1 MRELDL
7 QALEPRL
14 LLDAAAAVTIA
25 EGADSNGDKVSAT
38 DTGASLSGTED
49 TQFSLSSLSVTDSG
63 NVDDEGNT
71 TDEYSLTLQL
81 DQAAADAGAEFSS
94 GGSSATL
101 TGTAQQITDQ
111 LAGLV
116 VTPGDDYTA
125 DITLSL
131 SLTETTDGVV
141 DTDRG
146 SLDFVATLT
155 PVNDDP
161 VFGDSGATVTEAGS
175 FTFSIEAL
183 GLSDPD
189 IVSGEQDT
197 DQLIIEIDSLP
208 TGGSL
213 TFNGS
218 PVAIGS
224 SFDADQLSKLVYT
237 HGGSDVAVGDSD
249 SFAITVVDG
258 AGGEA
263 SNTLNI
269 ELIPDNAA
277 PTVTGDPQQFE
288 GENTSLGLSYT
299 DEESGHAD
307 AAANATVE
315 ITDLGNLSE
324 RGTLY
329 LDLNQD
335 GIADADE
342 IISDTSDA
350 AASFTADK
358 LEYLSFAHDGDE
370 PIVDDLPSFTIKVTD
385 AGGGEGA
392 GNELSSERTV
402 EISILEN
409 DDDPTLT
416 PTTDVLD
423 ATDGAVLID
432 ASALNALDPDSTD
445 DQLSYKI
452 DTLPSFGEIQILNG
466 SDWVKLPVGG
476 TFSQAQVTAGEVR
489 YQQTLVDGTGG
500 TADDF
505 TFTLVD
511 SEFKAFEEA
520 GDAGTWGGADSPT
533 VGTLNFLIDN
543 VAGGPG
549 EQQQETIYAE
559 KVNNTGVIVSESTAD
574 PASTAVVITDDMLK
588 YGAELDGYV
597 LPATQIVYTVT
608 NIPTNGTL
616 FLDGQAI
623 SDFGSFTQE
632 DIDNGLVTFLH
643 DGSEDHESSFTFTIL
658 PTDIDKDPDTL
669 DPITDVFTIDATP
682 VNDAP
687 VAGNSSVG
695 LLEKTDTTDGIV
707 RITNLVMSDVDGS
720 LENLDGEGESDD
732 LWFQI
737 TSTELSGGSL
747 EVWDGDSWEAAS
759 TDVWYSQAILTAQAD
774 GQTGGLRYVHDGG
787 ESVDSLND
795 SFTFIVRDDL
805 TAPSDPFA
813 TDASTPIDNGNDT
826 SVVSNVGNVTIEV
839 TPFNDAPLIPLTS
852 DAANQTVIDALDQS
866 STSANDVLTLG
877 EGETAVIDNSLLQA
891 VDSDNTTRQS
901 TFVIT
906 SLPENGTLT
915 VNGKVLRVGSSFT
928 QADID
933 SGALSYEHDG
943 GEGHSDEFTFTVSDG
958 PLTTDVATFSID
970 ITPLNDAPTLTALQ
984 PDPNL
989 VTSVPLTLGNAFT
1002 IADVDIDDGNI
1013 DAPDEEDQISITLV
1027 LNDADGNQLDGGVG
1041 GDGALAVDITSIVGV
1056 DLTQGVSGLDTRL
1069 VLTGEVSAVQ
1079 EALTTLTAVV
1089 NNDLNT
1095 RLNLVATVDDRLS
1108 STTANG
1114 GEGNEGGDAISD
1126 ENNTVTESIELL
1138 ASTENDAPVVTLPA
1152 PGELTVVEDSNWN
1165 TLSGISVAD
1174 PDSFDEEMTVEV
1186 SVAEGSVRITAAN
1199 AGDATVSGN
1208 NSGTITVTGT
1218 LDDVN
1223 TALAKVQ
1230 YRPATNDNGT
1240 VALTVTA
1247 TDSELHGSGTAET
1260 GSKTTDIT
1268 VTAVNDEPV
1277 LTSTTPVQT
1286 MDDGQ
1291 PLTITGLSVADINDV
1306 GQEVFTDSQTVTV
1319 TVRGGATGETG
1330 GTLNMDAAGVTGNG
1344 TSEVTLTGTLSEIN
1358 AALDDLVL
1366 TAAEVNADTSVILDV
1381 EFSDDGNGNLAL
1393 ANAFLVSTAITVN
1406 VSGTNDTPTITVG
1419 NNAPEVDE
1427 DGSLTLSEL
1436 GVTLADADDFGADN
1450 LTLTLTVV
1458 APDIPDRG
1466 TFSNGSETIT
1476 FTGTVAELQTVLDT
1490 EVYKPA
1496 DDYYGQVTLN
1506 IVFNDAG
1513 NTGQGGA
1520 QIATRDITLAVTP
1533 VNDRP
1538 VADGADESI
1547 VAIAEDTAA
1556 VDIAGTDLYTLLV
1569 DQYDDT
1575 TDDQTDENGN
1585 TAATTETDLTYVAIV
1600 GNTSTDA
1607 QGEWEYSTDGGSTWE
1622 QIPGNL
1628 RNNNALILPADAD
1641 IRFVPADDFNGE
1653 PGALTVRL
1661 GDDSAALVASTDA
1674 DDLRNLNQTANG
1686 DRDLATGV
1694 WSSRTIAINTSI
1706 TAVNDAPATPDDSV
1720 ILAAINE
1727 DDTDPAGAT
1736 IADLVG
1742 DNFDDA
1748 SADDQTQEAV
1758 SGGSSANALAGIAIT
1773 SNPADDSEGTWQ
1785 YSTDAGASWTDVPAD
1800 VSASNA
1806 LVLSA
1811 TDSVRFL
1818 PAEDFNG
1825 DPTGL
1830 TYVVADDSSGAVTSG
1845 SSVDVSTFDETGI
1858 WSSVTD
1864 ADTLNTTVN
1873 AINDAP
1879 VLSGGTAAQAFPI
1892 SAVEAGGEGTG
1903 TNEVSLVAGA
1913 SLSDVD
1919 TALVGDNFGGGTIT
1933 VSIDAATAADVFAV
1947 DDSLAGFAGASLADG
1962 TLTVTL
1968 DSGATAAQVSALIDS
1983 LTYQNTSDDPDT
1995 DTRAYTIVVNDGNN
2009 DGLAEI
2015 DGAGLDSNVLTGYLQ
2030 VVDTNDGPVANDDA
2044 DATDEGVALSTADTP
2059 NLFDNDTD
2067 LDTPTDDF
2075 TITQVNGNS
2084 GGVGSAVSGS
2094 EGGSFTVNADGTW
2107 SFDPGADFD
2116 GLTDGESAVT
2126 TITYQVSDGEGGVST
2141 ATVSVTVN
2149 GVDDTPTLTPDTGN
2163 VTEDTDVTS
2172 DNLTTSGTLDAGT
2185 GGDNGEDK
2193 FTPETVSG
2201 SYGALVVDADGN
2213 WSYSAD
2219 NTQDVIQQLNQGA
2232 TLTDTLTVTN
2242 ADGVTQTTVSIT
2254 ITGVNDAPVAV
2265 ADTGET
2271 AENLELS
2278 VAAEDGVLANDTDID
2293 TGSTGTV
2300 SQVAGDTSG
2309 VGAAVAMAGGGTV
2322 TIAADGSY
2330 VFAPGTDFDYL
2341 AEGATATTTVAYT
2354 VIDDNGAESS
2364 NTLTI
2369 TVTGTN
2375 DVPAVVETQAA
2386 QESVDGQ
2393 AITPFDVVDL
2403 FADADDG
2410 AVLTYSA
2417 TELPDGLSI
2426 DPDTGVISGTLTSD
2440 ASQGGSGGVHTVTL
2454 TATDENNAPV
2464 TTTFTWTVANVD
2476 PVAQDNSNAISEGL
2490 ATDSVSTADGN
2501 VISDAGTDS
2510 DGGNDNDAIVVSG
2523 VGAGA
2528 NQGTDEAAGT
2538 PVAGSY
2544 GSVTIAEDGRYTYT
2558 LDNTDPVI
2566 QALDVGDSLTD
2577 TFTYEV
2583 SDGQGGTDTALLT
2596 ITINGTNDAPVAADD
2611 ASTTDEDTALATND
2625 TTNVLGNDV
2634 DVDADSALVVSQVNG
2649 SGANV
2654 GQPVTGSEGGD
2665 FTLNAD
2671 GSWSFDP
2678 SGDFEALKDG
2688 ESAVTTLT
2696 YQVSDGLGGVSTATV
2711 SVTINGVDDVPTLTP
2726 AAGDV
2731 TEDIAVNGEGDLVAA
2746 GTLAA
2751 GTGGDAGEDKFTA
2764 GTLTGEYGELA
2775 VDTDG
2780 NWAYSADNAQDAVQ
2794 QLNQGVELTD
2804 TFTVT
2809 NADGVT
2815 TTTVTIT
2822 LTGVNDAPVAE
2833 ADTVTTAENANLVV
2847 DAVEGVLSNDTD
2859 IDTGS
2864 TSVVSQVAGTA
2875 AGVDAAV
2882 DMTGGGSITIAED
2895 GSYTF
2900 APGSDFDTLAVGES
2914 ATTTIAYTV
2923 QDDNGAESSS
2933 TLTITVTG
2941 TNDAPIVV
2949 ATQGDQTHEDGE
2961 AITEFSVASLFEDV
2975 DNGAE
2980 LTYSAAQL
2988 PDGLSLDPQ
2997 TGVISG
3003 TLSSDA
3009 SQGGTDGVHTVV
3021 LTADDGNGGVITT
3034 SFTWTVANVVPVA
3047 EDNSDS
3053 LDEGVADTSVS
3064 QAQGNVINDAGTDSD
3079 GGNDNDDIVVS
3090 GVGFGENVATGS
3102 AADTEVSGT
3111 YGAVVI
3117 EADGSYTYTLDNSNA
3132 AVQALDIG
3140 DSLVET
3146 FTYEISDGQGGVATA
3161 LLTLTINGTNDAP
3174 VLVDN
3179 AQPVEQNDADGD
3191 EVTPVDV
3198 STAFADVDGDAVLT
3212 YSAANLP
3219 DGLTIDPDTGV
3230 ISGTLTSDASQGG
3243 TDGAHSVTVT
3253 ATDEQN
3259 ATVTST
3265 FVWNIDNVAPVAQDN
3280 IASVSEGLDTTSTSA
3295 TGGNVLTDA
3304 ALDASVDADGGNDTD
3319 TLSVSGVGAGQTVVD
3334 AATTAS
3340 GTYGSLSLDSAGDYD
3355 YTLDNTN
3362 PDVQALAVGESVTE
3376 TFTYA
3381 ISDGQGGS
3389 DTAELTITING
3400 TNDAPA
3406 ITIATGD
3413 SISAALSE
3421 SDSGLTAAGT
3431 LTVTDV
3437 DTSDSV
3443 TPTVEAVVADGDVNG
3458 LSDAAL
3464 LAMFSVDGGAI
3475 IDGTANDG
3483 TLNWGFDSSALPEA
3497 FDHLEQG
3504 EVLTLTYQVDV
3515 ADGNGGTDT
3524 QDVMLTITGTNDA
3537 PVLVAGAQ
3545 PQDQSDNDGHA
3556 ITPFSVADAFADVDN
3571 EAVLSFAA
3579 DNLPPGLVIDAD
3591 TGEISGTLSP
3601 DASIGGD
3608 DGVYTVTL
3616 TATDE
3621 NGAEVTTTFTW
3632 SVANVAPQAENDA
3645 AFVTEGLDAG
3655 DSSDVSGNVLAAAG
3669 AGVNDQADSDGGNDS
3684 DALVVSGLAFGA
3696 VPSAFTAAGSD
3707 VEGNYGAVIINE
3719 DGTYTY
3725 ALNNAHEDVQA
3736 LAEGEVLSETF
3747 TYQISDGQ
3755 GGTDTALLT
3764 ITINGSNDA
3773 PLIAIEGDDSAAEA
3787 LTETDDTLATS
3798 GTLSVSDL
3806 DTSDIVTSSIDS
3818 VTATGDTDGLS
3829 NAELLGM
3836 LSVDADAIIDG
3847 EANDGTLNWS
3857 FDSNSV
3863 AGEAFDHLAVGESL
3877 VLDYTVVVTDSQG
3890 ASAEQVVSININGTN
3905 DAPVIAVEGDD
3916 SASADLFETNAPLSA
3931 DGTLSVS
3938 DLDTTDDVTPS
3949 VTAVAADGDTDGLSN
3964 AELLS
3969 MLSVDA
3975 DAIIANT
3982 ENDGTLNW
3990 AFDSAN
3996 LPEAFDHLALDE
4008 TLVLDYTV
4016 QVTDSQGAT
4025 AEQVVTITITGT
4037 NDAPVLVA
4045 DAQPADQADNDG
4057 DPITP
4062 FSVADAFTDIDND
4075 TVLSFSADN
4084 LPDGI
4089 EIDPT
4094 SGEISGTLSTDA
4106 SIGGDNDDG
4115 TYTVILTATD
4125 ENGATVTTSFTWTV
4139 ANVAPEAFD
4148 NVADLEEGIATG
4160 DTSTATG
4167 NVLDDAQPDAD
4178 TDGGNDSDALIVS
4191 GIGAG
4196 TNAGTASAVDT
4207 DVTGTYGSI
4216 TVAEDGSYTYT
4227 LDNTN
4232 PDVQALAVGESLN
4245 ETFTYQIS
4253 DGQGG
4258 FDTALLTITI
4268 NSTNDAPVIDIDG
4281 DDSAAA
4287 ILTETDA
4294 TLSAAGT
4301 LSVSDVDTTDE
4312 VTPSVTAV
4320 TADGDVDGL
4329 TNDQL
4334 LGMLSVDADAIINGE
4349 ANDGTLNW
4357 TFDSSSVAGEA
4368 FDHLAVGESLVL
4380 DYTVVVTD
4388 SQGATAEQVVQ
4399 ITINGTNDVPVIAI
4413 EGDDSAAE
4421 SLTETDDTLATS
4433 GTLSVSDLDTS
4444 DEVTPSVTAVTATGD
4459 TDDLSNAELLS
4470 MLSVDADAIIDGVS
4484 NDGTL
4489 NWTFDSSSV
4498 EGEAFDHLAVG
4509 ESLVLDYTV
4518 VVTDSQGATAEQVVS
4533 ITINGSNDAP
4543 VIALEGDDSASE
4555 SLTETDDTLTTA
4567 GTLSVSDLDTTDE
4580 VTPSVTAVTATG
4592 DTDGLSNAEL
4602 LSMLSVDA
4610 DAIIDGV
4617 SNDGTLNWTFDSSSV
4632 AGEAFDHLAV
4642 GESLVLDYT
4651 VVVTDSQG
4659 VTAEQVVSI
4668 TINGSNDAPVIAIEG
4683 DDSASESLTET
4694 DDTLTTAGTLSVSDL
4709 DTTDEVTPS
4718 VTAVTATGDTDGLS
4732 NAELLS
4738 MLSVDADAI
4747 IDGVSNDGTLNWT
4760 FDSSSV
4766 AGEAFDHLAVGESLV
4781 LDYTVVVT
4789 DRQGVTAEQVVSITI
4804 SGTNDAP
4811 VIAIEGDDSAA
4822 ETLTETDATLTT
4834 SGTLSVSDL
4843 DTTDEVMPSVTAVTA
4858 TGDTDGLSND
4868 QLLGML
4874 SVDAD
4879 AIIDGANND
4888 GTLNWTFDSSS
4899 VEGEAFD
4906 HLAVG
4911 ESLVLDYTVVVTD
4924 SQGATAEQVVSITI
4938 NGSNDAPVIAIEGDD
4953 SAAESL
4959 TETDAPLTTAGTLS
4973 VSDLDTTD
4981 EVTPSVT
4988 AVTATGD
4995 TDGLS
5000 NAELLGMLSV
5010 DADAIIDGANNDGTL
5025 NWTFDSSS
5033 VAGEAFDHLAVG
5045 ESLVLDYTVVVTDS
5059 QGVTAEQ
5066 VVSITI
5072 NGTNDAPVIAIE
5084 GDDSAAESLTETD
5097 DTLTTAGT
5105 LSVSDLDTSD
5115 EVTPSV
5121 TAVTATGDTDGL
5133 SNAELLG
5140 MLSVD
5145 ADAIIDGVSNDGT
5158 LNWTFDSSSVAGE
5171 AFDHLAVGESLVLDY
5186 TVVVTDSQGAT
5197 AEQVVSITINGSN
5210 DAPVIA
5216 IEGDDSASETLTE
5229 TDDTLTTAGTLSVSD
5244 LDTTDE
5250 VTPSVTAVTATGDT
5264 DGLSNAE
5271 LLGMLSVDADAI
5283 IDGVSNDGTLNW
5295 TFDSSSVAGEAFDH
5309 LAVGESLVLDY
5320 TVVVTDSQGV
5330 TAEQVVSIT
5339 INGTNDAPVIAIEGD
5354 DSASESL
5361 TETDDTLTTAG
5372 TLSVSDLDTSDEVT
5386 PSVTAVTA
5394 TGDTDDLSNAELLGM
5409 LSVDADAIIDGVSND
5424 GTLNWTFDSSS
5435 VEGEAFDH
5443 LAVGE
5448 SLVLDYTVVVT
5459 DSQGATAEQVVQITI
5474 NGSNDAPVI
5483 AIEGDDS
5490 ASESLTETDDTLA
5503 TSGTLSVSDLDTTDE
5518 VTPSVT
5524 AVTATG
5530 DTDGLSN
5537 AELLGMLSV
5546 DADAIIANTEN
5557 DGTLNWTFDSSSVAG
5572 EAFDHLAV
5580 GESLVL
5586 DYTVVVTDS
5595 QGATAE
5601 QVVQITINGSN
5612 DAPVL
5617 VDGEQPIDQSSND
5630 GDPITPFS
5638 VADAFTDID
5647 NGAELSFSADNLPDG
5662 LVIDPATGEISG
5674 TLSPDASAGGDNADG
5689 IYTVTLTGTDENG
5702 AGVTTTF
5709 TWTVA
5714 NVAPQ
5719 AFDNT
5724 AELEEGVA
5732 ISDTST
5738 TTGNVLSDGDTN
5750 GDVDVD
5756 GGNDTD
5762 TLVVSG
5768 IGAGANAD
5776 TDIAAGTPVTGTYG
5790 SVTIAEDGSYT
5801 YTLDNINAEVQALA
5815 EGEVITETFTYEISD
5830 GQGGTDTALLTVTIN
5845 GTNDAP
5851 RATLRAPQVETGS
5864 DGEEIAP
5871 ISLQDAFQ
5879 DVDSGAQL
5887 SYTAENLPDGLVID
5901 PVTGVISGTIANDA
5915 SQSGNTPTDGRY
5927 TVTVTAT
5934 DEQGQSADVTLNF
5947 FVANVAPD
5955 AFDNTAE
5962 LDEGIA
5968 TSDTST
5974 TTGNVLS
5981 DGDINGDVDIDG
5993 GNDTDALVVSGIGAG
6008 TNAGTDTAAG
6018 TPVTGTYGSVTIAE
6032 DGSYTYTLD
6041 NINAEVQALAEGEVI
6056 TETFTYEISDGQGGT
6071 DTALLTVTINGTND
6085 APRATLRAPQV
6096 ETGSDGEEIAPI
6108 SLQDA
6113 FQDVD
6118 SGAQLSYTA
6127 ENLPD
6132 GLVIDPVTGVISGTI
6147 ANDASQSGNTPTDGR
6162 YTVTVTA
6169 TDEQGQ
6175 SADVTLNFFVANVA
6189 PEAFDNT
6196 AELDEGIATSDT
6208 STTTGNVLSDGDI
6221 NGDVDIDGGNDTDAL
6236 VVSGIGAGANAG
6248 TDTAAG
6254 RPVTGTY
6261 GSVTIAEDGSYTYTL
6276 DNSNAAVQALA
6287 DGEVL
6292 TDTFTYQID
6301 DGQGGTDTALL
6312 TVTINGT
6319 NDAPV
6324 LVDDAQPADQ
6334 SANDGDTITPFT
6346 IADAFTDVDDGAVLT
6361 YSVDN
6366 LPDGLVIDSI
6376 TGEISGTLSSDA
6388 STGGDNND
6396 GIYTVTL
6403 TGTDENGLDVTT
6415 TFTFEVE
6422 NPAPLAL
6429 DQSADVSEDGVT
6441 TAEGSLLVDADGEPV
6456 TIDGDGDSLLIASI
6470 NGQAVAGSDTVI
6482 QGTYGQLIISVDGT
6496 WKYVLDNDSDA
6507 IQSLDD
6513 GQQVT
6518 DDFSFVVSDGEGG
6531 TAAGELTIRVAG
6543 LSDNVVPEPV
6553 VPVTPVEGSSGN
6565 GYPTGR
6571 ATAGSDEGGAGF
6583 LPEGDEELFQPLSD
6597 STLVDI
6603 PSIQPVQLTIILRD
6617 VVANEAVYEFALPAG
6632 AFESTNNEEI
6642 KVEAT
6647 RTDGSPLPDYV
6658 AFDSDSLNFRVNR
6671 ALALSLGVE
6680 RVDVKVI
6687 GRDESGNEASTTFV
6701 IYLTPEQEEEE
6712 SLEYYRNL
6720 ANDGE
6725 EQPPAEGQQED
6736 EAEPSTEVT
6745 GTPDL
6750 ENGED
6755 QASVSGAVPLSEMLK
6770 VAGRDGFSHDHAD
6783 VLADLMALLSDDSEN
6798 S

>member
-25 EGADSNGDKVSAT
+25 EGADSNGDTVSAT
-38 DTGASLSGTED
+38 NTGASLSGTED

-63 NVDDEGNT
+63 NVDDEGNA
-71 TDEYSLTLQL
+71 TDEYSLTLNL

-101 TGTAQQITDQ
+101 TGTAQEITDE

-161 VFGDSGATVTEAGS
+161 VFGDSGATVTEAGT

-189 IVSGEQDT
+189 VVSGEQDT

-263 SNTLNI
+263 SNILNI

-315 ITDLGNLSE
+315 ITELGNLSE

-335 GIADADE
+335 GIADTDE

-358 LEYLSFAHDGDE
+358 LQYLSFAHDGDE

-416 PTTDVLD
+416 PTTDALD
-423 ATDGAVLID
+423 ATGEAVLID
-432 ASALNALDPDSTD
+432 ASALNAIDPDSTD

-466 SDWVKLPVGG
+466 TEWVKLPVGG

-559 KVNNTGVIVSESTAD
+559 QVNNTGVIVSESTSD

-616 FLDGQAI
+616 FLDGQPI

-687 VAGNSSVG
+687 VAGNSSVN
-695 LLEKTDTTDGIV
+695 LLEQTDTTDGIV

-813 TDASTPIDNGNDT
+813 TDSSTPVDNGNDT

-852 DAANQTVIDALDQS
+852 DAADQTVIDALDQS
-866 STSANDVLTLG
+866 STSANNVLTLG

-943 GEGHSDEFTFTVSDG
+943 GEIHSDAFTFTVSDG

-970 ITPLNDAPTLTALQ
+970 ITPLDDSPEITATQPEDRLIPASTALSAL
-984 PDPNL
+984 D
-989 VTSVPLTLGNAFT
+989 LGDAFV
-1002 IADVDIDDGNI
+1002 IGDVDILDLDSSSGI
-1013 DAPDEEDQISITLV
+1013 DAGETDSITVSLSLKDETGATVPFTTAILTTDASVTTDATFSTQATENLSADTLV
-1027 LNDADGNQLDGGVG
+1027 LEGTLEGVQALLENLQVQMVLAGEAGDFDARWTVE
-1041 GDGALAVDITSIVGV
+1041 AV
-1056 DLTQGVSGLDTRL
+1056 
-1069 VLTGEVSAVQ
+1069 
-1079 EALTTLTAVV
+1079 
-1089 NNDLNT
+1089 
-1095 RLNLVATVDDRLS
+1095 VDDRLDDGS
-1108 STTANG
+1108 LNG
-1114 GEGNEGGDAISD
+1114 GEANEGGVTIGD
-1126 ENNTVTESIELL
+1126 EFNTATASIELWV
-1138 ASTENDAPVVTLPA
+1138 STENDAPVVTLPDTDS
-1152 PGELTVVEDSNWN
+1152 LTVTED
-1165 TLSGISVAD
+1165 GGYQDI
-1174 PDSFDEEMTVEV
+1174 
-1186 SVAEGSVRITAAN
+1186 
-1199 AGDATVSGN
+1199 
-1208 NSGTITVTGT
+1208 GTITVTDADSFDTDITVVLSVPNGT
-1218 LDDVN
+1218 LQISDAGDVEVTDDGTASIELKGTQEELA
-1223 TALAKVQ
+1223 TALANVQ
-1230 YRPATNDNGT
+1230 YQPDANDNGA
-1240 VALTVTA
+1240 VELTVTA
-1247 TDSELHGSGTAET
+1247 KDTDLHGTGTAIET
-1260 GSKTTDIT
+1260 VVKEDIT

-1291 PLTITGLSVADINDV
+1291 PLTISGLSVADINDV
-1306 GQEVFTDSQTVTV
+1306 GQEVFEDSQTVTV
-1319 TVRGGATGETG
+1319 SVRGGATGETG
-1330 GTLNMDAAGVTGNG
+1330 GTLNMDATGVTGNG

-1358 AALDDLVL
+1358 AALEDLVL

-1381 EFSDDGNGNLAL
+1381 EFSDDANGNLAL

-1406 VSGTNDTPTITVG
+1406 VSGTNDAPTISAATGTTTLV
-1419 NNAPEVDE
+1419 E
-1427 DGSLTLSEL
+1427 DGSLTLSAL
-1436 GVTLADADDFGADN
+1436 GVTLDDADDFGADN
-1450 LTLTLTVV
+1450 LTLTLTV
-1458 APDIPDRG
+1458 DHG
-1466 TFSNGSETIT
+1466 TFSNSTNTIT
-1476 FTGTVAELQTVLDT
+1476 FTGTVASLQDSLNS
-1490 EVYKPA
+1490 EVYTPA
-1496 DDYYGQVTLN
+1496 ADFYGEDTLR

-1520 QIATRDITLAVTP
+1520 EEASREITLTVTP

-1538 VADGADESI
+1538 LAAGTAETVAS
-1547 VAIAEDTAA
+1547 VAEDTAA
-1556 VDIAGTDLYTLLV
+1556 DGIAGTDLYTLLV

-1585 TAATTETDLTYVAIV
+1585 TAATTETDLTYIAIV
-1600 GNTSTDA
+1600 ENTSTDA

-1661 GDDSAALVASTDA
+1661 GDDSAALVTSTDA

-1694 WSSRTIAINTSI
+1694 WSSSTIAINTSI
-1706 TAVNDAPATPDDSV
+1706 TAVNDAPTTPDDSV
-1720 ILAAINE
+1720 TLAAINE

-1736 IADLVG
+1736 VAELVG
-1742 DNFDDA
+1742 DNFDDTV
-1748 SADDQTQEAV
+1748 DQIDEN
-1758 SGGSSANALAGIAIT
+1758 GLNGSSANVLAGIAII
-1773 SNPADDSEGTWQ
+1773 SNPSDDSEGTWQ
-1785 YSTDAGASWTDVPAD
+1785 YSTDGGDSWIDVPAD
-1800 VSASNA
+1800 VSDSNA
-1806 LVLSA
+1806 LVLST

-1818 PAEDFNG
+1818 TAENYHG
-1825 DPTGL
+1825 DPAGL
-1830 TYVVADDSSGAVTSG
+1830 TYVVADDSSGAVTSETT
-1845 SSVDVSTFDETGI
+1845 VDVSTFDETGI

-1983 LTYQNTSDDPDT
+1983 LTYQNTSDNPDT
-1995 DTRAYTIVVNDGNN
+1995 NTRAYTVVVNDGNN

-2015 DGAGLDSNVLTGYLQ
+2015 DGVGLDSNVLTGYLQ
-2030 VVDTNDGPVANDDA
+2030 VVDTNDSPVANDDA
-2044 DATDEGVALSTADTP
+2044 DATDEGVALTTADTP

-2075 TITQVNGNS
+2075 TITQVNGNA

-2094 EGGSFTVNADGTW
+2094 EGGSFTVNSDGTW

-2163 VTEDTDVTS
+2163 VIEDTNVTS

-2185 GGDNGEDK
+2185 GGDTGEDK
-2193 FTPETVSG
+2193 FTAETVTG
-2201 SYGALVVDADGN
+2201 TYGALVVDADGN

-2254 ITGVNDAPVAV
+2254 LTGVNDAPVAV

-2271 AENLELS
+2271 AENLDLS
-2278 VAAEDGVLANDTDID
+2278 VAAADGVLANDTDID
-2293 TGSTGTV
+2293 TGSTKAV
-2300 SQVAGDTSG
+2300 SQVAGAGTG

-2330 VFAPGTDFDYL
+2330 VFVPGTDFDYL
-2341 AEGATATTTVAYT
+2341 AEGASASTTVAYT

-2375 DVPAVVETQAA
+2375 DAPAVVETQAA
-2386 QESVDGQ
+2386 QDSVDGQ

-2417 TELPDGLSI
+2417 TGLPDGLSI
-2426 DPDTGVISGTLTSD
+2426 DPDTGEISGTLTSD

-2476 PVAQDNSNAISEGL
+2476 PVAQDNSDDISEGL
-2490 ATDSVSTADGN
+2490 ATDSVSTTAGN
-2501 VISDAGTDS
+2501 VTSDAGTDS

-2528 NQGTDEAAGT
+2528 NQATDVAAGT
-2538 PVAGSY
+2538 PVEGDY
-2544 GSVTIAEDGRYTYT
+2544 GSVTIAEDGSYTYT
-2558 LDNTDPVI
+2558 LDNTDSVI

-2577 TFTYEV
+2577 TFTYEI

-2596 ITINGTNDAPVAADD
+2596 ITINGTNDAPVATDD
-2611 ASTTDEDTALATND
+2611 ASTTDEDTALATAD
-2625 TTNVLGNDV
+2625 TTNVLVNDI

-2678 SGDFEALKDG
+2678 SGDFEALKNG

-2726 AAGDV
+2726 ATGDV
-2731 TEDIAVNGEGDLVAA
+2731 TEDTAVNGEGDLVAA

-2751 GTGGDAGEDKFTA
+2751 GSGGDAGEDKFTA
-2764 GTLTGEYGELA
+2764 ATLTGEYGELT
-2775 VDTDG
+2775 VDADG

-2809 NADGVT
+2809 NADGET

-2833 ADTVTTAENANLVV
+2833 ADTGTTAENANLVV

-2900 APGSDFDTLAVGES
+2900 APGTDFDTLAVGES

-2941 TNDAPIVV
+2941 TNDAPTVV
-2949 ATQGDQTHEDGE
+2949 ATQGDQAHEDGE
-2961 AITEFSVASLFEDV
+2961 AITEFSVADLFDDV

-2980 LTYSAAQL
+2980 LTYTAAQL
-2988 PDGLSLDPQ
+2988 PDGLNLDPQ

-3009 SQGGTDGVHTVV
+3009 SQGGTEGDGVHTVV

-3219 DGLTIDPDTGV
+3219 DGLTIDPETGV

-3253 ATDEQN
+3253 ATDDQN
-3259 ATVTST
+3259 ATVTTT
-3265 FVWNIDNVAPVAQDN
+3265 FVWNVDNVAPVAQDN

-3334 AATTAS
+3334 AATTAE
-3340 GTYGSLSLDSAGDYD
+3340 GTYGSISLDSAGDYD

-3406 ITIATGD
+3406 ITIAAGD

-3421 SDSGLTAAGT
+3421 SDSGLSADGT

-3524 QDVMLTITGTNDA
+3524 QDITLTITGTNDA

-3545 PQDQSDNDGHA
+3545 PQDQSDNDGDA

-3621 NGAEVTTTFTW
+3621 NDAEVTTTFTW
-3632 SVANVAPQAENDA
+3632 SVANVDPQAENDA

-3684 DALVVSGLAFGA
+3684 DTLVVSGLAFGA

-3707 VEGNYGAVIINE
+3707 VEGNYGAVTINE

-3725 ALNNAHEDVQA
+3725 VLNNAHEDVQA

-3773 PLIAIEGDDSAAEA
+3773 PVIAIEGDDSAAET
-3787 LTETDDTLATS
+3787 LTETDDTLATA

-3806 DTSDIVTSSIDS
+3806 DTSDSVTPSIDS

-3836 LSVDADAIIDG
+3836 LSVDADAIIDS
-3847 EANDGTLNWS
+3847 ANNDGTLNWT

-3890 ASAEQVVSININGTN
+3890 ATAEQVVSITINGTN
-3905 DAPVIAVEGDD
+3905 DVPVIAVENDD
-3916 SASADLFETNAPLSA
+3916 SDSADLTETNAPLSA

-3949 VTAVAADGDTDGLSN
+3949 VTAVNATGDTDGLSN
-3964 AELLS
+3964 AELLG

-3975 DAIIANT
+3975 DAIIDGVS
-3982 ENDGTLNW
+3982 NDGTLNW
-3990 AFDSAN
+3990 TFDSAN

-4016 QVTDSQGAT
+4016 QVTDSEGAT

-4037 NDAPVLVA
+4037 NDSPVLVA
-4045 DAQPADQADNDG
+4045 GEQPADQTDNDG

-4075 TVLSFSADN
+4075 AVLSFSADN

-4094 SGEISGTLSTDA
+4094 SGEISGTLSPDA

-4148 NVADLEEGIATG
+4148 NVADLEEGVATG

-4191 GIGAG
+4191 AIGAG

-4258 FDTALLTITI
+4258 VDTALLTITI

-4301 LSVSDVDTTDE
+4301 LSVSDIDTTDD
-4312 VTPSVTAV
+4312 VTPSVIAV
-4320 TADGDVDGL
+4320 TATGDTDGL
-4329 TNDQL
+4329 SNAEL
-4334 LGMLSVDADAIINGE
+4334 LGMLSVDAEAIIDDASTE
-4349 ANDGTLNW
+4349 GTLNW
-4357 TFDSSSVAGEA
+4357 E
-4368 FDHLAVGESLVL
+4368 
-4380 DYTVVVTD
+4380 
-4388 SQGATAEQVVQ
+4388 
-4399 ITINGTNDVPVIAI
+4399 
-4413 EGDDSAAE
+4413 
-4421 SLTETDDTLATS
+4421 
-4433 GTLSVSDLDTS
+4433 
-4444 DEVTPSVTAVTATGD
+4444 
-4459 TDDLSNAELLS
+4459 
-4470 MLSVDADAIIDGVS
+4470 
-4484 NDGTL
+4484 
-4489 NWTFDSSSV
+4489 FDSSSV

-4533 ITINGSNDAP
+4533 ITING
-4543 VIALEGDDSASE
+4543 
-4555 SLTETDDTLTTA
+4555 T
-4567 GTLSVSDLDTTDE
+4567 
-4580 VTPSVTAVTATG
+4580 
-4592 DTDGLSNAEL
+4592 
-4602 LSMLSVDA
+4602 
-4610 DAIIDGV
+4610 
-4617 SNDGTLNWTFDSSSV
+4617 
-4632 AGEAFDHLAV
+4632 
-4642 GESLVLDYT
+4642 
-4651 VVVTDSQG
+4651 
-4659 VTAEQVVSI
+4659 
-4668 TINGSNDAPVIAIEG
+4668 
-4683 DDSASESLTET
+4683 
-4694 DDTLTTAGTLSVSDL
+4694 
-4709 DTTDEVTPS
+4709 
-4718 VTAVTATGDTDGLS
+4718 
-4732 NAELLS
+4732 
-4738 MLSVDADAI
+4738 
-4747 IDGVSNDGTLNWT
+4747 
-4760 FDSSSV
+4760 
-4766 AGEAFDHLAVGESLV
+4766 
-4781 LDYTVVVT
+4781 
-4789 DRQGVTAEQVVSITI
+4789 
-4804 SGTNDAP
+4804 
-4811 VIAIEGDDSAA
+4811 
-4822 ETLTETDATLTT
+4822 
-4834 SGTLSVSDL
+4834 
-4843 DTTDEVMPSVTAVTA
+4843 
-4858 TGDTDGLSND
+4858 
-4868 QLLGML
+4868 
-4874 SVDAD
+4874 
-4879 AIIDGANND
+4879 
-4888 GTLNWTFDSSS
+4888 
-4899 VEGEAFD
+4899 
-4906 HLAVG
+4906 
-4911 ESLVLDYTVVVTD
+4911 
-4924 SQGATAEQVVSITI
+4924 
-4938 NGSNDAPVIAIEGDD
+4938 
-4953 SAAESL
+4953 
-4959 TETDAPLTTAGTLS
+4959 
-4973 VSDLDTTD
+4973 
-4981 EVTPSVT
+4981 
-4988 AVTATGD
+4988 
-4995 TDGLS
+4995 
-5000 NAELLGMLSV
+5000 
-5010 DADAIIDGANNDGTL
+5010 
-5025 NWTFDSSS
+5025 
-5033 VAGEAFDHLAVG
+5033 
-5045 ESLVLDYTVVVTDS
+5045 
-5059 QGVTAEQ
+5059 
-5066 VVSITI
+5066 
-5072 NGTNDAPVIAIE
+5072 
-5084 GDDSAAESLTETD
+5084 
-5097 DTLTTAGT
+5097 
-5105 LSVSDLDTSD
+5105 
-5115 EVTPSV
+5115 
-5121 TAVTATGDTDGL
+5121 
-5133 SNAELLG
+5133 
-5140 MLSVD
+5140 
-5145 ADAIIDGVSNDGT
+5145 
-5158 LNWTFDSSSVAGE
+5158 
-5171 AFDHLAVGESLVLDY
+5171 
-5186 TVVVTDSQGAT
+5186 
-5197 AEQVVSITINGSN
+5197 
-5210 DAPVIA
+5210 
-5216 IEGDDSASETLTE
+5216 
-5229 TDDTLTTAGTLSVSD
+5229 
-5244 LDTTDE
+5244 
-5250 VTPSVTAVTATGDT
+5250 
-5264 DGLSNAE
+5264 
-5271 LLGMLSVDADAI
+5271 
-5283 IDGVSNDGTLNW
+5283 
-5295 TFDSSSVAGEAFDH
+5295 
-5309 LAVGESLVLDY
+5309 
-5320 TVVVTDSQGV
+5320 
-5330 TAEQVVSIT
+5330 
-5339 INGTNDAPVIAIEGD
+5339 
-5354 DSASESL
+5354 
-5361 TETDDTLTTAG
+5361 
-5372 TLSVSDLDTSDEVT
+5372 
-5386 PSVTAVTA
+5386 
-5394 TGDTDDLSNAELLGM
+5394 
-5409 LSVDADAIIDGVSND
+5409 
-5424 GTLNWTFDSSS
+5424 
-5435 VEGEAFDH
+5435 
-5443 LAVGE
+5443 
-5448 SLVLDYTVVVT
+5448 
-5459 DSQGATAEQVVQITI
+5459 
-5474 NGSNDAPVI
+5474 
-5483 AIEGDDS
+5483 
-5490 ASESLTETDDTLA
+5490 
-5503 TSGTLSVSDLDTTDE
+5503 
-5518 VTPSVT
+5518 
-5524 AVTATG
+5524 
-5530 DTDGLSN
+5530 
-5537 AELLGMLSV
+5537 
-5546 DADAIIANTEN
+5546 
-5557 DGTLNWTFDSSSVAG
+5557 
-5572 EAFDHLAV
+5572 
-5580 GESLVL
+5580 
-5586 DYTVVVTDS
+5586 
-5595 QGATAE
+5595 
-5601 QVVQITINGSN
+5601 N

-5617 VDGEQPIDQSSND
+5617 VDGAQPADQNGND

-5638 VADAFTDID
+5638 VADAFTDVD
-5647 NGAELSFSADNLPDG
+5647 NGTELNFSADNLPDG
-5662 LVIDPATGEISG
+5662 LVIDPTTGEISG
-5674 TLSPDASAGGDNADG
+5674 TLSP
-5689 IYTVTLTGTDENG
+5689 
-5702 AGVTTTF
+5702 
-5709 TWTVA
+5709 
-5714 NVAPQ
+5714 
-5719 AFDNT
+5719 
-5724 AELEEGVA
+5724 
-5732 ISDTST
+5732 
-5738 TTGNVLSDGDTN
+5738 
-5750 GDVDVD
+5750 
-5756 GGNDTD
+5756 
-5762 TLVVSG
+5762 
-5768 IGAGANAD
+5768 
-5776 TDIAAGTPVTGTYG
+5776 
-5790 SVTIAEDGSYT
+5790 
-5801 YTLDNINAEVQALA
+5801 
-5815 EGEVITETFTYEISD
+5815 
-5830 GQGGTDTALLTVTIN
+5830 
-5845 GTNDAP
+5845 
-5851 RATLRAPQVETGS
+5851 
-5864 DGEEIAP
+5864 
-5871 ISLQDAFQ
+5871 
-5879 DVDSGAQL
+5879 
-5887 SYTAENLPDGLVID
+5887 
-5901 PVTGVISGTIANDA
+5901 
-5915 SQSGNTPTDGRY
+5915 
-5927 TVTVTAT
+5927 
-5934 DEQGQSADVTLNF
+5934 
-5947 FVANVAPD
+5947 
-5955 AFDNTAE
+5955 
-5962 LDEGIA
+5962 
-5968 TSDTST
+5968 
-5974 TTGNVLS
+5974 
-5981 DGDINGDVDIDG
+5981 
-5993 GNDTDALVVSGIGAG
+5993 
-6008 TNAGTDTAAG
+6008 
-6018 TPVTGTYGSVTIAE
+6018 
-6032 DGSYTYTLD
+6032 
-6041 NINAEVQALAEGEVI
+6041 
-6056 TETFTYEISDGQGGT
+6056 
-6071 DTALLTVTINGTND
+6071 
-6085 APRATLRAPQV
+6085 
-6096 ETGSDGEEIAPI
+6096 
-6108 SLQDA
+6108 
-6113 FQDVD
+6113 
-6118 SGAQLSYTA
+6118 
-6127 ENLPD
+6127 
-6132 GLVIDPVTGVISGTI
+6132 
-6147 ANDASQSGNTPTDGR
+6147 
-6162 YTVTVTA
+6162 
-6169 TDEQGQ
+6169 
-6175 SADVTLNFFVANVA
+6175 
-6189 PEAFDNT
+6189 
-6196 AELDEGIATSDT
+6196 
-6208 STTTGNVLSDGDI
+6208 
-6221 NGDVDIDGGNDTDAL
+6221 
-6236 VVSGIGAGANAG
+6236 
-6248 TDTAAG
+6248 
-6254 RPVTGTY
+6254 
-6261 GSVTIAEDGSYTYTL
+6261 
-6276 DNSNAAVQALA
+6276 
-6287 DGEVL
+6287 
-6292 TDTFTYQID
+6292 
-6301 DGQGGTDTALL
+6301 
-6312 TVTINGT
+6312 
-6319 NDAPV
+6319 
-6324 LVDDAQPADQ
+6324 
-6334 SANDGDTITPFT
+6334 
-6346 IADAFTDVDDGAVLT
+6346 
-6361 YSVDN
+6361 
-6366 LPDGLVIDSI
+6366 
-6376 TGEISGTLSSDA
+6376 DA

-6403 TGTDENGLDVTT
+6403 TGTDENG
-6415 TFTFEVE
+6415 
-6422 NPAPLAL
+6422 
-6429 DQSADVSEDGVT
+6429 
-6441 TAEGSLLVDADGEPV
+6441 
-6456 TIDGDGDSLLIASI
+6456 
-6470 NGQAVAGSDTVI
+6470 
-6482 QGTYGQLIISVDGT
+6482 
-6496 WKYVLDNDSDA
+6496 
-6507 IQSLDD
+6507 
-6513 GQQVT
+6513 
-6518 DDFSFVVSDGEGG
+6518 
-6531 TAAGELTIRVAG
+6531 
-6543 LSDNVVPEPV
+6543 
-6553 VPVTPVEGSSGN
+6553 
-6565 GYPTGR
+6565 
-6571 ATAGSDEGGAGF
+6571 
-6583 LPEGDEELFQPLSD
+6583 
-6597 STLVDI
+6597 
-6603 PSIQPVQLTIILRD
+6603 
-6617 VVANEAVYEFALPAG
+6617 
-6632 AFESTNNEEI
+6632 
-6642 KVEAT
+6642 
-6647 RTDGSPLPDYV
+6647 
-6658 AFDSDSLNFRVNR
+6658 
-6671 ALALSLGVE
+6671 
-6680 RVDVKVI
+6680 
-6687 GRDESGNEASTTFV
+6687 
-6701 IYLTPEQEEEE
+6701 
-6712 SLEYYRNL
+6712 
-6720 ANDGE
+6720 
-6725 EQPPAEGQQED
+6725 
-6736 EAEPSTEVT
+6736 
-6745 GTPDL
+6745 
-6750 ENGED
+6750 
-6755 QASVSGAVPLSEMLK
+6755 
-6770 VAGRDGFSHDHAD
+6770 
-6783 VLADLMALLSDDSEN
+6783 
-6798 S
+6798 

>member
-1 MRELDL
+1 M
-7 QALEPRL
+7 
-14 LLDAAAAVTIA
+14 
-25 EGADSNGDKVSAT
+25 SNNAT
-38 DTGASLSGTED
+38 
-49 TQFSLSSLSVTDSG
+49 
-63 NVDDEGNT
+63 
-71 TDEYSLTLQL
+71 
-81 DQAAADAGAEFSS
+81 
-94 GGSSATL
+94 SATL
-101 TGTAQQITDQ
+101 TGTAAEISAE
-111 LAGLV
+111 LADLS
-116 VTPGDDYTA
+116 VTPGENYTA

-131 SLTETTDGVV
+131 TLTETTEGVTE
-141 DTDRG
+141 TDRG
-146 SLDFVATLT
+146 TLDFVATLT

-161 VFGDSGATVTEAGS
+161 VFGDSGATVAEAGS

-224 SFDADQLSKLVYT
+224 SFDSDQLGKLVYT
-237 HGGSDVAVGDSD
+237 HDGGDVAVGDTD

-277 PTVTGDPQQFE
+277 PAITGDPQQFE
-288 GENTSLGLSYT
+288 GQNTTLGLSYS

-307 AAANATVE
+307 AAANAAVE
-315 ITDLGNLSE
+315 ITDLGNLSD

-335 GIADADE
+335 GVADADE
-342 IISDTSDA
+342 IISSTSSD

-358 LEYLSFAHDGDE
+358 LQYLSFAHDGDE
-370 PIVDDLPSFTIKVTD
+370 PVVDDLPTFTIKVTD
-385 AGGGEGA
+385 AGGGEGT

-409 DDDPTLT
+409 DDDPTLS
-416 PTTDVLD
+416 PTTEVLD
-423 ATDGAVLID
+423 ATGEAVLIG
-432 ASALNALDPDSTD
+432 ASALSAIDPDSTD

-452 DTLPSFGEIQILNG
+452 EALPSFGEIQILNG
-466 SDWVKLPVGG
+466 TDWVKLPVGG

-549 EQQQETIYAE
+549 EQQQETIYA
-559 KVNNTGVIVSESTAD
+559 KQVNNTGVTVSESTSN

-608 NIPTNGTL
+608 DVPTNGTL
-616 FLDGQAI
+616 YLDGQAI
-623 SDFGSFTQE
+623 ANFGSFTQD

-658 PTDIDKDPDTL
+658 PTDIDGDPDTL
-669 DPITDVFTIDATP
+669 DPITGVFTIDATP

-687 VAGNSSVG
+687 VAGDSNVS

-707 RITNLVMSDVDGS
+707 RITNLMMSDVDGS

-737 TSTELSGGSL
+737 ASTELSGGSL

-813 TDASTPIDNGNDT
+813 TDSSTPTDNGLDT
-826 SVVSNVGNVTIEV
+826 SVVSNVGNVSIEV

-852 DAANQTVIDALDQS
+852 DAADQTVIDALGQS

-877 EGETAVIDNSLLQA
+877 EGETSVIDNSLLQA

-901 TFVIT
+901 TFVIKR
-906 SLPENGTLT
+906 LPENGNLTL
-915 VNGKVLRVGSSFT
+915 NGKILRVGSSFT

-933 SGALSYEHDG
+933 NGLLEYEHDG
-943 GEGHSDEFTFTVSDG
+943 GETRADDFTFTVSDG
-958 PLTTDVATFSID
+958 PLTTEVATFSIE
-970 ITPLNDAPTLTALQ
+970 ITPLNDSPEIASTQPSDRLIPPSTALSALDLGDVFTLGDVDILDPDSNLGIDAGETDSIKVSLSLKDADGSVVPFTTAVLTAL
-984 PDPNL
+984 PSGTDST
-989 VTSVPLTLGNAFT
+989 VIT
-1002 IADVDIDDGNI
+1002 
-1013 DAPDEEDQISITLV
+1013 DANTLV
-1027 LNDADGNQLDGGVG
+1027 VEGTLE
-1041 GDGALAVDITSIVGV
+1041 AVQASLETLSVQMV
-1056 DLTQGVSGLDTRL
+1056 LDTL
-1069 VLTGEVSAVQ
+1069 NGEADPDARWTLEAV
-1079 EALTTLTAVV
+1079 
-1089 NNDLNT
+1089 
-1095 RLNLVATVDDRLS
+1095 VDDRLES
-1108 STTANG
+1108 GSPNG
-1114 GEGNEGGDAISD
+1114 GSENEGGEAIGD
-1126 ENNTVTESIELL
+1126 DFNTATASVELW
-1138 ASTENDAPVVTLPA
+1138 ASTENDAPVVTLPSDVS
-1152 PGELTVVEDSNWN
+1152 ELTVIED
-1165 TLSGISVAD
+1165 GGFQDV
-1174 PDSFDEEMTVEV
+1174 
-1186 SVAEGSVRITAAN
+1186 
-1199 AGDATVSGN
+1199 
-1208 NSGTITVTGT
+1208 GTITVTDADSFDTALSVVLSVPNGT
-1218 LDDVN
+1218 LQITDAGDAAVSN
-1223 TALAKVQ
+1223 DGTDTVTLVGTQAELATALANVQ
-1230 YRPATNDNGT
+1230 YQPDANDNGT
-1240 VALTVTA
+1240 VVLTVTA
-1247 TDSELHGSGTAET
+1247 TDTDLHGDNTAI
-1260 GSKTTDIT
+1260 TTEQAANIT

-1277 LTSTTPVQT
+1277 LNSTTPVQT

-1306 GQEVFTDSQTVTV
+1306 DQEVFEDSQTVTV
-1319 TVRGGATGETG
+1319 SVRGGATGETG
-1330 GTLNMDAAGVTGNG
+1330 GTLNMDATGVTGNG
-1344 TSEVTLTGTLSEIN
+1344 SSEVTLTGTLSEIN
-1358 AALDDLVL
+1358 AALGALVF
-1366 TAAEVNADTSVILDV
+1366 TAAEIN
-1381 EFSDDGNGNLAL
+1381 SDASATLEVTFNDEGNGDADILNAL
-1393 ANAFLVSTAITVN
+1393 VVTTAITVN
-1406 VSGTNDTPTITVG
+1406 ISGTNDAPTIAVA
-1419 NNAPEVDE
+1419 NNAPEVNE
-1427 DGSLTLSEL
+1427 DASLTLSAL
-1436 GVTLADADDFGADN
+1436 GVTLEDSDDFGADD
-1450 LTLTLTVV
+1450 LTLKLTVV
-1458 APDIPDRG
+1458 HG
-1466 TFSNGSETIT
+1466 TFSNGTNTIT
-1476 FTGTVAELQTVLDT
+1476 FTGTVAELQTSLDT
-1490 EVYKPA
+1490 EVYTPA
-1496 DDYYGQVTLN
+1496 DNFYGEDTLN

-1513 NTGQGGA
+1513 KTGQGGA
-1520 QIATRDITLAVTP
+1520 LQASRDITLTVTP
-1533 VNDRP
+1533 VNDPP
-1538 VADGADESI
+1538 VADGTDESI
-1547 VAIAEDTAA
+1547 VAVDEDTAA
-1556 VDIAGTDLYTLLV
+1556 DAIVGTDLYTLLV
-1569 DQYDDT
+1569 DQYDDA
-1575 TDDQTDENGN
+1575 TDDQTDENGS
-1585 TAATTETDLTYVAIV
+1585 TADSEATLLTYVAIS
-1600 GNTSTDA
+1600 GNTATSDQGTWQVFIDA
-1607 QGEWEYSTDGGSTWE
+1607 GWVD
-1622 QIPGNL
+1622 IPSGL
-1628 RNNNALILPADAD
+1628 SDSSALVVSADAD
-1641 IRFVPADDFNGE
+1641 IRFVLADDFNGV
-1653 PGALTVRL
+1653 PGSLTVRL
-1661 GDDSAALVASTDA
+1661 GDGSDTSIETSGSAGELK
-1674 DDLRNLNQTANG
+1674 
-1686 DRDLATGV
+1686 DLADEPNGNLGDQTGV
-1694 WSSRTIAINTSI
+1694 WSDVQIAIGTSVI
-1706 TAVNDAPATPDDSV
+1706 EANDAPTIRFDSV
-1720 ILAAINE
+1720 VLASIDE
-1727 DDTDPAGAT
+1727 DTPNPSGDTVANLMA
-1736 IADLVG
+1736 
-1742 DNFDDA
+1742 DNFDDD
-1748 SADDQTQEAV
+1748 SADDQTDEAV
-1758 SGGSSANALAGIAIT
+1758 SGGSEADDFAGVAII
-1773 SNPADDSEGTWQ
+1773 SNPSVASEGTWQ
-1785 YSTDAGASWTDVPAD
+1785 YSTDSGATWVDLPTD
-1800 VSASNA
+1800 VSADNA
-1806 LVLSA
+1806 LVLSP
-1811 TDSVRFL
+1811 TDSLRFV
-1818 PAEDFNG
+1818 PIENYHG
-1825 DPTGL
+1825 EPTGL
-1830 TYVVADDSSGAVTSG
+1830 DYVVADDSSGAVTSG
-1845 SSVDVSTFDETGI
+1845 TRVDVSTFDQKGI
-1858 WSSVTD
+1858 WSDVAS
-1864 ADTLNTTVN
+1864 AATLNTTVN
-1873 AINDAP
+1873 AINDSP
-1879 VLSGGTAAQAFPI
+1879 VLGGVTAPQAFAI
-1892 SAVEAGGEGTG
+1892 SVVEKAGPGTG
-1903 TNEVSLVAGA
+1903 SDEVSLVSEA
-1913 SLSDVD
+1913 SLADVD
-1919 TALVGDNFGGGTIT
+1919 TALVGDNFGSGIIT
-1933 VSIDAATAADVFAV
+1933 VSIAAATNADVFAV
-1947 DDSLAGFAGASLADG
+1947 DESLAGFASASLVDG

-1968 DSGATAAQVSALIDS
+1968 ESATTAAQVSALLDS
-1983 LTYQNTSDDPDT
+1983 LTYQNISDDPDT
-1995 DTRAYTIVVNDGNN
+1995 STRAYTVVVNDGNH

-2015 DGAGLDSNVLTGYLQ
+2015 DGAGLDSNILTGYLQ
-2030 VVDTNDGPVANDDA
+2030 VVDTNDDPVANDDA
-2044 DATDEGVALSTADTP
+2044 DATDEGVALTTADTP
-2059 NLFDNDTD
+2059 NLFGNDTD
-2067 LDTPTDDF
+2067 LDTPTGDF
-2075 TITQVNGNS
+2075 TITQVNGS
-2084 GGVGSAVSGS
+2084 TGGVDSAVSGS
-2094 EGGSFTVNADGTW
+2094 TGGSFTVNSDGTW
-2107 SFDPGADFD
+2107 GFDPGTDFD
-2116 GLTDGESAVT
+2116 GLTVGESAVT

-2149 GVDDTPTLTPDTGN
+2149 GVDDIPTLTPDTGN
-2163 VTEDTDVTS
+2163 VTEDTNVTS
-2172 DNLTTSGTLDAGT
+2172 GNLTTSGTLDAGT
-2185 GGDNGEDK
+2185 GGDTGEDK
-2193 FTPETVSG
+2193 FSAETVSG
-2201 SYGALVVDADGN
+2201 TYGDLTVDADGN

-2271 AENLELS
+2271 AENIDLS
-2278 VAAEDGVLANDTDID
+2278 VAAANGVLANDTDID
-2293 TGSTGTV
+2293 TGSTKAV
-2300 SQVAGDTSG
+2300 SQVAGAGTG
-2309 VGAAVAMAGGGTV
+2309 VGEAVVMAGGGTV
-2322 TIAADGSY
+2322 TITADGSY

-2341 AEGATATTTVAYT
+2341 AEGETATTTVAYT
-2354 VIDDNGAESS
+2354 VRDDNGAESS

-2375 DVPAVVETQAA
+2375 DAPTVVETLAA
-2386 QESVDGQ
+2386 QDSVDGQ
-2393 AITPFDVVDL
+2393 AIAPFDVVDL

-2417 TELPDGLSI
+2417 TDLPDGLSI

-2476 PVAQDNSNAISEGL
+2476 PVAQDNSDDISEGL
-2490 ATDSVSTADGN
+2490 ATGSDSMVDGN

-2528 NQGTDEAAGT
+2528 NLGTDDAAGT
-2538 PVAGSY
+2538 PVEGSY
-2544 GSVTIAEDGRYTYT
+2544 GRVTIAEDGSYTYT
-2558 LDNTDPVI
+2558 LDNTDSVI

-2577 TFTYEV
+2577 TFTYEI

-2596 ITINGTNDAPVAADD
+2596 ITINGTNDAPVATDD
-2611 ASTTDEDTALATND
+2611 ASTTDEDTALTTAD
-2625 TTNVLGNDV
+2625 TTNVLVNDI

-2726 AAGDV
+2726 ATGDV
-2731 TEDIAVNGEGDLVAA
+2731 TEDTAVNGEGDLVAA

-2764 GTLTGEYGELA
+2764 ATLTGEYGELT
-2775 VDTDG
+2775 VDADG

-2833 ADTVTTAENANLVV
+2833 ADTGTTAENANLVV

-2882 DMTGGGSITIAED
+2882 DMTGGGSSTIAED

-2900 APGSDFDTLAVGES
+2900 APGTDFDTLAVGES

-2941 TNDAPIVV
+2941 TNDAPTVV
-2949 ATQGDQTHEDGE
+2949 ATQGDQAHEDGE
-2961 AITEFSVASLFEDV
+2961 AITEFSVADLFEDV

-2980 LTYSAAQL
+2980 LTYTAAQL
-2988 PDGLSLDPQ
+2988 PDGLNLDPQ

-3009 SQGGTDGVHTVV
+3009 SQGGTEGDGVHTVV

-3117 EADGSYTYTLDNSNA
+3117 EADGRYIYTLDNSNA

-3198 STAFADVDGDAVLT
+3198 STAFADIDGDAVLT

-3219 DGLTIDPDTGV
+3219 DGLSIDPDTGV

-3253 ATDEQN
+3253 ATDDQN
-3259 ATVTST
+3259 ATVTTT
-3265 FVWNIDNVAPVAQDN
+3265 FVWNVDNVAPVAQDN

-3319 TLSVSGVGAGQTVVD
+3319 TLSVSGVGAGQSVVD
-3334 AATTAS
+3334 AATTAE
-3340 GTYGSLSLDSAGDYD
+3340 GTYGSISLDSAGDYD

-3400 TNDAPA
+3400 TNDTPA
-3406 ITIATGD
+3406 ITIAAGD

-3421 SDSGLTAAGT
+3421 SDSGLNADGT

-3524 QDVMLTITGTNDA
+3524 QDITLTITGTNDA

-3545 PQDQSDNDGHA
+3545 PQDQSDNDGDA
-3556 ITPFSVADAFADVDN
+3556 ITSFSVADAFADVDN
-3571 EAVLSFAA
+3571 EAVLSFEA

-3591 TGEISGTLSP
+3591 SGEISGTLSP

-3616 TATDE
+3616 RATDE

-3632 SVANVAPQAENDA
+3632 SVANVDPQAENDA

-3707 VEGNYGAVIINE
+3707 VEGNYGAVTINE

-3725 ALNNAHEDVQA
+3725 VLNNAHEDVQA

-3764 ITINGSNDA
+3764 ITINGTNDV
-3773 PLIAIEGDDSAAEA
+3773 PVIAIEGDDSAAES

-3806 DTSDIVTSSIDS
+3806 DTSDSVTPSIDS

-3836 LSVDADAIIDG
+3836 LSVDADAIIDS
-3847 EANDGTLNWS
+3847 ANNDGTLNWT

-3890 ASAEQVVSININGTN
+3890 ATAEQVVSITINGTN

-3916 SASADLFETNAPLSA
+3916 SDSADLTETNAPLSA

-3949 VTAVAADGDTDGLSN
+3949 VTAVNSTGDTDGLSN
-3964 AELLS
+3964 AELLG

-3975 DAIIANT
+3975 DAIIDGVS
-3982 ENDGTLNW
+3982 NDGTLNW
-3990 AFDSAN
+3990 TFDSAN

-4016 QVTDSQGAT
+4016 QVTDSEGAT

-4045 DAQPADQADNDG
+4045 GEQPADQTDNDG

-4075 TVLSFSADN
+4075 AVLSFSADN

-4094 SGEISGTLSTDA
+4094 SGEISGTLSPDA

-4148 NVADLEEGIATG
+4148 NVADLEEGVATG

-4258 FDTALLTITI
+4258 VDTALLTITI

-4301 LSVSDVDTTDE
+4301 LSVSDIDTT
-4312 VTPSVTAV
+4312 
-4320 TADGDVDGL
+4320 
-4329 TNDQL
+4329 
-4334 LGMLSVDADAIINGE
+4334 
-4349 ANDGTLNW
+4349 
-4357 TFDSSSVAGEA
+4357 
-4368 FDHLAVGESLVL
+4368 
-4380 DYTVVVTD
+4380 
-4388 SQGATAEQVVQ
+4388 
-4399 ITINGTNDVPVIAI
+4399 
-4413 EGDDSAAE
+4413 
-4421 SLTETDDTLATS
+4421 
-4433 GTLSVSDLDTS
+4433 

-4459 TDDLSNAELLS
+4459 TDGLSNAELLG
-4470 MLSVDADAIIDGVS
+4470 MLSVDADAIIDS
-4484 NDGTL
+4484 ANNDGTL
-4489 NWTFDSSSV
+4489 NWTFDSNSV

-4533 ITINGSNDAP
+4533 ITINGTNDVP
-4543 VIALEGDDSASE
+4543 VIAIEGDDSAAE
-4555 SLTETDDTLTTA
+4555 SLTETDAPLTTT
-4567 GTLSVSDLDTTDE
+4567 GTLSVSDLDTTDK
-4580 VTPSVTAVTATG
+4580 VTPSVTAVIATG

-4602 LSMLSVDA
+4602 L
-4610 DAIIDGV
+4610 
-4617 SNDGTLNWTFDSSSV
+4617 
-4632 AGEAFDHLAV
+4632 
-4642 GESLVLDYT
+4642 
-4651 VVVTDSQG
+4651 
-4659 VTAEQVVSI
+4659 
-4668 TINGSNDAPVIAIEG
+4668 
-4683 DDSASESLTET
+4683 
-4694 DDTLTTAGTLSVSDL
+4694 
-4709 DTTDEVTPS
+4709 
-4718 VTAVTATGDTDGLS
+4718 
-4732 NAELLS
+4732 
-4738 MLSVDADAI
+4738 
-4747 IDGVSNDGTLNWT
+4747 
-4760 FDSSSV
+4760 
-4766 AGEAFDHLAVGESLV
+4766 
-4781 LDYTVVVT
+4781 
-4789 DRQGVTAEQVVSITI
+4789 
-4804 SGTNDAP
+4804 
-4811 VIAIEGDDSAA
+4811 
-4822 ETLTETDATLTT
+4822 
-4834 SGTLSVSDL
+4834 
-4843 DTTDEVMPSVTAVTA
+4843 
-4858 TGDTDGLSND
+4858 
-4868 QLLGML
+4868 GML

-4879 AIIDGANND
+4879 AIIDSANND
-4888 GTLNWTFDSSS
+4888 GTLNWTFDSNS

-4938 NGSNDAPVIAIEGDD
+4938 NGTNDVPVIAIEGDD

-4959 TETDAPLTTAGTLS
+4959 TETDAPLTTTGTLSVSDLDTTDKVTPSVTAVIATGDTDGLSNAELLGMLSVDADGIIDGANNDGALNWVFDSSSVAGEAFDHLAVGESLVLDYTVVVTDSQGATAEQVVSITINGTNDVPVIAIEGDDSAAESLTETDASLTTAGTLSVSDLDTTDKVTPSVTAVIATGDTDGLSNAELLGMLSVDADAIIDGASNDGTLNWTFDSDSVTGEAFDHLAVGESLVLDYTVVVTDSQGATAEQVVSITINGTNDVPVIAIEGDDSAAESLIETDGTLTTAGTLS

-5010 DADAIIDGANNDGTL
+5010 DADAIIDDANNDGTL

-5072 NGTNDAPVIAIE
+5072 NGTNDAPVIAID
-5084 GDDSAAESLTETD
+5084 GDDSAAES
-5097 DTLTTAGT
+5097 
-5105 LSVSDLDTSD
+5105 
-5115 EVTPSV
+5115 
-5121 TAVTATGDTDGL
+5121 
-5133 SNAELLG
+5133 
-5140 MLSVD
+5140 
-5145 ADAIIDGVSNDGT
+5145 
-5158 LNWTFDSSSVAGE
+5158 
-5171 AFDHLAVGESLVLDY
+5171 
-5186 TVVVTDSQGAT
+5186 
-5197 AEQVVSITINGSN
+5197 
-5210 DAPVIA
+5210 
-5216 IEGDDSASETLTE
+5216 LTE

-5264 DGLSNAE
+5264 DGLSNAD
-5271 LLGMLSVDADAI
+5271 LLSMLSVDADAI
-5283 IDGVSNDGTLNW
+5283 IDDANNDGTLNW

-5320 TVVVTDSQGV
+5320 AVVVTDSQGV

-5339 INGTNDAPVIAIEGD
+5339 INGSNDVPVIAIDGD
-5354 DSASESL
+5354 DSAAESL
-5361 TETDDTLTTAG
+5361 TETDGTLTSAG
-5372 TLSVSDLDTSDEVT
+5372 TLSVSDLDTTDVVT
-5386 PSVTAVTA
+5386 PSVIAVTA
-5394 TGDTDDLSNAELLGM
+5394 TGDTDGLSNAELLGM
-5409 LSVDADAIIDGVSND
+5409 LSVDADAIIDGANND
-5424 GTLNWTFDSSS
+5424 GTLNWTFDSNSVAGEAFDHLAVGESLVLDYTVVVTDSQGATAEQVVSITINGTNDTPVIAIEGDDSAAESLTETDAPLTTAGTLSISDLDTTDEVTPSVTAVNATGDTDGLSNAELLGMLSVDADAIIDVANNDGTLNWTFDSNS

-5459 DSQGATAEQVVQITI
+5459 DSQGATAEQVVSITI
-5474 NGSNDAPVI
+5474 NGTNDVPVI
-5483 AIEGDDS
+5483 AIDGDDS
-5490 ASESLTETDDTLA
+5490 AAESLTETDAPLTTA
-5503 TSGTLSVSDLDTTDE
+5503 GTLSVSDLDTTDE

-5524 AVTATG
+5524 AVAATG

-5537 AELLGMLSV
+5537 AELLGMFSV
-5546 DADAIIANTEN
+5546 DADAIIDGANN
-5557 DGTLNWTFDSSSVAG
+5557 DGTLNWTFDSASVAD

-5601 QVVQITINGSN
+5601 QVVSITINGTN
-5612 DAPVL
+5612 DTPVL
-5617 VDGEQPIDQSSND
+5617 VDGAQPADQTAND
-5630 GDPITPFS
+5630 GDAITPFTI
-5638 VADAFTDID
+5638 ADAFTDVD
-5647 NGAELSFSADNLPDG
+5647 NGAELSFSADNLPEG
-5662 LVIDPATGEISG
+5662 LVIDPTTGEISG
-5674 TLSPDASAGGDNADG
+5674 TLSPDASTGGDNADG

-5702 AGVTTTF
+5702 LDVTTTF

-5714 NVAPQ
+5714 NVAPE

-5724 AELEEGVA
+5724 AGLDEGVA
-5732 ISDTST
+5732 TSDTST
-5738 TTGNVLSDGDTN
+5738 TTGNVLSDAQPDT
-5750 GDVDVD
+5750 DTD
-5756 GGNDTD
+5756 GGNDSD
-5762 TLVVSG
+5762 ALIVSG
-5768 IGAGANAD
+5768 IGAGANAG
-5776 TDIAAGTPVTGTYG
+5776 TDSAAGTPVTGTYG
-5790 SVTIAEDGSYT
+5790 SVTIAEDGSYS
-5801 YTLDNINAEVQALA
+5801 YALDNSNAAVQALA
-5815 EGEVITETFTYEISD
+5815 EGEVITEAFTYEISD
-5830 GQGGTDTALLTVTIN
+5830 GQGGTDTALLMVTIN

-5851 RATLRAPQVETGS
+5851 RAILRAPQVETGS
-5864 DGEEIAP
+5864 DGEEISP
-5871 ISLQDAFQ
+5871 ISLQYAFQ

-5887 SYTAENLPDGLVID
+5887 SYTAENLPGGLVID
-5901 PVTGVISGTIANDA
+5901 PVTGVISGTLADDA
-5915 SQSGNTPTDGRY
+5915 SQSGNTT
-5927 TVTVTAT
+5927 
-5934 DEQGQSADVTLNF
+5934 
-5947 FVANVAPD
+5947 
-5955 AFDNTAE
+5955 
-5962 LDEGIA
+5962 
-5968 TSDTST
+5968 
-5974 TTGNVLS
+5974 
-5981 DGDINGDVDIDG
+5981 
-5993 GNDTDALVVSGIGAG
+5993 
-6008 TNAGTDTAAG
+6008 
-6018 TPVTGTYGSVTIAE
+6018 
-6032 DGSYTYTLD
+6032 
-6041 NINAEVQALAEGEVI
+6041 
-6056 TETFTYEISDGQGGT
+6056 
-6071 DTALLTVTINGTND
+6071 
-6085 APRATLRAPQV
+6085 
-6096 ETGSDGEEIAPI
+6096 
-6108 SLQDA
+6108 
-6113 FQDVD
+6113 
-6118 SGAQLSYTA
+6118 
-6127 ENLPD
+6127 
-6132 GLVIDPVTGVISGTI
+6132 
-6147 ANDASQSGNTPTDGR
+6147 TDGR

-6196 AELDEGIATSDT
+6196 AELDEGVATGDT
-6208 STTTGNVLSDGDI
+6208 STTIGNVLSDAQPDT
-6221 NGDVDIDGGNDTDAL
+6221 DTDGGNDSDAL
-6236 VVSGIGAGANAG
+6236 IVSGIGAGANAG

-6254 RPVTGTY
+6254 TPVTGTY
-6261 GSVTIAEDGSYTYTL
+6261 GSVTIAEDGSYTYAL

-6287 DGEVL
+6287 EGEAI
-6292 TDTFTYQID
+6292 TETFTYEIS

-6324 LVDDAQPADQ
+6324 LVDGAQPADQ
-6334 SANDGDTITPFT
+6334 TANDGDAITPFT
-6346 IADAFTDVDDGAVLT
+6346 VADAFTDVDEGAELT

-6366 LPDGLVIDSI
+6366 LPQGLVIDPT
-6376 TGEISGTLSSDA
+6376 TGEISGTLTSDA

-6403 TGTDENGLDVTT
+6403 TGTDENGAEVAT
-6415 TFTFEVE
+6415 TFTWTVA
-6422 NPAPLAL
+6422 NPVPEAL
-6429 DQSADVSEDGVT
+6429 DQVAEVSEDGVT
-6441 TAEGSLLVDADGEPV
+6441 TVDGNVLVDAQGQPVTIDVDGDTVMIASVNGAAVDADGA
-6456 TIDGDGDSLLIASI
+6456 I
-6470 NGQAVAGSDTVI
+6470 I
-6482 QGTYGQLIISVDGT
+6482 QGTYGQLIIAVDGS
-6496 WKYVLDNDSDA
+6496 WSYELANESAAVQALE
-6507 IQSLDD
+6507 D
-6513 GQQVT
+6513 GQRAT
-6518 DDFSFVVSDGEGG
+6518 EDFSFVVSDGQGG
-6531 TAAGELTIRVAG
+6531 EAAGQLSIGITG
-6543 LSDNVVPEPV
+6543 LGEPV
-6553 VPVTPVEGSSGN
+6553 VRASTAPAFTVTPTNLVAN
-6565 GYPTGR
+6565 N
-6571 ATAGSDEGGAGF
+6571 GSD
-6583 LPEGDEELFQPLSD
+6583 GDEVGSLTGQNDNSDRLLLSD
-6597 STLVDI
+6597 FTLVDI

-6617 VVANEAVYEFALPAG
+6617 IVANEAVYEFALPAG

-6671 ALALSLGVE
+6671 AMALSLGVE

-6701 IYLTPEQEEEE
+6701 IYLTPEQEEED
-6712 SLEYYRNL
+6712 SSEYLRNL
-6720 ANDGE
+6720 ANDGKTSA
-6725 EQPPAEGQQED
+6725 PVDGQQND
-6736 EAEPSTEVT
+6736 SEAKDSDLSSAP
-6745 GTPDL
+6745 GTR
-6750 ENGED
+6750 EGVN
-6755 QASVSGAVPLSEMLK
+6755 QASVPGAVPLSEMLK
-6770 VAGRDGFSHDHAD
+6770 VAGRDGFSHDQAD
-6783 VLADLMALLSDDSEN
+6783 VLADLMALLSVDSEI

>member
-25 EGADSNGDKVSAT
+25 EGADSNGDTVSAT
-38 DTGASLSGTED
+38 NTGASLSGTED

-63 NVDDEGNT
+63 NVDDEGNA
-71 TDEYSLTLQL
+71 TDEYSLTLNL
-81 DQAAADAGAEFSS
+81 DQAAADSGAEFSS

-101 TGTAQQITDQ
+101 TGTAQEITDE

-161 VFGDSGATVTEAGS
+161 VFGDSGATVTEAGT

-189 IVSGEQDT
+189 IASGEQDT

-224 SFDADQLSKLVYT
+224 SFDSDQLGKLVYT
-237 HGGSDVAVGDSD
+237 HDGGDVAVGDTD

-277 PTVTGDPQQFE
+277 PTITGDPQQFE

-358 LEYLSFAHDGDE
+358 LQYLSFAHDGDE

-385 AGGGEGA
+385 AGGGEGIDA
-392 GNELSSERTV
+392 ALTNDTDSEDGIDGQQVT
-402 EISILEN
+402 ISILEN

-416 PTTDVLD
+416 PTTDALD
-423 ATDGAVLID
+423 ATGEAVLID
-432 ASALNALDPDSTD
+432 ASALNAIDPDSTD

-466 SDWVKLPVGG
+466 TEWVKLPVGG

-543 VAGGPG
+543 VTGGPG

-559 KVNNTGVIVSESTAD
+559 QVNNTGVIVSESTSD

-616 FLDGQAI
+616 FLDGQPI

-687 VAGNSSVG
+687 VAGNSSVN
-695 LLEKTDTTDGIV
+695 LLEQTDTTDGIV

-737 TSTELSGGSL
+737 ASTELSGGSL

-813 TDASTPIDNGNDT
+813 TDSSTPVDNGNDT

-852 DAANQTVIDALDQS
+852 DAADQTVIDALDQS
-866 STSANDVLTLG
+866 STSANNVLTLG
-877 EGETAVIDNSLLQA
+877 EGESAVIGNSLLQA

-943 GEGHSDEFTFTVSDG
+943 GEIHSDAFTFTVSDG

-970 ITPLNDAPTLTALQ
+970 ITPLDDSPEITATQPEDRLIPASTALSAL
-984 PDPNL
+984 D
-989 VTSVPLTLGNAFT
+989 LGDAFV
-1002 IADVDIDDGNI
+1002 IGDVDILDLDSSSGI
-1013 DAPDEEDQISITLV
+1013 DAGETDNITVSLSLKDETGATVPFTTAILTTDASVTTDATFSTEATENLSADTLV
-1027 LNDADGNQLDGGVG
+1027 LEGTLEGVQALLENLQVQMVLAGDAADFDARWTVE
-1041 GDGALAVDITSIVGV
+1041 AV
-1056 DLTQGVSGLDTRL
+1056 
-1069 VLTGEVSAVQ
+1069 
-1079 EALTTLTAVV
+1079 
-1089 NNDLNT
+1089 
-1095 RLNLVATVDDRLS
+1095 VDDRLDDGS
-1108 STTANG
+1108 LNG
-1114 GEGNEGGDAISD
+1114 GDANEGGVTIGD
-1126 ENNTVTESIELL
+1126 EFNTATASIELWV
-1138 ASTENDAPVVTLPA
+1138 STENDAPVVTLPDTDS
-1152 PGELTVVEDSNWN
+1152 LTVTEDGGYQDIGAI
-1165 TLSGISVAD
+1165 TVTDA
-1174 PDSFDEEMTVEV
+1174 DSFDTDITVV
-1186 SVAEGSVRITAAN
+1186 LSVPNGTLQISD
-1199 AGDATVSGN
+1199 AGDADISGD
-1208 NSGTITVTGT
+1208 GTASIELVGT
-1218 LDDVN
+1218 QEELA
-1223 TALAKVQ
+1223 TALANVQ
-1230 YRPATNDNGT
+1230 YQPDANDNGA
-1240 VALTVTA
+1240 VELTITA
-1247 TDSELHGSGTAET
+1247 TDTDLHGTDTAIET
-1260 GSKTTDIT
+1260 VVKEDIT
-1268 VTAVNDEPV
+1268 VTAVNDQPV
-1277 LTSTTPVQT
+1277 LTVPGTTFVINNNDSQT
-1286 MDDGQ
+1286 IA
-1291 PLTITGLSVADINDV
+1291 ITGVSVADANDV
-1306 GQEVFTDSQTVTV
+1306 GQSVYQDVQTITV
-1319 TVRGGATGETG
+1319 SVDGGGAA
-1330 GTLNMDAAGVTGNG
+1330 GTLSMAGATASNG
-1344 TSEVTLTGTLSEIN
+1344 DTQVTLTGTLAQIN
-1358 AALDDLVL
+1358 AALGTLEFTATNVDADDTATLNIVFDDDANGDQTFDVL
-1366 TAAEVNADTSVILDV
+1366 TALTATAAVNINISA
-1381 EFSDDGNGNLAL
+1381 
-1393 ANAFLVSTAITVN
+1393 ANDAPAISAP
-1406 VSGTNDTPTITVG
+1406 SGTTTLV
-1419 NNAPEVDE
+1419 E
-1427 DGSLTLSEL
+1427 DGSLTLSAL
-1436 GVTLADADDFGADN
+1436 GVTLDDADDFGANN
-1450 LTLTLTVV
+1450 LSLTLTV
-1458 APDIPDRG
+1458 DHG
-1466 TFSNGSETIT
+1466 TFSNGSSTIT
-1476 FTGTVAELQTVLDT
+1476 FTGTVAQLQSALDAET
-1490 EVYKPA
+1490 YSP
-1496 DDYYGQVTLN
+1496 DTHFYGQDSLS
-1506 IVFNDAG
+1506 IEFNDGG
-1513 NTGQGGA
+1513 NTGVGGN
-1520 QIATRDITLAVTP
+1520 QITTRTIVLTVTP

-1538 VADGADESI
+1538 LAAGTAETVVS
-1547 VAIAEDTAA
+1547 VAEDTAA
-1556 VDIAGTDLYTLLV
+1556 DEIAGTDLYTLLV

-1600 GNTSTDA
+1600 ENTSTDA

-1661 GDDSAALVASTDA
+1661 GDDSAALVTSTDA

-1694 WSSRTIAINTSI
+1694 WSSRTIAIKTSI
-1706 TAVNDAPATPDDSV
+1706 TAVNDAPTTPDDSV
-1720 ILAAINE
+1720 TLAAINE
-1727 DDTDPAGAT
+1727 DDTDPVGAT
-1736 IADLVG
+1736 VAELVG
-1742 DNFDDA
+1742 VNFNDVA
-1748 SADDQTQEAV
+1748 ADDQTQEAV
-1758 SGGSSANALAGIAIT
+1758 SGGSSANVLAGIAIT
-1773 SNPADDSEGTWQ
+1773 SNPSDDSEGTWQ
-1785 YSTDAGASWTDVPAD
+1785 YSTDGGDSWIDVPAD
-1800 VSASNA
+1800 VSDSNA
-1806 LVLSA
+1806 LVLST

-1818 PAEDFNG
+1818 PEENYHG
-1825 DPTGL
+1825 DPAGL
-1830 TYVVADDSSGAVTSG
+1830 TYVVADDSSGAVTSETT
-1845 SSVDVSTFDETGI
+1845 VDVSTFDETGI
-1858 WSSVTD
+1858 WSSVAD

-1903 TNEVSLVAGA
+1903 TNEVSLVSGA
-1913 SLSDVD
+1913 SLADVD

-1968 DSGATAAQVSALIDS
+1968 SSGATAAQVSALIDS

-1995 DTRAYTIVVNDGNN
+1995 DTRAYTVVVNDGNN

-2015 DGAGLDSNVLTGYLQ
+2015 DGVGLDSNVLTGYLQ

-2044 DATDEGVALSTADTP
+2044 DATDEGVALTTADTP

-2075 TITQVNGNS
+2075 TITQVNGNA

-2094 EGGSFTVNADGTW
+2094 EGGSFTVNSDGTW

-2163 VTEDTDVTS
+2163 VIEDTNVTS

-2185 GGDNGEDK
+2185 GGDTGEDK
-2193 FTPETVSG
+2193 FTAETLTG

-2242 ADGVTQTTVSIT
+2242 ADGVTQTTISIT
-2254 ITGVNDAPVAV
+2254 LTGVNDAPVAV

-2271 AENLELS
+2271 AENLDLS
-2278 VAAEDGVLANDTDID
+2278 VAAADGVLANDTDID
-2293 TGSTGTV
+2293 TGSTKAV
-2300 SQVAGDTSG
+2300 SQVAGAGTG

-2322 TIAADGSY
+2322 TIAEDGSY

-2341 AEGATATTTVAYT
+2341 AEGETATTTVAYT

-2375 DVPAVVETQAA
+2375 DAPTLVETQAA
-2386 QESVDGQ
+2386 QDSVDGQ

-2417 TELPDGLSI
+2417 TGLPDGLSI
-2426 DPDTGVISGTLTSD
+2426 DPDTGEISGTLTSV

-2476 PVAQDNSNAISEGL
+2476 PVAQDNSDDISEGL
-2490 ATDSVSTADGN
+2490 ATDSVSTTAGN
-2501 VISDAGTDS
+2501 VMSDAGTDS

-2528 NQGTDEAAGT
+2528 NQDTDVAAGT
-2538 PVAGSY
+2538 PVEGVY
-2544 GSVTIAEDGRYTYT
+2544 GSVTIAEDGSYTYT
-2558 LDNTDPVI
+2558 LDNTDSVI

-2577 TFTYEV
+2577 TFTYEI

-2596 ITINGTNDAPVAADD
+2596 ITINGTNDAPVATDD
-2611 ASTTDEDTALATND
+2611 ASTTDEDTALATAD
-2625 TTNVLGNDV
+2625 TTNVLVNDI

-2671 GSWSFDP
+2671 GSWSFDL

-2726 AAGDV
+2726 ATGDV
-2731 TEDIAVNGEGDLVAA
+2731 TEDTAVNGEGDLVAA

-2751 GTGGDAGEDKFTA
+2751 GSGGDAGEDKFTA
-2764 GTLTGEYGELA
+2764 ATLTGEYGELT
-2775 VDTDG
+2775 VDADG

-2833 ADTVTTAENANLVV
+2833 ADTGTTAENANLVV

-2900 APGSDFDTLAVGES
+2900 APGTDFDTLAVGES

-2941 TNDAPIVV
+2941 TNDAPTVV
-2949 ATQGDQTHEDGE
+2949 ATQGDQAHEDGE
-2961 AITEFSVASLFEDV
+2961 AITEFSVADLFEDV

-2980 LTYSAAQL
+2980 LTYTAAQL

-3009 SQGGTDGVHTVV
+3009 SQGGTEGDGVHTVV

-3146 FTYEISDGQGGVATA
+3146 FTYEISDGQSGVATA

-3219 DGLTIDPDTGV
+3219 DGLTIDPETGV

-3253 ATDEQN
+3253 ATDDQN
-3259 ATVTST
+3259 ATVTTT
-3265 FVWNIDNVAPVAQDN
+3265 FVWNVDNVAPVAQDN

-3319 TLSVSGVGAGQTVVD
+3319 TLSVSGVGAGQSVVD
-3334 AATTAS
+3334 AATTAE
-3340 GTYGSLSLDSAGDYD
+3340 GTYGSISLDSAGDYD

-3406 ITIATGD
+3406 ITIAAGD

-3421 SDSGLTAAGT
+3421 SDSGLSADGT

-3524 QDVMLTITGTNDA
+3524 QDITLTITGTNDA

-3545 PQDQSDNDGHA
+3545 PQDQSDNDGDA

-3621 NGAEVTTTFTW
+3621 NDAEVTTTFTW
-3632 SVANVAPQAENDA
+3632 SVANVDPQAENDA

-3707 VEGNYGAVIINE
+3707 VEGNYGAVTINE

-3725 ALNNAHEDVQA
+3725 VLNNAHEDVQA
-3736 LAEGEVLSETF
+3736 LAEGEVLSEIF

-3773 PLIAIEGDDSAAEA
+3773 PVIAIEGDDSAAET
-3787 LTETDDTLATS
+3787 LIETDDTLATA

-3806 DTSDIVTSSIDS
+3806 DTSDSVTPSIDS

-3836 LSVDADAIIDG
+3836 LSVDADAIMDS
-3847 EANDGTLNWS
+3847 ANNDGTLNWT

-3890 ASAEQVVSININGTN
+3890 ATAEQVVSITINGTN
-3905 DAPVIAVEGDD
+3905 DAPVIAIEGDD
-3916 SASADLFETNAPLSA
+3916 SDSADLTETNAPLSA

-3938 DLDTTDDVTPS
+3938 DLDTTDDVTPN

-4016 QVTDSQGAT
+4016 QVTDSEGAT

-4045 DAQPADQADNDG
+4045 GEQPADQTDNDG

-4075 TVLSFSADN
+4075 AVLSFSADN

-4094 SGEISGTLSTDA
+4094 SGEISGTLSPDA

-4148 NVADLEEGIATG
+4148 NTAELDEGVATG

-4258 FDTALLTITI
+4258 VDTALLTITI

-4301 LSVSDVDTTDE
+4301 LSVSDIDTTDE

-4320 TADGDVDGL
+4320 A
-4329 TNDQL
+4329 
-4334 LGMLSVDADAIINGE
+4334 
-4349 ANDGTLNW
+4349 
-4357 TFDSSSVAGEA
+4357 
-4368 FDHLAVGESLVL
+4368 
-4380 DYTVVVTD
+4380 
-4388 SQGATAEQVVQ
+4388 
-4399 ITINGTNDVPVIAI
+4399 
-4413 EGDDSAAE
+4413 
-4421 SLTETDDTLATS
+4421 
-4433 GTLSVSDLDTS
+4433 
-4444 DEVTPSVTAVTATGD
+4444 
-4459 TDDLSNAELLS
+4459 
-4470 MLSVDADAIIDGVS
+4470 
-4484 NDGTL
+4484 
-4489 NWTFDSSSV
+4489 
-4498 EGEAFDHLAVG
+4498 
-4509 ESLVLDYTV
+4509 
-4518 VVTDSQGATAEQVVS
+4518 
-4533 ITINGSNDAP
+4533 
-4543 VIALEGDDSASE
+4543 
-4555 SLTETDDTLTTA
+4555 
-4567 GTLSVSDLDTTDE
+4567 
-4580 VTPSVTAVTATG
+4580 
-4592 DTDGLSNAEL
+4592 
-4602 LSMLSVDA
+4602 
-4610 DAIIDGV
+4610 
-4617 SNDGTLNWTFDSSSV
+4617 
-4632 AGEAFDHLAV
+4632 
-4642 GESLVLDYT
+4642 
-4651 VVVTDSQG
+4651 
-4659 VTAEQVVSI
+4659 
-4668 TINGSNDAPVIAIEG
+4668 
-4683 DDSASESLTET
+4683 
-4694 DDTLTTAGTLSVSDL
+4694 
-4709 DTTDEVTPS
+4709 
-4718 VTAVTATGDTDGLS
+4718 
-4732 NAELLS
+4732 
-4738 MLSVDADAI
+4738 
-4747 IDGVSNDGTLNWT
+4747 
-4760 FDSSSV
+4760 
-4766 AGEAFDHLAVGESLV
+4766 
-4781 LDYTVVVT
+4781 
-4789 DRQGVTAEQVVSITI
+4789 
-4804 SGTNDAP
+4804 
-4811 VIAIEGDDSAA
+4811 
-4822 ETLTETDATLTT
+4822 
-4834 SGTLSVSDL
+4834 
-4843 DTTDEVMPSVTAVTA
+4843 
-4858 TGDTDGLSND
+4858 
-4868 QLLGML
+4868 
-4874 SVDAD
+4874 
-4879 AIIDGANND
+4879 
-4888 GTLNWTFDSSS
+4888 
-4899 VEGEAFD
+4899 
-4906 HLAVG
+4906 
-4911 ESLVLDYTVVVTD
+4911 
-4924 SQGATAEQVVSITI
+4924 
-4938 NGSNDAPVIAIEGDD
+4938 
-4953 SAAESL
+4953 
-4959 TETDAPLTTAGTLS
+4959 
-4973 VSDLDTTD
+4973 
-4981 EVTPSVT
+4981 
-4988 AVTATGD
+4988 ATGD

-5025 NWTFDSSS
+5025 NWTFDSDS

-5072 NGTNDAPVIAIE
+5072 NGTNDVPVIAIE

-5097 DTLTTAGT
+5097 APLSTTGT
-5105 LSVSDLDTSD
+5105 LSVSDLDTTD

-5121 TAVTATGDTDGL
+5121 TAVNATGDTDGL

-5158 LNWTFDSSSVAGE
+5158 LNWTFDS
-5171 AFDHLAVGESLVLDY
+5171 
-5186 TVVVTDSQGAT
+5186 
-5197 AEQVVSITINGSN
+5197 N
-5210 DAPVIA
+5210 
-5216 IEGDDSASETLTE
+5216 
-5229 TDDTLTTAGTLSVSD
+5229 
-5244 LDTTDE
+5244 
-5250 VTPSVTAVTATGDT
+5250 
-5264 DGLSNAE
+5264 
-5271 LLGMLSVDADAI
+5271 
-5283 IDGVSNDGTLNW
+5283 
-5295 TFDSSSVAGEAFDH
+5295 SVAGEAFDH

-5339 INGTNDAPVIAIEGD
+5339 INGTNDVPVIAIEGD
-5354 DSASESL
+5354 DSAAESL
-5361 TETDDTLTTAG
+5361 TETDAPLSTTG
-5372 TLSVSDLDTSDEVT
+5372 TLSVSDLDTTDEVT
-5386 PSVTAVTA
+5386 PSVTAVNA
-5394 TGDTDDLSNAELLGM
+5394 TGDTDGLSNAELLGMLSVDADAIIDSANNDGTLNWTFDSDSVAGEAFDHLAVGESLVLDYTVVVTDSQGVTAEQVVSITINGTNDVPVIAIEGDDSAAESLTETDAPLSTTGTLSVSDLDTTDEVTPSVTAVNATGDTDGLSNAELLGM

-5424 GTLNWTFDSSS
+5424 GTLNWTFDS
-5435 VEGEAFDH
+5435 
-5443 LAVGE
+5443 
-5448 SLVLDYTVVVT
+5448 
-5459 DSQGATAEQVVQITI
+5459 
-5474 NGSNDAPVI
+5474 N
-5483 AIEGDDS
+5483 
-5490 ASESLTETDDTLA
+5490 
-5503 TSGTLSVSDLDTTDE
+5503 
-5518 VTPSVT
+5518 
-5524 AVTATG
+5524 
-5530 DTDGLSN
+5530 
-5537 AELLGMLSV
+5537 
-5546 DADAIIANTEN
+5546 
-5557 DGTLNWTFDSSSVAG
+5557 SVAG

-5601 QVVQITINGSN
+5601 QVVSI
-5612 DAPVL
+5612 
-5617 VDGEQPIDQSSND
+5617 
-5630 GDPITPFS
+5630 
-5638 VADAFTDID
+5638 
-5647 NGAELSFSADNLPDG
+5647 
-5662 LVIDPATGEISG
+5662 
-5674 TLSPDASAGGDNADG
+5674 
-5689 IYTVTLTGTDENG
+5689 
-5702 AGVTTTF
+5702 
-5709 TWTVA
+5709 
-5714 NVAPQ
+5714 
-5719 AFDNT
+5719 
-5724 AELEEGVA
+5724 
-5732 ISDTST
+5732 
-5738 TTGNVLSDGDTN
+5738 
-5750 GDVDVD
+5750 
-5756 GGNDTD
+5756 
-5762 TLVVSG
+5762 
-5768 IGAGANAD
+5768 
-5776 TDIAAGTPVTGTYG
+5776 
-5790 SVTIAEDGSYT
+5790 
-5801 YTLDNINAEVQALA
+5801 
-5815 EGEVITETFTYEISD
+5815 
-5830 GQGGTDTALLTVTIN
+5830 TIN
-5845 GTNDAP
+5845 GTN
-5851 RATLRAPQVETGS
+5851 
-5864 DGEEIAP
+5864 
-5871 ISLQDAFQ
+5871 
-5879 DVDSGAQL
+5879 
-5887 SYTAENLPDGLVID
+5887 
-5901 PVTGVISGTIANDA
+5901 
-5915 SQSGNTPTDGRY
+5915 
-5927 TVTVTAT
+5927 
-5934 DEQGQSADVTLNF
+5934 
-5947 FVANVAPD
+5947 
-5955 AFDNTAE
+5955 
-5962 LDEGIA
+5962 
-5968 TSDTST
+5968 
-5974 TTGNVLS
+5974 
-5981 DGDINGDVDIDG
+5981 
-5993 GNDTDALVVSGIGAG
+5993 
-6008 TNAGTDTAAG
+6008 
-6018 TPVTGTYGSVTIAE
+6018 
-6032 DGSYTYTLD
+6032 
-6041 NINAEVQALAEGEVI
+6041 
-6056 TETFTYEISDGQGGT
+6056 
-6071 DTALLTVTINGTND
+6071 
-6085 APRATLRAPQV
+6085 
-6096 ETGSDGEEIAPI
+6096 
-6108 SLQDA
+6108 
-6113 FQDVD
+6113 
-6118 SGAQLSYTA
+6118 
-6127 ENLPD
+6127 
-6132 GLVIDPVTGVISGTI
+6132 
-6147 ANDASQSGNTPTDGR
+6147 
-6162 YTVTVTA
+6162 
-6169 TDEQGQ
+6169 
-6175 SADVTLNFFVANVA
+6175 
-6189 PEAFDNT
+6189 
-6196 AELDEGIATSDT
+6196 
-6208 STTTGNVLSDGDI
+6208 
-6221 NGDVDIDGGNDTDAL
+6221 
-6236 VVSGIGAGANAG
+6236 
-6248 TDTAAG
+6248 
-6254 RPVTGTY
+6254 
-6261 GSVTIAEDGSYTYTL
+6261 
-6276 DNSNAAVQALA
+6276 
-6287 DGEVL
+6287 
-6292 TDTFTYQID
+6292 
-6301 DGQGGTDTALL
+6301 
-6312 TVTINGT
+6312 
-6319 NDAPV
+6319 
-6324 LVDDAQPADQ
+6324 
-6334 SANDGDTITPFT
+6334 
-6346 IADAFTDVDDGAVLT
+6346 
-6361 YSVDN
+6361 
-6366 LPDGLVIDSI
+6366 
-6376 TGEISGTLSSDA
+6376 
-6388 STGGDNND
+6388 
-6396 GIYTVTL
+6396 
-6403 TGTDENGLDVTT
+6403 
-6415 TFTFEVE
+6415 
-6422 NPAPLAL
+6422 
-6429 DQSADVSEDGVT
+6429 
-6441 TAEGSLLVDADGEPV
+6441 
-6456 TIDGDGDSLLIASI
+6456 
-6470 NGQAVAGSDTVI
+6470 
-6482 QGTYGQLIISVDGT
+6482 
-6496 WKYVLDNDSDA
+6496 
-6507 IQSLDD
+6507 
-6513 GQQVT
+6513 
-6518 DDFSFVVSDGEGG
+6518 
-6531 TAAGELTIRVAG
+6531 
-6543 LSDNVVPEPV
+6543 
-6553 VPVTPVEGSSGN
+6553 
-6565 GYPTGR
+6565 
-6571 ATAGSDEGGAGF
+6571 
-6583 LPEGDEELFQPLSD
+6583 
-6597 STLVDI
+6597 
-6603 PSIQPVQLTIILRD
+6603 
-6617 VVANEAVYEFALPAG
+6617 
-6632 AFESTNNEEI
+6632 
-6642 KVEAT
+6642 
-6647 RTDGSPLPDYV
+6647 
-6658 AFDSDSLNFRVNR
+6658 
-6671 ALALSLGVE
+6671 
-6680 RVDVKVI
+6680 
-6687 GRDESGNEASTTFV
+6687 
-6701 IYLTPEQEEEE
+6701 
-6712 SLEYYRNL
+6712 
-6720 ANDGE
+6720 
-6725 EQPPAEGQQED
+6725 
-6736 EAEPSTEVT
+6736 
-6745 GTPDL
+6745 
-6750 ENGED
+6750 
-6755 QASVSGAVPLSEMLK
+6755 
-6770 VAGRDGFSHDHAD
+6770 
-6783 VLADLMALLSDDSEN
+6783 
-6798 S
+6798 

>member
-25 EGADSNGDKVSAT
+25 EGADSNGDTVSAT
-38 DTGASLSGTED
+38 NTGASLSGTED

-63 NVDDEGNT
+63 NVDDEGNA
-71 TDEYSLTLQL
+71 TDEYSLTLNL

-101 TGTAQQITDQ
+101 TGTAQEITDE

-161 VFGDSGATVTEAGS
+161 VFGDSGATVIEAGS

-189 IVSGEQDT
+189 IASGEQDT

-237 HGGSDVAVGDSD
+237 HGGSDVAVGDND

-277 PTVTGDPQQFE
+277 PTITGDPQQFE

-335 GIADADE
+335 GIADTDE

-358 LEYLSFAHDGDE
+358 LQYLSFAHDGDE

-416 PTTDVLD
+416 PTTDALD
-423 ATDGAVLID
+423 ATDGTVLID
-432 ASALNALDPDSTD
+432 VSALNAIDPDSTD

-466 SDWVKLPVGG
+466 TEWVKLPVGG

-489 YQQTLVDGTGG
+489 YQQTLVDGSGG
-500 TADDF
+500 TADGF

-520 GDAGTWGGADSPT
+520 GDAGTWGGADSPA

-559 KVNNTGVIVSESTAD
+559 QVNNTGVIVSESTSD

-616 FLDGQAI
+616 FLDGQPI

-632 DIDNGLVTFLH
+632 DIDDGLVTFLH

-687 VAGNSSVG
+687 VAGNSSVN
-695 LLEKTDTTDGIV
+695 LLEQTDTTDGIV

-720 LENLDGEGESDD
+720 LENLGGEGESDD

-805 TAPSDPFA
+805 TAPSDSFA
-813 TDASTPIDNGNDT
+813 TDSSTPVDNGNDT

-852 DAANQTVIDALDQS
+852 DAADQTVIDALDQS
-866 STSANDVLTLG
+866 STSANNVLTLG
-877 EGETAVIDNSLLQA
+877 EGESAVIDNSLLQA

-943 GEGHSDEFTFTVSDG
+943 GEIHSDAFTFTVSDG

-970 ITPLNDAPTLTALQ
+970 ITPLDDSPEITATQPEDRLIPASTALSALDLGDAFVIGDVDILDLDSSSGIDAGETDSIKVSLSLQDEDGVVVPFTTAVLTAL
-984 PDPNL
+984 PSGTDST
-989 VTSVPLTLGNAFT
+989 VTT
-1002 IADVDIDDGNI
+1002 
-1013 DAPDEEDQISITLV
+1013 DANTLV
-1027 LNDADGNQLDGGVG
+1027 IEGTL
-1041 GDGALAVDITSIVGV
+1041 
-1056 DLTQGVSGLDTRL
+1056 
-1069 VLTGEVSAVQ
+1069 SAVQ
-1079 EALTTLTAVV
+1079 ASLETLSVQMVLDPITGEADPDARWSLEAV
-1089 NNDLNT
+1089 
-1095 RLNLVATVDDRLS
+1095 VDDRLS
-1108 STTANG
+1108 DGTLN
-1114 GEGNEGGDAISD
+1114 GGDANQDGEAIGED
-1126 ENNTVTESIELL
+1126 FNTATASIELW
-1138 ASTENDAPVVTLPA
+1138 ASTENDAPAVTLPDA
-1152 PGELTVVEDSNWN
+1152 SQLVVTED
-1165 TLSGISVAD
+1165 GGYQDI
-1174 PDSFDEEMTVEV
+1174 
-1186 SVAEGSVRITAAN
+1186 
-1199 AGDATVSGN
+1199 
-1208 NSGTITVTGT
+1208 GTITVTDADSFDTDITVVLSVPNGT
-1218 LDDVN
+1218 LQISDAGDADISGDGTASIELVGTQEELA
-1223 TALAKVQ
+1223 TALANVQ
-1230 YRPATNDNGT
+1230 YQPDANDNGA
-1240 VALTVTA
+1240 VELTITA
-1247 TDSELHGSGTAET
+1247 TDTDLHGTDTAIET
-1260 GSKTTDIT
+1260 VVKEDIT
-1268 VTAVNDEPV
+1268 VTAVNDQPV
-1277 LTSTTPVQT
+1277 LTVPGTTFVINNNGSQT
-1286 MDDGQ
+1286 IA
-1291 PLTITGLSVADINDV
+1291 ITGVSVADANDV
-1306 GQEVFTDSQTVTV
+1306 GQSVYQDVQTITV
-1319 TVRGGATGETG
+1319 SVDGGGAA
-1330 GTLNMDAAGVTGNG
+1330 GTLSMAGATASNG
-1344 TSEVTLTGTLSEIN
+1344 DTQVTLTGTLAQIN
-1358 AALDDLVL
+1358 TALGTLEFTATNVDADDTATLNIVFDDDANGDQTFDVL
-1366 TAAEVNADTSVILDV
+1366 TALTATAAVNINISA
-1381 EFSDDGNGNLAL
+1381 
-1393 ANAFLVSTAITVN
+1393 ANDAPAISAP
-1406 VSGTNDTPTITVG
+1406 SGTTTLV
-1419 NNAPEVDE
+1419 E
-1427 DGSLTLSEL
+1427 DGSLTLSAL
-1436 GVTLADADDFGADN
+1436 GVTLDDADDFGANN
-1450 LTLTLTVV
+1450 LSLTLTV
-1458 APDIPDRG
+1458 DHG
-1466 TFSNGSETIT
+1466 TFSNGSSTIT
-1476 FTGTVAELQTVLDT
+1476 FTGTVAQLQSALDAET
-1490 EVYKPA
+1490 YSP
-1496 DDYYGQVTLN
+1496 DTHFYGQDSLS
-1506 IVFNDAG
+1506 IEFNDGG
-1513 NTGQGGA
+1513 NTGVGGN
-1520 QIATRDITLAVTP
+1520 QITTRTIVLTVTP

-1538 VADGADESI
+1538 LAAGTAETVVS
-1547 VAIAEDTAA
+1547 VAEDTAA
-1556 VDIAGTDLYTLLV
+1556 DDIAGTDLYTLLV

-1661 GDDSAALVASTDA
+1661 GDDSAALVTSTDA

-1706 TAVNDAPATPDDSV
+1706 TAVNDAPTTPDDSV
-1720 ILAAINE
+1720 TLAAINE
-1727 DDTDPAGAT
+1727 DDADPVGAT
-1736 IADLVG
+1736 VAELVG
-1742 DNFDDA
+1742 VNFNDVA
-1748 SADDQTQEAV
+1748 ADDQTQEAV
-1758 SGGSSANALAGIAIT
+1758 SGGSSANVLAGIAIT
-1773 SNPADDSEGTWQ
+1773 SNPSDDSEGTWQ
-1785 YSTDAGASWTDVPAD
+1785 YSTDGGDSWIDVPAD
-1800 VSASNA
+1800 VSDSNA
-1806 LVLSA
+1806 LVLST

-1818 PAEDFNG
+1818 PAENYHG
-1825 DPTGL
+1825 DPAGL
-1830 TYVVADDSSGAVTSG
+1830 TYVVADDSSGAVTSETT
-1845 SSVDVSTFDETGI
+1845 VDVSTFDETGI
-1858 WSSVTD
+1858 WSSVAD

-1968 DSGATAAQVSALIDS
+1968 SSGATAAQVSALIDS

-1995 DTRAYTIVVNDGNN
+1995 DTRAYTVVVNDGNN

-2015 DGAGLDSNVLTGYLQ
+2015 DGVGLDSNVLTGYLQ

-2044 DATDEGVALSTADTP
+2044 DATDEGVALTTADTP

-2075 TITQVNGNS
+2075 TITQVNGNA

-2094 EGGSFTVNADGTW
+2094 EGGSFTVNSDGTW

-2163 VTEDTDVTS
+2163 VIEDTNVTS

-2185 GGDNGEDK
+2185 GGDTGEDK
-2193 FTPETVSG
+2193 FTAETVTG

-2232 TLTDTLTVTN
+2232 TLTDILTVTN
-2242 ADGVTQTTVSIT
+2242 ADGVTQTTVRIT
-2254 ITGVNDAPVAV
+2254 LTGVNDAPVAV

-2271 AENLELS
+2271 AENLDLS
-2278 VAAEDGVLANDTDID
+2278 VAAADGVLANDTDID
-2293 TGSTGTV
+2293 TGSTKAV
-2300 SQVAGDTSG
+2300 SQVAGAGTG

-2322 TIAADGSY
+2322 TIAEDGSY

-2341 AEGATATTTVAYT
+2341 AEGASATTTVAYT

-2375 DVPAVVETQAA
+2375 DAPTVVKTQAA
-2386 QESVDGQ
+2386 QDSIDGQ

-2417 TELPDGLSI
+2417 TDLPDGLSI

-2476 PVAQDNSNAISEGL
+2476 PVAQDNSDDISEGL
-2490 ATDSVSTADGN
+2490 ATDSVSTTAGN

-2523 VGAGA
+2523 VGVGA
-2528 NQGTDEAAGT
+2528 NQATDVAAGT
-2538 PVAGSY
+2538 PVEGSY
-2544 GSVTIAEDGRYTYT
+2544 GSVTIAEDGSYTYT
-2558 LDNTDPVI
+2558 LDNTDTVI

-2577 TFTYEV
+2577 TFTYEI

-2596 ITINGTNDAPVAADD
+2596 ITINGTNDAPVATDD
-2611 ASTTDEDTALATND
+2611 ASTTDEDTALATAD
-2625 TTNVLGNDV
+2625 TTNVLVNDI

-2678 SGDFEALKDG
+2678 SGDFEALKNG

-2726 AAGDV
+2726 ATGDV
-2731 TEDIAVNGEGDLVAA
+2731 TEDTAVNGEGDLVAA

-2751 GTGGDAGEDKFTA
+2751 GSGGDAGEDKFTA
-2764 GTLTGEYGELA
+2764 GTLTGEYGELT
-2775 VDTDG
+2775 VDADG
-2780 NWAYSADNAQDAVQ
+2780 NWGYSADNAQDAVQ

-2833 ADTVTTAENANLVV
+2833 ADTGTTAENANLVV
-2847 DAVEGVLSNDTD
+2847 DAVEGVLNNDTD

-2900 APGSDFDTLAVGES
+2900 APGTDFDTLAVGES

-2941 TNDAPIVV
+2941 TNDAPTVV
-2949 ATQGDQTHEDGE
+2949 ATQGDQAHEDGE
-2961 AITEFSVASLFEDV
+2961 AITEFSVADLFDDV

-2988 PDGLSLDPQ
+2988 PDGLNLDPQ

-3009 SQGGTDGVHTVV
+3009 SQGGTEGDGVHTVV
-3021 LTADDGNGGVITT
+3021 LTADDGNGGEITT

-3102 AADTEVSGT
+3102 AADTEVPGT

-3146 FTYEISDGQGGVATA
+3146 FTYEVSDGQGGVATA

-3219 DGLTIDPDTGV
+3219 DGLSIDPDTGV

-3253 ATDEQN
+3253 ATDDQN
-3259 ATVTST
+3259 ATVTTT
-3265 FVWNIDNVAPVAQDN
+3265 FVWNVDNVAPVAQDN

-3334 AATTAS
+3334 AATTAE
-3340 GTYGSLSLDSAGDYD
+3340 GTYGSISLDSAGDYD

-3406 ITIATGD
+3406 ITIAAGD

-3421 SDSGLTAAGT
+3421 SDSGLSADGT

-3524 QDVMLTITGTNDA
+3524 QDITLTITGTNDA
-3537 PVLVAGAQ
+3537 PVLVAGTQ
-3545 PQDQSDNDGHA
+3545 PQDQSDNDGDA

-3571 EAVLSFAA
+3571 EAVLSFEA
-3579 DNLPPGLVIDAD
+3579 DNLPPGLGIDAD
-3591 TGEISGTLSP
+3591 SGEISGTLSP

-3632 SVANVAPQAENDA
+3632 SVANVDPQAENDA

-3707 VEGNYGAVIINE
+3707 VEGNYGAVTINE

-3725 ALNNAHEDVQA
+3725 VLNNAHEDVQA

-3773 PLIAIEGDDSAAEA
+3773 PVIAIEGDDSAAET
-3787 LTETDDTLATS
+3787 LTETDDTLATA

-3806 DTSDIVTSSIDS
+3806 DTSDSVTPSIDS

-3836 LSVDADAIIDG
+3836 LSVDADAIIDS
-3847 EANDGTLNWS
+3847 ANNDGTLNWT

-3890 ASAEQVVSININGTN
+3890 ATAEQVVSITINGTN

-3916 SASADLFETNAPLSA
+3916 SDSADLTETNAPLSA

-3982 ENDGTLNW
+3982 ENDGILNW

-4016 QVTDSQGAT
+4016 QVTDSEGAT

-4045 DAQPADQADNDG
+4045 GEQPADQTDNDG

-4075 TVLSFSADN
+4075 AVLSFSADN

-4094 SGEISGTLSTDA
+4094 SGEISGTLSPDA

-4125 ENGATVTTSFTWTV
+4125 ENGATVITSFTWTV

-4148 NVADLEEGIATG
+4148 NVADLEEGVATG

-4258 FDTALLTITI
+4258 VDTALLTITI

-4301 LSVSDVDTTDE
+4301 LSVSDIDTTD
-4312 VTPSVTAV
+4312 
-4320 TADGDVDGL
+4320 D
-4329 TNDQL
+4329 
-4334 LGMLSVDADAIINGE
+4334 
-4349 ANDGTLNW
+4349 
-4357 TFDSSSVAGEA
+4357 
-4368 FDHLAVGESLVL
+4368 
-4380 DYTVVVTD
+4380 
-4388 SQGATAEQVVQ
+4388 
-4399 ITINGTNDVPVIAI
+4399 
-4413 EGDDSAAE
+4413 
-4421 SLTETDDTLATS
+4421 
-4433 GTLSVSDLDTS
+4433 
-4444 DEVTPSVTAVTATGD
+4444 VTPSVTAVTATGD
-4459 TDDLSNAELLS
+4459 TDGLTNAELLG
-4470 MLSVDADAIIDGVS
+4470 MLSVDAEAIIDDAS
-4484 NDGTL
+4484 TEGTL
-4489 NWTFDSSSV
+4489 NWEFDSSSV

-4533 ITINGSNDAP
+4533 ITING
-4543 VIALEGDDSASE
+4543 
-4555 SLTETDDTLTTA
+4555 
-4567 GTLSVSDLDTTDE
+4567 
-4580 VTPSVTAVTATG
+4580 
-4592 DTDGLSNAEL
+4592 
-4602 LSMLSVDA
+4602 
-4610 DAIIDGV
+4610 
-4617 SNDGTLNWTFDSSSV
+4617 
-4632 AGEAFDHLAV
+4632 
-4642 GESLVLDYT
+4642 
-4651 VVVTDSQG
+4651 
-4659 VTAEQVVSI
+4659 
-4668 TINGSNDAPVIAIEG
+4668 
-4683 DDSASESLTET
+4683 
-4694 DDTLTTAGTLSVSDL
+4694 
-4709 DTTDEVTPS
+4709 
-4718 VTAVTATGDTDGLS
+4718 
-4732 NAELLS
+4732 
-4738 MLSVDADAI
+4738 
-4747 IDGVSNDGTLNWT
+4747 
-4760 FDSSSV
+4760 
-4766 AGEAFDHLAVGESLV
+4766 
-4781 LDYTVVVT
+4781 
-4789 DRQGVTAEQVVSITI
+4789 
-4804 SGTNDAP
+4804 TND
-4811 VIAIEGDDSAA
+4811 V
-4822 ETLTETDATLTT
+4822 
-4834 SGTLSVSDL
+4834 
-4843 DTTDEVMPSVTAVTA
+4843 
-4858 TGDTDGLSND
+4858 
-4868 QLLGML
+4868 
-4874 SVDAD
+4874 
-4879 AIIDGANND
+4879 
-4888 GTLNWTFDSSS
+4888 
-4899 VEGEAFD
+4899 
-4906 HLAVG
+4906 
-4911 ESLVLDYTVVVTD
+4911 
-4924 SQGATAEQVVSITI
+4924 
-4938 NGSNDAPVIAIEGDD
+4938 PVIAIEGDD

-4988 AVTATGD
+4988 AVNATGDTDGLSNAELLGMLSVDADAIIDGANNEGTLNWTFDSDSVAGEAFDHLAVGESLVLDYTVVVTDSQSATAEQVVSITINGTNDVPVIAIEGDDSAAESLTETDAPLTTAGTLSVSDLDTTDEVTSSVTAVAATGETDGLSNAELLGMLSVDADAIIDGVSNDGTLNWTFDSNSVAGEAFDHLAVGESLVLDYTVVVTDSQGATAEQVVSITINGTNDAPVIAIEGDDSAAESLTETDAPLSTTGTLSVSDLDTTDEVTPSVTAVNATGD

-5025 NWTFDSSS
+5025 NWTFDSNSVAGEAFDHLAVGESLVLDYTVVVTDSQGVTAEQVVSITINGTNDVPVIAIEGDDSAAESLTETDAPLSTTGTLSVSDLDTTDEVTPSVTAVAATGDTDGLSNAELLGMLSVDADAIIDSANNDGTLNWAFDSSS

-5072 NGTNDAPVIAIE
+5072 NGTNDVPVIAIE

-5097 DTLTTAGT
+5097 APLSTTGT
-5105 LSVSDLDTSD
+5105 LSVSDLDTTD

-5121 TAVTATGDTDGL
+5121 TAVDATGDTDGL

-5145 ADAIIDGVSNDGT
+5145 ADAIIDGANNNGT
-5158 LNWTFDSSSVAGE
+5158 LNWTFDS
-5171 AFDHLAVGESLVLDY
+5171 D
-5186 TVVVTDSQGAT
+5186 
-5197 AEQVVSITINGSN
+5197 
-5210 DAPVIA
+5210 
-5216 IEGDDSASETLTE
+5216 
-5229 TDDTLTTAGTLSVSD
+5229 
-5244 LDTTDE
+5244 
-5250 VTPSVTAVTATGDT
+5250 
-5264 DGLSNAE
+5264 
-5271 LLGMLSVDADAI
+5271 
-5283 IDGVSNDGTLNW
+5283 
-5295 TFDSSSVAGEAFDH
+5295 
-5309 LAVGESLVLDY
+5309 
-5320 TVVVTDSQGV
+5320 
-5330 TAEQVVSIT
+5330 
-5339 INGTNDAPVIAIEGD
+5339 
-5354 DSASESL
+5354 
-5361 TETDDTLTTAG
+5361 
-5372 TLSVSDLDTSDEVT
+5372 
-5386 PSVTAVTA
+5386 
-5394 TGDTDDLSNAELLGM
+5394 
-5409 LSVDADAIIDGVSND
+5409 
-5424 GTLNWTFDSSS
+5424 
-5435 VEGEAFDH
+5435 
-5443 LAVGE
+5443 
-5448 SLVLDYTVVVT
+5448 
-5459 DSQGATAEQVVQITI
+5459 
-5474 NGSNDAPVI
+5474 
-5483 AIEGDDS
+5483 
-5490 ASESLTETDDTLA
+5490 
-5503 TSGTLSVSDLDTTDE
+5503 
-5518 VTPSVT
+5518 
-5524 AVTATG
+5524 
-5530 DTDGLSN
+5530 
-5537 AELLGMLSV
+5537 
-5546 DADAIIANTEN
+5546 
-5557 DGTLNWTFDSSSVAG
+5557 SVAG

-5601 QVVQITINGSN
+5601 QVVQITINGTN

-5617 VDGEQPIDQSSND
+5617 VDGAQPVDQNGND
-5630 GDPITPFS
+5630 GDPITPFTI
-5638 VADAFTDID
+5638 ADAFTDVD

-5662 LVIDPATGEISG
+5662 LVIDPTTGEISG
-5674 TLSPDASAGGDNADG
+5674 TLSPDASTGGDNNDG

-5702 AGVTTTF
+5702 LDVTTTF

-5714 NVAPQ
+5714 NVAPE

-5724 AELEEGVA
+5724 AELDEGVA
-5732 ISDTST
+5732 TSDTST
-5738 TTGNVLSDGDTN
+5738 TTGNVLSDAQPDT
-5750 GDVDVD
+5750 DTD

-5762 TLVVSG
+5762 ALIVSG
-5768 IGAGANAD
+5768 IGAGANAGTD
-5776 TDIAAGTPVTGTYG
+5776 TAAGTPVTGTYG

-5801 YTLDNINAEVQALA
+5801 YALDNSNAAVQALAEGEVITETFTYEISDGQGGTDTALLTITINGTNDAPVLVDGAQPVDQNGNDGDPITPFTIADAFTDVDNGAELSFSADNLPDGLVIDPTTGEISGTLSPDASTDGDNNDGIYTVTLTGTDENGLDVTTTFTWTVANVAPEAFDNTAELDEGVATGDTSTTTGNVLSDAQPDTDTDGGNDTDALIVSGIGAGANGGTDTAAGTPVTGIYGSVTIAEDGSYTYALDNSNAAVQALA

-5851 RATLRAPQVETGS
+5851 IATLRAPQVETGS

-5887 SYTAENLPDGLVID
+5887 SYTAENLPGGLVID
-5901 PVTGVISGTIANDA
+5901 PVTGVISGTLADDA
-5915 SQSGNTPTDGRY
+5915 SQSGNTT
-5927 TVTVTAT
+5927 
-5934 DEQGQSADVTLNF
+5934 
-5947 FVANVAPD
+5947 
-5955 AFDNTAE
+5955 
-5962 LDEGIA
+5962 
-5968 TSDTST
+5968 
-5974 TTGNVLS
+5974 
-5981 DGDINGDVDIDG
+5981 
-5993 GNDTDALVVSGIGAG
+5993 
-6008 TNAGTDTAAG
+6008 
-6018 TPVTGTYGSVTIAE
+6018 
-6032 DGSYTYTLD
+6032 
-6041 NINAEVQALAEGEVI
+6041 
-6056 TETFTYEISDGQGGT
+6056 
-6071 DTALLTVTINGTND
+6071 
-6085 APRATLRAPQV
+6085 
-6096 ETGSDGEEIAPI
+6096 
-6108 SLQDA
+6108 
-6113 FQDVD
+6113 
-6118 SGAQLSYTA
+6118 
-6127 ENLPD
+6127 
-6132 GLVIDPVTGVISGTI
+6132 
-6147 ANDASQSGNTPTDGR
+6147 TDGR

-6196 AELDEGIATSDT
+6196 AELDEGVATSDT
-6208 STTTGNVLSDGDI
+6208 STTTGNVLSDAQPDT
-6221 NGDVDIDGGNDTDAL
+6221 DTDGGNDTDAL
-6236 VVSGIGAGANAG
+6236 IVSGIGAGANAG

-6254 RPVTGTY
+6254 TPVTGTY
-6261 GSVTIAEDGSYTYTL
+6261 GSVTIAEDGSYTYAL

-6287 DGEVL
+6287 EGEAI
-6292 TDTFTYQID
+6292 TETFTYEIS

-6324 LVDDAQPADQ
+6324 LVDGAQPADQ
-6334 SANDGDTITPFT
+6334 TANDGDAITPFT
-6346 IADAFTDVDDGAVLT
+6346 IADAFTDVDEGAELT

-6366 LPDGLVIDSI
+6366 LPQGLVIDPT
-6376 TGEISGTLSSDA
+6376 TGEISGTLSPDA

-6415 TFTFEVE
+6415 TFTFEVG
-6422 NPAPLAL
+6422 NPAPQAL

-6456 TIDGDGDSLLIASI
+6456 TVDGDGDSLLIASV
-6470 NGQAVAGSDTVI
+6470 NGQAVADSDTVI
-6482 QGTYGQLIISVDGT
+6482 QGTYGQLIIAADGT
-6496 WKYVLDNDSDA
+6496 WNYVLDNDSDA
-6507 IQSLDD
+6507 VQSLDD

-6531 TAAGELTIRVAG
+6531 MAVGELTIRVAG

-6565 GYPTGR
+6565 GSPAGR
-6571 ATAGSDEGGAGF
+6571 ANAGSDEGEADF

-6597 STLVDI
+6597 STLLDI

-6617 VVANEAVYEFALPAG
+6617 VVANEAVYEFSLPAG

-6642 KVEAT
+6642 KVEST

-6658 AFDSDSLNFRVNR
+6658 VFDSDSLTYRVNR

-6680 RVDVKVI
+6680 RIDVKVI

-6701 IYLTPEQEEEE
+6701 IYLTPEQEDEQESEVFFDGNETAPSSDAVPAIEGEGGEQGEGDEQGETTEQEQAAEEE
-6712 SLEYYRNL
+6712 TAAL
-6720 ANDGE
+6720 
-6725 EQPPAEGQQED
+6725 
-6736 EAEPSTEVT
+6736 
-6745 GTPDL
+6745 
-6750 ENGED
+6750 
-6755 QASVSGAVPLSEMLK
+6755 GAVPLSEMLK

-6783 VLADLMALLSDDSEN
+6783 VLADLMALLSDDSEI

>member
-25 EGADSNGDKVSAT
+25 EGADSNGDTVSAT

-63 NVDDEGNT
+63 NVDDEGNA
-71 TDEYSLTLQL
+71 TDEYSLTLNL

-101 TGTAQQITDQ
+101 TGTAQEITDE

-161 VFGDSGATVTEAGS
+161 VFGDSGATVTEAGT

-189 IVSGEQDT
+189 VVSGEQDT

-335 GIADADE
+335 GIADTDE

-358 LEYLSFAHDGDE
+358 LQYLSFAHDGDE

-385 AGGGEGA
+385 AGGGEGIDA
-392 GNELSSERTV
+392 ALTNDTDSEDGIDGQQIT
-402 EISILEN
+402 ISILEN

-416 PTTDVLD
+416 PTTDALD
-423 ATDGAVLID
+423 ATDGTVLID
-432 ASALNALDPDSTD
+432 VSALNAIDPDSTD

-466 SDWVKLPVGG
+466 TEWVKLPVGG

-559 KVNNTGVIVSESTAD
+559 QVNNTGVIVSESTSD
-574 PASTAVVITDDMLK
+574 PASSPVVITDDMLK

-616 FLDGQAI
+616 FLDGQPI

-687 VAGNSSVG
+687 VAGNSSVN
-695 LLEKTDTTDGIV
+695 LLEQTDTTDGIV

-720 LENLDGEGESDD
+720 LENLGGEGESDD

-805 TAPSDPFA
+805 TAPSDSFA
-813 TDASTPIDNGNDT
+813 TDSSTPVDNGNDT

-852 DAANQTVIDALDQS
+852 DAADQTVIDALDQS
-866 STSANDVLTLG
+866 STSANNVLTLG
-877 EGETAVIDNSLLQA
+877 EGESAVIDNSLLQA

-943 GEGHSDEFTFTVSDG
+943 GEIHSDAFTFTVSDG

-970 ITPLNDAPTLTALQ
+970 ITPLDDSPEITATQPEDRLIPASTALSALDLGDAFVIGDVDILDLDSSSGIDAGETDSIKVSLSLQDEDGVVVPFTTAVLTAL
-984 PDPNL
+984 PSGTDST
-989 VTSVPLTLGNAFT
+989 VTT
-1002 IADVDIDDGNI
+1002 
-1013 DAPDEEDQISITLV
+1013 DANTLV
-1027 LNDADGNQLDGGVG
+1027 IEGTL
-1041 GDGALAVDITSIVGV
+1041 
-1056 DLTQGVSGLDTRL
+1056 
-1069 VLTGEVSAVQ
+1069 SAVQ
-1079 EALTTLTAVV
+1079 ASLETLSVQMVLDPITGEADPDARWSLEAV
-1089 NNDLNT
+1089 
-1095 RLNLVATVDDRLS
+1095 VDDRLS
-1108 STTANG
+1108 DGTLN
-1114 GEGNEGGDAISD
+1114 GGDANQDGEAIGED
-1126 ENNTVTESIELL
+1126 FNTATASIELW
-1138 ASTENDAPVVTLPA
+1138 ASTENDAPAVTLPDA
-1152 PGELTVVEDSNWN
+1152 SQLVVTED
-1165 TLSGISVAD
+1165 GGYQDI
-1174 PDSFDEEMTVEV
+1174 
-1186 SVAEGSVRITAAN
+1186 
-1199 AGDATVSGN
+1199 
-1208 NSGTITVTGT
+1208 GTITVTDADSFDTDITVVLSVPNGT
-1218 LDDVN
+1218 LQISDAGDADISGDGTASIELVGTQEELA
-1223 TALAKVQ
+1223 TALANVQ
-1230 YRPATNDNGT
+1230 YQPDANDNGA
-1240 VALTVTA
+1240 VELTITA
-1247 TDSELHGSGTAET
+1247 TDTDLHGTDTAIET
-1260 GSKTTDIT
+1260 VVKEDIT
-1268 VTAVNDEPV
+1268 VTAVNDQPV
-1277 LTSTTPVQT
+1277 LTVPGTTFVINNNGSQT
-1286 MDDGQ
+1286 IS
-1291 PLTITGLSVADINDV
+1291 ITGVSVADANDV
-1306 GQEVFTDSQTVTV
+1306 GQSVYQDVQTITV
-1319 TVRGGATGETG
+1319 SVDGGGAA
-1330 GTLNMDAAGVTGNG
+1330 GTLSMAGATASNG
-1344 TSEVTLTGTLSEIN
+1344 DTQVTLTGTLAQIN
-1358 AALDDLVL
+1358 AALGTLEFTATNVDADDTATLNIVFDDDANGDQTFDVL
-1366 TAAEVNADTSVILDV
+1366 TALTATAAVNINISA
-1381 EFSDDGNGNLAL
+1381 
-1393 ANAFLVSTAITVN
+1393 ANDAPAISAP
-1406 VSGTNDTPTITVG
+1406 SGTTTLV
-1419 NNAPEVDE
+1419 E
-1427 DGSLTLSEL
+1427 DGSLTLSAL
-1436 GVTLADADDFGADN
+1436 GVTLDDADDFGANN
-1450 LTLTLTVV
+1450 LSLTLTV
-1458 APDIPDRG
+1458 DHG
-1466 TFSNGSETIT
+1466 TFSNGSSTIT
-1476 FTGTVAELQTVLDT
+1476 FTGTVAQLQSALDAET
-1490 EVYKPA
+1490 YSP
-1496 DDYYGQVTLN
+1496 DTHFYGQDSLS
-1506 IVFNDAG
+1506 IEFNDGG
-1513 NTGQGGA
+1513 NTGVGGN
-1520 QIATRDITLAVTP
+1520 QITTRTIVLTVTP

-1538 VADGADESI
+1538 LAAGTAETVVS
-1547 VAIAEDTAA
+1547 VAEDTAA
-1556 VDIAGTDLYTLLV
+1556 DDIAGTDLYTLLV

-1661 GDDSAALVASTDA
+1661 GDDSSALVTSTDA

-1694 WSSRTIAINTSI
+1694 WSSRTIAINTSV
-1706 TAVNDAPATPDDSV
+1706 TAVNDAPTTPDDSV
-1720 ILAAINE
+1720 TLAAINE
-1727 DDTDPAGAT
+1727 DDADPVGAT
-1736 IADLVG
+1736 VAELVG
-1742 DNFDDA
+1742 VNFNDVA
-1748 SADDQTQEAV
+1748 ADDQTQEAV
-1758 SGGSSANALAGIAIT
+1758 SGGSSANVLAGIAIT
-1773 SNPADDSEGTWQ
+1773 SNPSDDSEGTWQ
-1785 YSTDAGASWTDVPAD
+1785 YSTDGGDSWIDVPAD
-1800 VSASNA
+1800 VSDSNA
-1806 LVLSA
+1806 LVLST

-1818 PAEDFNG
+1818 PAENYHG
-1825 DPTGL
+1825 DPAGL
-1830 TYVVADDSSGAVTSG
+1830 TYVVADDSSGAVTSETT
-1845 SSVDVSTFDETGI
+1845 VDVSTFDETGI
-1858 WSSVTD
+1858 WSSVAD

-1903 TNEVSLVAGA
+1903 TNEVSMVAGA

-1947 DDSLAGFAGASLADG
+1947 DDSLAGFASASLADG

-1968 DSGATAAQVSALIDS
+1968 SSGATAAQVSALIDS

-1995 DTRAYTIVVNDGNN
+1995 DTRAYTVVVNDGNN

-2015 DGAGLDSNVLTGYLQ
+2015 DGVGLDSNVLTGYLQ

-2044 DATDEGVALSTADTP
+2044 DATDEGVALTTADTP

-2075 TITQVNGNS
+2075 TITQVNGNA

-2094 EGGSFTVNADGTW
+2094 EGGSFTVNSDGTW

-2149 GVDDTPTLTPDTGN
+2149 GVDDTPTLIPDTGN
-2163 VTEDTDVTS
+2163 VIEDTNVTS

-2185 GGDNGEDK
+2185 GGDTGEDK
-2193 FTPETVSG
+2193 FTAETVTG

-2232 TLTDTLTVTN
+2232 TLTDILTVTN

-2254 ITGVNDAPVAV
+2254 LTGVNDAPVAV

-2271 AENLELS
+2271 AENLDLS
-2278 VAAEDGVLANDTDID
+2278 VAAADGVLANDTDID
-2293 TGSTGTV
+2293 TGSTKAV
-2300 SQVAGDTSG
+2300 SQVAGAGTG

-2341 AEGATATTTVAYT
+2341 AEGETATTTVAYT

-2375 DVPAVVETQAA
+2375 DAPTVVETQAA
-2386 QESVDGQ
+2386 QDSVDGQ

-2417 TELPDGLSI
+2417 TDLPDGLSI
-2426 DPDTGVISGTLTSD
+2426 DADTGVISGTLTSD
-2440 ASQGGSGGVHTVTL
+2440 ASQGGNGGVHTVTL

-2476 PVAQDNSNAISEGL
+2476 PVAQDNSDDISEGL
-2490 ATDSVSTADGN
+2490 ATDSVSTTAGN
-2501 VISDAGTDS
+2501 AMSDAGTDS

-2523 VGAGA
+2523 VGVGA
-2528 NQGTDEAAGT
+2528 NQATDVAAGT
-2538 PVAGSY
+2538 PVEGDY
-2544 GSVTIAEDGRYTYT
+2544 GSVTIDEDGSYTYT
-2558 LDNTDPVI
+2558 LDNTDTVI

-2577 TFTYEV
+2577 TFTYEI

-2596 ITINGTNDAPVAADD
+2596 ITINGTNDAPVATDD
-2611 ASTTDEDTALATND
+2611 ASTTDEDTALATAD
-2625 TTNVLGNDV
+2625 TTNVLVNDI

-2678 SGDFEALKDG
+2678 SGDFEALKGG

-2726 AAGDV
+2726 ATGDV
-2731 TEDIAVNGEGDLVAA
+2731 TEDTAVNGEGDLVAA

-2751 GTGGDAGEDKFTA
+2751 GSGGDAGEDKFTA
-2764 GTLTGEYGELA
+2764 ATLTGEYGELT
-2775 VDTDG
+2775 VDADG

-2809 NADGVT
+2809 NADGET

-2833 ADTVTTAENANLVV
+2833 ADTGTTAENANLVV

-2859 IDTGS
+2859 IDIGS

-2900 APGSDFDTLAVGES
+2900 APGTDFDTLAVGES

-2941 TNDAPIVV
+2941 TNDAPTVV
-2949 ATQGDQTHEDGE
+2949 ATQGDQAHEDGE
-2961 AITEFSVASLFEDV
+2961 AITEFSVADLFEDV

-2980 LTYSAAQL
+2980 LTYTAAQL
-2988 PDGLSLDPQ
+2988 PDGLNLDPQ

-3009 SQGGTDGVHTVV
+3009 SQGGTEGDGVHTVV

-3117 EADGSYTYTLDNSNA
+3117 EADGSYTYTLDNNNA

-3219 DGLTIDPDTGV
+3219 DGLSIDPETGV

-3253 ATDEQN
+3253 ATDDQN
-3259 ATVTST
+3259 ATVTTT
-3265 FVWNIDNVAPVAQDN
+3265 FVWNVDNVAPVAQDN
-3280 IASVSEGLDTTSTSA
+3280 IASVPEGLDTTSTSA

-3319 TLSVSGVGAGQTVVD
+3319 TLSVSGVGAGQSVVD
-3334 AATTAS
+3334 AATTAE
-3340 GTYGSLSLDSAGDYD
+3340 GTYGSISLDSAGDYD

-3421 SDSGLTAAGT
+3421 SDSGLSADGT

-3524 QDVMLTITGTNDA
+3524 QDITLTITGTNDA
-3537 PVLVAGAQ
+3537 PVLVADAQ
-3545 PQDQSDNDGHA
+3545 PQDQSDNDGDA

-3632 SVANVAPQAENDA
+3632 SVANVDPQAENDA

-3707 VEGNYGAVIINE
+3707 VEGNYGAVTINE

-3725 ALNNAHEDVQA
+3725 VLNNAHEDVQA

-3773 PLIAIEGDDSAAEA
+3773 PVIAIEGDDSAAET

-3806 DTSDIVTSSIDS
+3806 DTSDSVTPSIDS

-3836 LSVDADAIIDG
+3836 LSVDADAIIDS
-3847 EANDGTLNWS
+3847 ANNDGTLNWT

-3890 ASAEQVVSININGTN
+3890 ATAEQVVSITINGTN
-3905 DAPVIAVEGDD
+3905 DTPVIAVEGDD
-3916 SASADLFETNAPLSA
+3916 SDSADLTETNAPLSA

-3990 AFDSAN
+3990 TFDSAN

-4016 QVTDSQGAT
+4016 QVTDSEGAT

-4045 DAQPADQADNDG
+4045 GEQPADQTDNDG

-4075 TVLSFSADN
+4075 AVLSFSADN

-4094 SGEISGTLSTDA
+4094 SGEISGTLSPDA

-4148 NVADLEEGIATG
+4148 NTAELDEGVATG

-4258 FDTALLTITI
+4258 VDTALLTITI
-4268 NSTNDAPVIDIDG
+4268 NSTNDAPVIAIDG

-4301 LSVSDVDTTDE
+4301 LSVSDIDTTDD
-4312 VTPSVTAV
+4312 VTPSVIALTA
-4320 TADGDVDGL
+4320 TGDTDGL
-4329 TNDQL
+4329 SNAEL
-4334 LGMLSVDADAIINGE
+4334 LGMLSVDAEAIIDDASTE
-4349 ANDGTLNW
+4349 GTLNW
-4357 TFDSSSVAGEA
+4357 E
-4368 FDHLAVGESLVL
+4368 
-4380 DYTVVVTD
+4380 
-4388 SQGATAEQVVQ
+4388 
-4399 ITINGTNDVPVIAI
+4399 
-4413 EGDDSAAE
+4413 
-4421 SLTETDDTLATS
+4421 
-4433 GTLSVSDLDTS
+4433 
-4444 DEVTPSVTAVTATGD
+4444 
-4459 TDDLSNAELLS
+4459 
-4470 MLSVDADAIIDGVS
+4470 
-4484 NDGTL
+4484 
-4489 NWTFDSSSV
+4489 FDSSSV

-4533 ITINGSNDAP
+4533 ITING
-4543 VIALEGDDSASE
+4543 
-4555 SLTETDDTLTTA
+4555 
-4567 GTLSVSDLDTTDE
+4567 
-4580 VTPSVTAVTATG
+4580 
-4592 DTDGLSNAEL
+4592 
-4602 LSMLSVDA
+4602 
-4610 DAIIDGV
+4610 
-4617 SNDGTLNWTFDSSSV
+4617 
-4632 AGEAFDHLAV
+4632 
-4642 GESLVLDYT
+4642 
-4651 VVVTDSQG
+4651 
-4659 VTAEQVVSI
+4659 
-4668 TINGSNDAPVIAIEG
+4668 
-4683 DDSASESLTET
+4683 
-4694 DDTLTTAGTLSVSDL
+4694 
-4709 DTTDEVTPS
+4709 
-4718 VTAVTATGDTDGLS
+4718 
-4732 NAELLS
+4732 
-4738 MLSVDADAI
+4738 
-4747 IDGVSNDGTLNWT
+4747 
-4760 FDSSSV
+4760 
-4766 AGEAFDHLAVGESLV
+4766 
-4781 LDYTVVVT
+4781 
-4789 DRQGVTAEQVVSITI
+4789 
-4804 SGTNDAP
+4804 TND
-4811 VIAIEGDDSAA
+4811 V
-4822 ETLTETDATLTT
+4822 
-4834 SGTLSVSDL
+4834 
-4843 DTTDEVMPSVTAVTA
+4843 
-4858 TGDTDGLSND
+4858 
-4868 QLLGML
+4868 
-4874 SVDAD
+4874 
-4879 AIIDGANND
+4879 
-4888 GTLNWTFDSSS
+4888 
-4899 VEGEAFD
+4899 
-4906 HLAVG
+4906 
-4911 ESLVLDYTVVVTD
+4911 
-4924 SQGATAEQVVSITI
+4924 
-4938 NGSNDAPVIAIEGDD
+4938 PVIAIEGDD

-4959 TETDAPLTTAGTLS
+4959 TETDAPLSTTGTLS

-4988 AVTATGD
+4988 AVNATGD

-5000 NAELLGMLSV
+5000 NAELLGMFSV
-5010 DADAIIDGANNDGTL
+5010 DAEAIIDSANNDGTL
-5025 NWTFDSSS
+5025 NWTFDS
-5033 VAGEAFDHLAVG
+5033 D
-5045 ESLVLDYTVVVTDS
+5045 
-5059 QGVTAEQ
+5059 
-5066 VVSITI
+5066 
-5072 NGTNDAPVIAIE
+5072 
-5084 GDDSAAESLTETD
+5084 
-5097 DTLTTAGT
+5097 
-5105 LSVSDLDTSD
+5105 
-5115 EVTPSV
+5115 
-5121 TAVTATGDTDGL
+5121 
-5133 SNAELLG
+5133 
-5140 MLSVD
+5140 
-5145 ADAIIDGVSNDGT
+5145 
-5158 LNWTFDSSSVAGE
+5158 SVAGE

-5197 AEQVVSITINGSN
+5197 AEQVVSITINGTN
-5210 DAPVIA
+5210 DVPVIA
-5216 IEGDDSASETLTE
+5216 IEGDDSAAEALTE
-5229 TDDTLTTAGTLSVSD
+5229 TDAPLTTAGTLSVSD

-5250 VTPSVTAVTATGDT
+5250 VTPSVTAVAATGDT
-5264 DGLSNAE
+5264 DGMSNAE

-5283 IDGVSNDGTLNW
+5283 IDSANNDGTLNW
-5295 TFDSSSVAGEAFDH
+5295 TFDSD
-5309 LAVGESLVLDY
+5309 
-5320 TVVVTDSQGV
+5320 
-5330 TAEQVVSIT
+5330 
-5339 INGTNDAPVIAIEGD
+5339 
-5354 DSASESL
+5354 
-5361 TETDDTLTTAG
+5361 
-5372 TLSVSDLDTSDEVT
+5372 
-5386 PSVTAVTA
+5386 
-5394 TGDTDDLSNAELLGM
+5394 
-5409 LSVDADAIIDGVSND
+5409 
-5424 GTLNWTFDSSS
+5424 
-5435 VEGEAFDH
+5435 
-5443 LAVGE
+5443 
-5448 SLVLDYTVVVT
+5448 
-5459 DSQGATAEQVVQITI
+5459 
-5474 NGSNDAPVI
+5474 
-5483 AIEGDDS
+5483 
-5490 ASESLTETDDTLA
+5490 
-5503 TSGTLSVSDLDTTDE
+5503 
-5518 VTPSVT
+5518 
-5524 AVTATG
+5524 
-5530 DTDGLSN
+5530 
-5537 AELLGMLSV
+5537 
-5546 DADAIIANTEN
+5546 
-5557 DGTLNWTFDSSSVAG
+5557 SVAG

-5601 QVVQITINGSN
+5601 QVVSI
-5612 DAPVL
+5612 
-5617 VDGEQPIDQSSND
+5617 
-5630 GDPITPFS
+5630 
-5638 VADAFTDID
+5638 
-5647 NGAELSFSADNLPDG
+5647 
-5662 LVIDPATGEISG
+5662 
-5674 TLSPDASAGGDNADG
+5674 
-5689 IYTVTLTGTDENG
+5689 
-5702 AGVTTTF
+5702 
-5709 TWTVA
+5709 
-5714 NVAPQ
+5714 
-5719 AFDNT
+5719 
-5724 AELEEGVA
+5724 
-5732 ISDTST
+5732 
-5738 TTGNVLSDGDTN
+5738 
-5750 GDVDVD
+5750 
-5756 GGNDTD
+5756 
-5762 TLVVSG
+5762 
-5768 IGAGANAD
+5768 
-5776 TDIAAGTPVTGTYG
+5776 
-5790 SVTIAEDGSYT
+5790 
-5801 YTLDNINAEVQALA
+5801 
-5815 EGEVITETFTYEISD
+5815 
-5830 GQGGTDTALLTVTIN
+5830 TIN
-5845 GTNDAP
+5845 GTND
-5851 RATLRAPQVETGS
+5851 
-5864 DGEEIAP
+5864 
-5871 ISLQDAFQ
+5871 
-5879 DVDSGAQL
+5879 
-5887 SYTAENLPDGLVID
+5887 
-5901 PVTGVISGTIANDA
+5901 
-5915 SQSGNTPTDGRY
+5915 
-5927 TVTVTAT
+5927 
-5934 DEQGQSADVTLNF
+5934 
-5947 FVANVAPD
+5947 
-5955 AFDNTAE
+5955 
-5962 LDEGIA
+5962 
-5968 TSDTST
+5968 
-5974 TTGNVLS
+5974 
-5981 DGDINGDVDIDG
+5981 
-5993 GNDTDALVVSGIGAG
+5993 
-6008 TNAGTDTAAG
+6008 
-6018 TPVTGTYGSVTIAE
+6018 
-6032 DGSYTYTLD
+6032 
-6041 NINAEVQALAEGEVI
+6041 
-6056 TETFTYEISDGQGGT
+6056 
-6071 DTALLTVTINGTND
+6071 
-6085 APRATLRAPQV
+6085 
-6096 ETGSDGEEIAPI
+6096 
-6108 SLQDA
+6108 
-6113 FQDVD
+6113 
-6118 SGAQLSYTA
+6118 
-6127 ENLPD
+6127 
-6132 GLVIDPVTGVISGTI
+6132 
-6147 ANDASQSGNTPTDGR
+6147 
-6162 YTVTVTA
+6162 
-6169 TDEQGQ
+6169 
-6175 SADVTLNFFVANVA
+6175 
-6189 PEAFDNT
+6189 
-6196 AELDEGIATSDT
+6196 
-6208 STTTGNVLSDGDI
+6208 
-6221 NGDVDIDGGNDTDAL
+6221 
-6236 VVSGIGAGANAG
+6236 
-6248 TDTAAG
+6248 
-6254 RPVTGTY
+6254 
-6261 GSVTIAEDGSYTYTL
+6261 
-6276 DNSNAAVQALA
+6276 
-6287 DGEVL
+6287 
-6292 TDTFTYQID
+6292 
-6301 DGQGGTDTALL
+6301 
-6312 TVTINGT
+6312 
-6319 NDAPV
+6319 
-6324 LVDDAQPADQ
+6324 
-6334 SANDGDTITPFT
+6334 
-6346 IADAFTDVDDGAVLT
+6346 
-6361 YSVDN
+6361 
-6366 LPDGLVIDSI
+6366 
-6376 TGEISGTLSSDA
+6376 
-6388 STGGDNND
+6388 
-6396 GIYTVTL
+6396 
-6403 TGTDENGLDVTT
+6403 
-6415 TFTFEVE
+6415 
-6422 NPAPLAL
+6422 
-6429 DQSADVSEDGVT
+6429 
-6441 TAEGSLLVDADGEPV
+6441 
-6456 TIDGDGDSLLIASI
+6456 
-6470 NGQAVAGSDTVI
+6470 
-6482 QGTYGQLIISVDGT
+6482 
-6496 WKYVLDNDSDA
+6496 
-6507 IQSLDD
+6507 
-6513 GQQVT
+6513 
-6518 DDFSFVVSDGEGG
+6518 
-6531 TAAGELTIRVAG
+6531 
-6543 LSDNVVPEPV
+6543 
-6553 VPVTPVEGSSGN
+6553 VPVI
-6565 GYPTGR
+6565 
-6571 ATAGSDEGGAGF
+6571 AI
-6583 LPEGDEELFQPLSD
+6583 EGDD
-6597 STLVDI
+6597 S
-6603 PSIQPVQLTIILRD
+6603 
-6617 VVANEAVYEFALPAG
+6617 A
-6632 AFESTNNEEI
+6632 
-6642 KVEAT
+6642 
-6647 RTDGSPLPDYV
+6647 
-6658 AFDSDSLNFRVNR
+6658 
-6671 ALALSLGVE
+6671 
-6680 RVDVKVI
+6680 
-6687 GRDESGNEASTTFV
+6687 
-6701 IYLTPEQEEEE
+6701 
-6712 SLEYYRNL
+6712 
-6720 ANDGE
+6720 
-6725 EQPPAEGQQED
+6725 
-6736 EAEPSTEVT
+6736 
-6745 GTPDL
+6745 
-6750 ENGED
+6750 
-6755 QASVSGAVPLSEMLK
+6755 
-6770 VAGRDGFSHDHAD
+6770 
-6783 VLADLMALLSDDSEN
+6783 
-6798 S
+6798 

>member
-25 EGADSNGDKVSAT
+25 EGADSNGDTVSAT
-38 DTGASLSGTED
+38 NTGASLSGTED

-63 NVDDEGNT
+63 NVDDEGNA
-71 TDEYSLTLQL
+71 TDEYSLTLNL

-101 TGTAQQITDQ
+101 TGTAQEITDE

-161 VFGDSGATVTEAGS
+161 VFGDSGATVTEAGT

-189 IVSGEQDT
+189 VVSGEQDT

-335 GIADADE
+335 GIADTDE

-358 LEYLSFAHDGDE
+358 LQYLSFAHDGDE

-416 PTTDVLD
+416 PTTEVLD
-423 ATDGAVLID
+423 ATDGTVLID
-432 ASALNALDPDSTD
+432 ASALNAIDPDSTD

-466 SDWVKLPVGG
+466 TEWVKLPVGG

-559 KVNNTGVIVSESTAD
+559 QVNNTGVIVSESTSD
-574 PASTAVVITDDMLK
+574 PASSAVVITDDMLK

-616 FLDGQAI
+616 FLDGQPI

-687 VAGNSSVG
+687 VAGNSSVN
-695 LLEKTDTTDGIV
+695 LLEQTDTTDGIV

-720 LENLDGEGESDD
+720 LENLGGEGESDD

-805 TAPSDPFA
+805 TAPSDSFA
-813 TDASTPIDNGNDT
+813 TDSSTPVDNGNDT

-852 DAANQTVIDALDQS
+852 DAADQTVIDALDQS
-866 STSANDVLTLG
+866 STSANNVLTLG
-877 EGETAVIDNSLLQA
+877 EGESAVIDNSLLQA

-915 VNGKVLRVGSSFT
+915 VSGKVLRVGSSFT

-943 GEGHSDEFTFTVSDG
+943 GEIHSDAFTFTVSDG

-970 ITPLNDAPTLTALQ
+970 ITPLDDSPEITAIQPEEPEKRLIPASTALSAL
-984 PDPNL
+984 D
-989 VTSVPLTLGNAFT
+989 LGDAFV
-1002 IADVDIDDGNI
+1002 IGDVDIVDLDSSSGV
-1013 DAPDEEDQISITLV
+1013 DAGETDSITVSLSLKDETGATVPFTTAILTTDASVTTDATFSTQATENLSADTLV
-1027 LNDADGNQLDGGVG
+1027 LEGTLEGVQALLENLQVQMVLAGEAGDFDARWTVE
-1041 GDGALAVDITSIVGV
+1041 AV
-1056 DLTQGVSGLDTRL
+1056 
-1069 VLTGEVSAVQ
+1069 
-1079 EALTTLTAVV
+1079 
-1089 NNDLNT
+1089 
-1095 RLNLVATVDDRLS
+1095 VDDRLDDGS
-1108 STTANG
+1108 LNG
-1114 GEGNEGGDAISD
+1114 GDANEGGVTIGD
-1126 ENNTVTESIELL
+1126 EFNTATASIELWV
-1138 ASTENDAPVVTLPA
+1138 STENDAPVVTLPDTDS
-1152 PGELTVVEDSNWN
+1152 LTVTED
-1165 TLSGISVAD
+1165 GGYQDI
-1174 PDSFDEEMTVEV
+1174 
-1186 SVAEGSVRITAAN
+1186 
-1199 AGDATVSGN
+1199 
-1208 NSGTITVTGT
+1208 GTITVTDADSFDTDITVVLSVPNGT
-1218 LDDVN
+1218 LQISDAGDADISGDGTASIELVGTQEELA
-1223 TALAKVQ
+1223 TALANVQ
-1230 YRPATNDNGT
+1230 YQPDANDNGA
-1240 VALTVTA
+1240 VELTITA
-1247 TDSELHGSGTAET
+1247 TDTDLHGTGTAIET
-1260 GSKTTDIT
+1260 VVKEDIT
-1268 VTAVNDEPV
+1268 VTAVNDQPV
-1277 LTSTTPVQT
+1277 LTVPGTTFVINNNGSQT
-1286 MDDGQ
+1286 IA
-1291 PLTITGLSVADINDV
+1291 ITGVSVADVNDV
-1306 GQEVFTDSQTVTV
+1306 GQSVYQDVQTITV
-1319 TVRGGATGETG
+1319 SVDGGGAA
-1330 GTLNMDAAGVTGNG
+1330 GTLSMAGATASNG
-1344 TSEVTLTGTLSEIN
+1344 DTQVTLTGTLAQIN
-1358 AALDDLVL
+1358 TALGTLEFTAINVDADDTATLNIVFDDDANGDQTFDVL
-1366 TAAEVNADTSVILDV
+1366 TALTATAAININISA
-1381 EFSDDGNGNLAL
+1381 
-1393 ANAFLVSTAITVN
+1393 ANDAPTISAP
-1406 VSGTNDTPTITVG
+1406 SGTTTLV
-1419 NNAPEVDE
+1419 E
-1427 DGSLTLSEL
+1427 DGSLTLSAL
-1436 GVTLADADDFGADN
+1436 GVTLDDADDFGANN
-1450 LTLTLTVV
+1450 LSLTLTV
-1458 APDIPDRG
+1458 DHG
-1466 TFSNGSETIT
+1466 TFSNGSSTIT
-1476 FTGTVAELQTVLDT
+1476 FTGTVAQLQSALDAET
-1490 EVYKPA
+1490 YSP
-1496 DDYYGQVTLN
+1496 DTHFYGQDSLS
-1506 IVFNDAG
+1506 IEFNDGG
-1513 NTGQGGA
+1513 NTGVGGN
-1520 QIATRDITLAVTP
+1520 QITTRTIALTVTP

-1538 VADGADESI
+1538 LAAGTAETVVS
-1547 VAIAEDTAA
+1547 VVEDTAA
-1556 VDIAGTDLYTLLV
+1556 DDIAGTDLYTLLV

-1585 TAATTETDLTYVAIV
+1585 TDATTETDLTYVAIV

-1661 GDDSAALVASTDA
+1661 GDDSAALVTSTDA

-1706 TAVNDAPATPDDSV
+1706 TALNDAPTTPDDSV
-1720 ILAAINE
+1720 TLAAINE

-1736 IADLVG
+1736 VAELVG
-1742 DNFDDA
+1742 DNFDDTV
-1748 SADDQTQEAV
+1748 DQIDEN
-1758 SGGSSANALAGIAIT
+1758 GLNGSSANVLAGIAIT
-1773 SNPADDSEGTWQ
+1773 SNPSDDSEGTWQ
-1785 YSTDAGASWTDVPAD
+1785 YSTDGGDSWIDVPAD
-1800 VSASNA
+1800 VSDSNA
-1806 LVLSA
+1806 LVLST

-1818 PAEDFNG
+1818 PAENYHG
-1825 DPTGL
+1825 DPAGL
-1830 TYVVADDSSGAVTSG
+1830 TYVVADDSSGAVTSETT
-1845 SSVDVSTFDETGI
+1845 VDVSTFDETGI
-1858 WSSVTD
+1858 WSSVAD

-1879 VLSGGTAAQAFPI
+1879 VLTGSTAAQAFPI

-1995 DTRAYTIVVNDGNN
+1995 DTRAYTVVVNDGNN

-2015 DGAGLDSNVLTGYLQ
+2015 DGVGLDSNVLTGYLQ
-2030 VVDTNDGPVANDDA
+2030 VVDTNDSPVANDDA
-2044 DATDEGVALSTADTP
+2044 DATDEGVALTTADTP

-2075 TITQVNGNS
+2075 TITQVNGNA

-2094 EGGSFTVNADGTW
+2094 EGGSFTVNSDGTW

-2116 GLTDGESAVT
+2116 GLTNGESAVT

-2149 GVDDTPTLTPDTGN
+2149 GLNDTPTLTPDTGN
-2163 VTEDTDVTS
+2163 VIEDTNVTS

-2185 GGDNGEDK
+2185 GGDTGEDK
-2193 FTPETVSG
+2193 FTADTVTG

-2254 ITGVNDAPVAV
+2254 LTGVNDAPVAV

-2271 AENLELS
+2271 AENLDLS
-2278 VAAEDGVLANDTDID
+2278 VAAADGVLANDTDID
-2293 TGSTGTV
+2293 TGSTKAV
-2300 SQVAGDTSG
+2300 SQVAGAGTG

-2341 AEGATATTTVAYT
+2341 AEGASATTTVAYT

-2375 DVPAVVETQAA
+2375 DAPTVVETQAA
-2386 QESVDGQ
+2386 QDSVDGQ
-2393 AITPFDVVDL
+2393 AIAPFDVVDL

-2417 TELPDGLSI
+2417 TGLPDGLNI
-2426 DPDTGVISGTLTSD
+2426 NPDTGEISGTLTSV

-2476 PVAQDNSNAISEGL
+2476 PVAQDNSDDISEGL
-2490 ATDSVSTADGN
+2490 ATDSVSTTAGN

-2528 NQGTDEAAGT
+2528 NQATDVAAGT
-2538 PVAGSY
+2538 PVEGDY
-2544 GSVTIAEDGRYTYT
+2544 GSVTIAEDGSYTYT
-2558 LDNTDPVI
+2558 LDNTDSVI

-2577 TFTYEV
+2577 TFTYEI

-2596 ITINGTNDAPVAADD
+2596 ITINGTNDAPVATDD
-2611 ASTTDEDTALATND
+2611 ASTTDEDTELATAD
-2625 TTNVLGNDV
+2625 TTNVLNNDI

-2654 GQPVTGSEGGD
+2654 GQPVTGTEGGD

-2678 SGDFEALKDG
+2678 SGDFEALKGG

-2726 AAGDV
+2726 ATGDV
-2731 TEDIAVNGEGDLVAA
+2731 TEDTAVNGEGDLVAA

-2751 GTGGDAGEDKFTA
+2751 GSGGDAGEDKFTA
-2764 GTLTGEYGELA
+2764 ATLTGEYGELT
-2775 VDTDG
+2775 VDADG

-2809 NADGVT
+2809 NADGET

-2833 ADTVTTAENANLVV
+2833 ADTGTTAENANLVV

-2859 IDTGS
+2859 IDIGS
-2864 TSVVSQVAGTA
+2864 TSVVSQVAGTT

-2900 APGSDFDTLAVGES
+2900 APGTDFDTLAVGES

-2941 TNDAPIVV
+2941 TNDAPTVV
-2949 ATQGDQTHEDGE
+2949 ATQGNQAHEDGE
-2961 AITEFSVASLFEDV
+2961 AITEFSVADLFDDV

-2980 LTYSAAQL
+2980 LTYTAAQL
-2988 PDGLSLDPQ
+2988 PDGLNLDPQ

-3009 SQGGTDGVHTVV
+3009 SQGGTEGDGVHTVV

-3047 EDNSDS
+3047 EDNRDS
-3053 LDEGVADTSVS
+3053 LDEGVTDTSVS

-3079 GGNDNDDIVVS
+3079 GGNDNDDIFVS

-3253 ATDEQN
+3253 ATDDQN
-3259 ATVTST
+3259 ATVTTT
-3265 FVWNIDNVAPVAQDN
+3265 FVWNVDNVAPVAQDN
-3280 IASVSEGLDTTSTSA
+3280 IASMSEGLDTTSTSA

-3319 TLSVSGVGAGQTVVD
+3319 TLSVSGVGAGQSVVD
-3334 AATTAS
+3334 AATTAE
-3340 GTYGSLSLDSAGDYD
+3340 GNYGSISLDSAGDYD

-3406 ITIATGD
+3406 ITIAAGD

-3421 SDSGLTAAGT
+3421 SDSGLSADGT

-3524 QDVMLTITGTNDA
+3524 QDITLTITGTNDT

-3545 PQDQSDNDGHA
+3545 PQDQSDNDGDA
-3556 ITPFSVADAFADVDN
+3556 ITPFSVADAFSDVDN
-3571 EAVLSFAA
+3571 EAVLSFEA

-3632 SVANVAPQAENDA
+3632 SVANVDPQAENDA

-3707 VEGNYGAVIINE
+3707 VEGNYGAVTINE

-3725 ALNNAHEDVQA
+3725 VLNNAHEDVQA

-3773 PLIAIEGDDSAAEA
+3773 PVIAIEGDDSAAET
-3787 LTETDDTLATS
+3787 LTETDDTLATA

-3806 DTSDIVTSSIDS
+3806 DTSDSVTPSIDS

-3836 LSVDADAIIDG
+3836 LSVDADAIIDS
-3847 EANDGTLNWS
+3847 ANNDGTLNWT

-3877 VLDYTVVVTDSQG
+3877 VLGYTVVVTDSQG
-3890 ASAEQVVSININGTN
+3890 ATAEQVVSITINGTN

-3916 SASADLFETNAPLSA
+3916 SDSADLTETNAPLSA

-3938 DLDTTDDVTPS
+3938 DLDTTDEVTPS
-3949 VTAVAADGDTDGLSN
+3949 VTAVNSTGDTDGLSN
-3964 AELLS
+3964 AELLG

-3975 DAIIANT
+3975 DAIIDGVS
-3982 ENDGTLNW
+3982 NDGTLNW
-3990 AFDSAN
+3990 TFDSAN

-4016 QVTDSQGAT
+4016 QVTDSEGAT

-4045 DAQPADQADNDG
+4045 GEQPADQTDNDG

-4075 TVLSFSADN
+4075 AVLSFSADN

-4094 SGEISGTLSTDA
+4094 SGEISGTLSPDA

-4148 NVADLEEGIATG
+4148 NVADLEEGVATG

-4258 FDTALLTITI
+4258 VDTALLTITI

-4301 LSVSDVDTTDE
+4301 LSVSD
-4312 VTPSVTAV
+4312 
-4320 TADGDVDGL
+4320 
-4329 TNDQL
+4329 
-4334 LGMLSVDADAIINGE
+4334 I
-4349 ANDGTLNW
+4349 
-4357 TFDSSSVAGEA
+4357 DS
-4368 FDHLAVGESLVL
+4368 
-4380 DYTVVVTD
+4380 
-4388 SQGATAEQVVQ
+4388 
-4399 ITINGTNDVPVIAI
+4399 
-4413 EGDDSAAE
+4413 
-4421 SLTETDDTLATS
+4421 TDD
-4433 GTLSVSDLDTS
+4433 
-4444 DEVTPSVTAVTATGD
+4444 VTPSVTAVTATGD
-4459 TDDLSNAELLS
+4459 TDGLTNAELLG
-4470 MLSVDADAIIDGVS
+4470 MLSVDADAIIDDAS
-4484 NDGTL
+4484 TEGTL
-4489 NWTFDSSSV
+4489 NWEFDSSSV

-4533 ITINGSNDAP
+4533 ITINGTNDTP
-4543 VIALEGDDSASE
+4543 VIAIEGDDSAAE
-4555 SLTETDDTLTTA
+4555 ALTETDAQLTTA

-4580 VTPSVTAVTATG
+4580 VTPSVTAVNATG

-4602 LSMLSVDA
+4602 LGMLSVDA
-4610 DAIIDGV
+4610 DAIIDGAN
-4617 SNDGTLNWTFDSSSV
+4617 NDGTLNWTFDSNSV

-4659 VTAEQVVSI
+4659 VTAEQVVQI
-4668 TINGSNDAPVIAIEG
+4668 TING
-4683 DDSASESLTET
+4683 
-4694 DDTLTTAGTLSVSDL
+4694 
-4709 DTTDEVTPS
+4709 
-4718 VTAVTATGDTDGLS
+4718 
-4732 NAELLS
+4732 
-4738 MLSVDADAI
+4738 
-4747 IDGVSNDGTLNWT
+4747 
-4760 FDSSSV
+4760 
-4766 AGEAFDHLAVGESLV
+4766 
-4781 LDYTVVVT
+4781 
-4789 DRQGVTAEQVVSITI
+4789 
-4804 SGTNDAP
+4804 TND
-4811 VIAIEGDDSAA
+4811 V
-4822 ETLTETDATLTT
+4822 
-4834 SGTLSVSDL
+4834 
-4843 DTTDEVMPSVTAVTA
+4843 
-4858 TGDTDGLSND
+4858 
-4868 QLLGML
+4868 
-4874 SVDAD
+4874 
-4879 AIIDGANND
+4879 
-4888 GTLNWTFDSSS
+4888 
-4899 VEGEAFD
+4899 
-4906 HLAVG
+4906 
-4911 ESLVLDYTVVVTD
+4911 
-4924 SQGATAEQVVSITI
+4924 
-4938 NGSNDAPVIAIEGDD
+4938 PVIAIEGDD

-4988 AVTATGD
+4988 AVNATGDTDGLSNAELLGMLSVDADAIIDGVSNDGTLNWTFDSDSVAGEAFDHLAVGESLVLDYTVVVTDSQDATAEQVVSITINGTNDVPVIAIEGDDSAAESLTETDAPLSTAGTLSVSDLDTTDEVTPSVTAVAATGDTDGLSNAELLGMLSVDADAIIDGVSNDGTLNWTFDSNSVAGEAFDHLAVGESLVLDYTVVVTDSQGATAEQVVQITINGTNDAPVIAIEGDDSAAESLTETDAPLSTTGTLSVSDLDTTDEVTPSVTAVNATGD

-5025 NWTFDSSS
+5025 NWTFDSNS
-5033 VAGEAFDHLAVG
+5033 VEGEAFDHLAVG

-5059 QGVTAEQ
+5059 QGATAEQ

-5097 DTLTTAGT
+5097 APLSTAGT
-5105 LSVSDLDTSD
+5105 LSIIDLDTTD

-5121 TAVTATGDTDGL
+5121 TAVNATGDTDGL

-5145 ADAIIDGVSNDGT
+5145 ADAIIDGISNDGT

-5197 AEQVVSITINGSN
+5197 AEQVVSITING
-5210 DAPVIA
+5210 
-5216 IEGDDSASETLTE
+5216 T
-5229 TDDTLTTAGTLSVSD
+5229 
-5244 LDTTDE
+5244 
-5250 VTPSVTAVTATGDT
+5250 
-5264 DGLSNAE
+5264 
-5271 LLGMLSVDADAI
+5271 
-5283 IDGVSNDGTLNW
+5283 
-5295 TFDSSSVAGEAFDH
+5295 
-5309 LAVGESLVLDY
+5309 
-5320 TVVVTDSQGV
+5320 
-5330 TAEQVVSIT
+5330 
-5339 INGTNDAPVIAIEGD
+5339 
-5354 DSASESL
+5354 
-5361 TETDDTLTTAG
+5361 
-5372 TLSVSDLDTSDEVT
+5372 
-5386 PSVTAVTA
+5386 
-5394 TGDTDDLSNAELLGM
+5394 
-5409 LSVDADAIIDGVSND
+5409 
-5424 GTLNWTFDSSS
+5424 
-5435 VEGEAFDH
+5435 
-5443 LAVGE
+5443 
-5448 SLVLDYTVVVT
+5448 
-5459 DSQGATAEQVVQITI
+5459 
-5474 NGSNDAPVI
+5474 
-5483 AIEGDDS
+5483 
-5490 ASESLTETDDTLA
+5490 
-5503 TSGTLSVSDLDTTDE
+5503 
-5518 VTPSVT
+5518 
-5524 AVTATG
+5524 
-5530 DTDGLSN
+5530 
-5537 AELLGMLSV
+5537 
-5546 DADAIIANTEN
+5546 
-5557 DGTLNWTFDSSSVAG
+5557 
-5572 EAFDHLAV
+5572 
-5580 GESLVL
+5580 
-5586 DYTVVVTDS
+5586 
-5595 QGATAE
+5595 
-5601 QVVQITINGSN
+5601 N

-5617 VDGEQPIDQSSND
+5617 VDGAQPVDQNGND

-5638 VADAFTDID
+5638 VTDAFTDVD

-5662 LVIDPATGEISG
+5662 LVIDPTTGEISG
-5674 TLSPDASAGGDNADG
+5674 TLSP
-5689 IYTVTLTGTDENG
+5689 
-5702 AGVTTTF
+5702 
-5709 TWTVA
+5709 
-5714 NVAPQ
+5714 
-5719 AFDNT
+5719 
-5724 AELEEGVA
+5724 
-5732 ISDTST
+5732 
-5738 TTGNVLSDGDTN
+5738 
-5750 GDVDVD
+5750 
-5756 GGNDTD
+5756 
-5762 TLVVSG
+5762 
-5768 IGAGANAD
+5768 
-5776 TDIAAGTPVTGTYG
+5776 
-5790 SVTIAEDGSYT
+5790 
-5801 YTLDNINAEVQALA
+5801 
-5815 EGEVITETFTYEISD
+5815 
-5830 GQGGTDTALLTVTIN
+5830 
-5845 GTNDAP
+5845 
-5851 RATLRAPQVETGS
+5851 
-5864 DGEEIAP
+5864 
-5871 ISLQDAFQ
+5871 
-5879 DVDSGAQL
+5879 
-5887 SYTAENLPDGLVID
+5887 
-5901 PVTGVISGTIANDA
+5901 
-5915 SQSGNTPTDGRY
+5915 
-5927 TVTVTAT
+5927 
-5934 DEQGQSADVTLNF
+5934 
-5947 FVANVAPD
+5947 
-5955 AFDNTAE
+5955 
-5962 LDEGIA
+5962 
-5968 TSDTST
+5968 
-5974 TTGNVLS
+5974 
-5981 DGDINGDVDIDG
+5981 
-5993 GNDTDALVVSGIGAG
+5993 
-6008 TNAGTDTAAG
+6008 
-6018 TPVTGTYGSVTIAE
+6018 
-6032 DGSYTYTLD
+6032 
-6041 NINAEVQALAEGEVI
+6041 
-6056 TETFTYEISDGQGGT
+6056 
-6071 DTALLTVTINGTND
+6071 
-6085 APRATLRAPQV
+6085 
-6096 ETGSDGEEIAPI
+6096 
-6108 SLQDA
+6108 
-6113 FQDVD
+6113 
-6118 SGAQLSYTA
+6118 
-6127 ENLPD
+6127 
-6132 GLVIDPVTGVISGTI
+6132 
-6147 ANDASQSGNTPTDGR
+6147 
-6162 YTVTVTA
+6162 
-6169 TDEQGQ
+6169 
-6175 SADVTLNFFVANVA
+6175 
-6189 PEAFDNT
+6189 
-6196 AELDEGIATSDT
+6196 
-6208 STTTGNVLSDGDI
+6208 
-6221 NGDVDIDGGNDTDAL
+6221 
-6236 VVSGIGAGANAG
+6236 
-6248 TDTAAG
+6248 
-6254 RPVTGTY
+6254 
-6261 GSVTIAEDGSYTYTL
+6261 
-6276 DNSNAAVQALA
+6276 
-6287 DGEVL
+6287 
-6292 TDTFTYQID
+6292 
-6301 DGQGGTDTALL
+6301 
-6312 TVTINGT
+6312 
-6319 NDAPV
+6319 
-6324 LVDDAQPADQ
+6324 
-6334 SANDGDTITPFT
+6334 
-6346 IADAFTDVDDGAVLT
+6346 
-6361 YSVDN
+6361 
-6366 LPDGLVIDSI
+6366 
-6376 TGEISGTLSSDA
+6376 DA

-6415 TFTFEVE
+6415 TFTWTVA
-6422 NPAPLAL
+6422 NVAPEAF
-6429 DQSADVSEDGVT
+6429 DN
-6441 TAEGSLLVDADGEPV
+6441 TAELDECVATGDTSTTTGNVLSDAQPDTDTDGGNDTDALIVSGIGAGANAGTDTAAGTPV
-6456 TIDGDGDSLLIASI
+6456 T
-6470 NGQAVAGSDTVI
+6470 
-6482 QGTYGQLIISVDGT
+6482 GTYGSVTIAEDGSYT
-6496 WKYVLDNDSDA
+6496 YALDNSNA
-6507 IQSLDD
+6507 AVQALAEGEVITETFTYEISD
-6513 GQQVT
+6513 GQ
-6518 DDFSFVVSDGEGG
+6518 GG
-6531 TAAGELTIRVAG
+6531 T
-6543 LSDNVVPEPV
+6543 D
-6553 VPVTPVEGSSGN
+6553 
-6565 GYPTGR
+6565 
-6571 ATAGSDEGGAGF
+6571 
-6583 LPEGDEELFQPLSD
+6583 
-6597 STLVDI
+6597 
-6603 PSIQPVQLTIILRD
+6603 
-6617 VVANEAVYEFALPAG
+6617 
-6632 AFESTNNEEI
+6632 
-6642 KVEAT
+6642 
-6647 RTDGSPLPDYV
+6647 
-6658 AFDSDSLNFRVNR
+6658 
-6671 ALALSLGVE
+6671 
-6680 RVDVKVI
+6680 
-6687 GRDESGNEASTTFV
+6687 
-6701 IYLTPEQEEEE
+6701 
-6712 SLEYYRNL
+6712 
-6720 ANDGE
+6720 
-6725 EQPPAEGQQED
+6725 
-6736 EAEPSTEVT
+6736 
-6745 GTPDL
+6745 
-6750 ENGED
+6750 
-6755 QASVSGAVPLSEMLK
+6755 
-6770 VAGRDGFSHDHAD
+6770 
-6783 VLADLMALLSDDSEN
+6783 MALLTVT
-6798 S
+6798 

>member
-63 NVDDEGNT
+63 NVDDEGNA
-71 TDEYSLTLQL
+71 TDQYSLTLNL

-101 TGTAQQITDQ
+101 TGTAQEITDQ

-116 VTPGDDYTA
+116 VTPGDDYTD

-161 VFGDSGATVTEAGS
+161 VFGDSGATVTEAGT

-189 IVSGEQDT
+189 VDSGEQDT

-208 TGGSL
+208 TGGAL

-224 SFDADQLSKLVYT
+224 SFDADQLSRLVYT
-237 HGGSDVAVGDSD
+237 HDGSDVAVGDSD
-249 SFAITVVDG
+249 SFSITVVDG

-277 PTVTGDPQQFE
+277 PTITGEPQQFE
-288 GENTSLGLSYT
+288 GENARLGLSYT

-335 GIADADE
+335 GIADTDE
-342 IISDTSDA
+342 IIDIDSLDQGSYAT
-350 AASFTADK
+350 FTADQ
-358 LEYLSFAHDGDE
+358 LELLSFAHDGDE
-370 PIVDDLPSFTIKVTD
+370 PIIDDLPSFTIKVTD

-402 EISILEN
+402 EINILEN
-409 DDDPTLT
+409 NDDPTLT

-432 ASALNALDPDSTD
+432 ASALNAIDPDSTD

-466 SDWVKLPVGG
+466 TDWVKLPVGG

-574 PASTAVVITDDMLK
+574 PASTSLVITDDMLK

-720 LENLDGEGESDD
+720 LENLGGEGESDD

-813 TDASTPIDNGNDT
+813 TNSSTPVDNGNDT
-826 SVVSNVGNVTIEV
+826 SVVSNVGNVSIQV

-852 DAANQTVIDALDQS
+852 DAADQTVIDALDQS

-901 TFVIT
+901 TFVIK

-943 GEGHSDEFTFTVSDG
+943 GEIHSDAFTFTVSDG

-970 ITPLNDAPTLTALQ
+970 ITPLDDSPEITATQPEDRLIPASTALSALDLGDAFVIGDVDILDLDSSSGIDVGETDSIKVSLSLQDEDGVIVPFTTAVLTAL
-984 PDPNL
+984 PSGTDST
-989 VTSVPLTLGNAFT
+989 VTTD
-1002 IADVDIDDGNI
+1002 AD
-1013 DAPDEEDQISITLV
+1013 TLV
-1027 LNDADGNQLDGGVG
+1027 IEGTL
-1041 GDGALAVDITSIVGV
+1041 
-1056 DLTQGVSGLDTRL
+1056 
-1069 VLTGEVSAVQ
+1069 SAVQ
-1079 EALTTLTAVV
+1079 ASLETLSVQMVLDPVTGEADPDARWSLEAV
-1089 NNDLNT
+1089 
-1095 RLNLVATVDDRLS
+1095 VDDRLS
-1108 STTANG
+1108 DGTLN
-1114 GEGNEGGDAISD
+1114 GGDANQDGEAIGVD
-1126 ENNTVTESIELL
+1126 FNTATASIELW
-1138 ASTENDAPVVTLPA
+1138 ASTENDAPVVTLPDA
-1152 PGELTVVEDSNWN
+1152 SQLVVTED
-1165 TLSGISVAD
+1165 GGYQDI
-1174 PDSFDEEMTVEV
+1174 
-1186 SVAEGSVRITAAN
+1186 
-1199 AGDATVSGN
+1199 
-1208 NSGTITVTGT
+1208 GTITVTDADSFDTDITVVLNVPNGT
-1218 LDDVN
+1218 LQITDAGDANITGSGTDSITMVGTQDELA
-1223 TALAKVQ
+1223 TALASVQ
-1230 YRPATNDNGT
+1230 YQPDANDNGA
-1240 VALTVTA
+1240 VELTITA
-1247 TDSELHGSGTAET
+1247 TDTDLHGPDTAIET
-1260 GSKTTDIT
+1260 VVKEDIT
-1268 VTAVNDEPV
+1268 VTAVNDQPV
-1277 LTSTTPVQT
+1277 LTVPGTTFVINNNGSQT
-1286 MDDGQ
+1286 IA
-1291 PLTITGLSVADINDV
+1291 ITGVEVSDANDV
-1306 GQEVFTDSQTVTV
+1306 GQSVYQDVQTITV
-1319 TVRGGATGETG
+1319 SVDGGGAA
-1330 GTLNMDAAGVTGNG
+1330 GTLSMVGATASNG
-1344 TSEVTLTGTLSEIN
+1344 DTQVTLTGTLAQIN
-1358 AALDDLVL
+1358 AALGTLEFTATNVDADDTATLNIVFNDEANGDQAFDVL
-1366 TAAEVNADTSVILDV
+1366 TALTATAAVNINISA
-1381 EFSDDGNGNLAL
+1381 
-1393 ANAFLVSTAITVN
+1393 ANDA
-1406 VSGTNDTPTITVG
+1406 PTISAATGTTTLV
-1419 NNAPEVDE
+1419 E
-1427 DGSLTLSEL
+1427 DGSLTLSAL
-1436 GVTLADADDFGADN
+1436 GVTLDDADDFGANN
-1450 LTLTLTVV
+1450 LSLTLTV
-1458 APDIPDRG
+1458 DHG
-1466 TFSNGSETIT
+1466 TFSNGTNTIT
-1476 FTGTVAELQTVLDT
+1476 FTGTVASLQASLDS
-1490 EVYKPA
+1490 EVYTPA
-1496 DDYYGQVTLN
+1496 AEFYGEDTLS

-1520 QIATRDITLAVTP
+1520 EEATSNITLTVTP

-1538 VADGADESI
+1538 LAAGTAETVAS
-1547 VAIAEDTAA
+1547 VAEDTAA
-1556 VDIAGTDLYTLLV
+1556 VDIAGTELYTLLV

-1641 IRFVPADDFNGE
+1641 IRFVPADDFNGV

-1661 GDDSAALVASTDA
+1661 GDGSAALVASTNA
-1674 DDLRNLNQTANG
+1674 NDLRNLNQTANG
-1686 DRDLATGV
+1686 DRDLTTGV

-1706 TAVNDAPATPDDSV
+1706 TAVNDAPTTPDESV
-1720 ILAAINE
+1720 TLAAIDE

-1736 IADLVG
+1736 VADLVG
-1742 DNFDDA
+1742 VNFDDA
-1748 SADDQTQEAV
+1748 SADDQAQEAV

-1773 SNPADDSEGTWQ
+1773 SNPSDDTEGTWQ
-1785 YSTDAGASWTDVPAD
+1785 YSTDGGDTWIDVPDD
-1800 VSASNA
+1800 VSDSNA
-1806 LVLSA
+1806 LVLST

-1825 DPTGL
+1825 TPTGL

-1845 SSVDVSTFDETGI
+1845 DSVDVSTFDETGI
-1858 WSSVTD
+1858 WSSIDD
-1864 ADTLNTTVN
+1864 ADTISTTVN

-1879 VLSGGTAAQAFPI
+1879 VLSGSTAPQAFAI
-1892 SAVEAGGEGTG
+1892 SIVENTGAGTG
-1903 TNEVSLVAGA
+1903 SSEVALVSGA

-1968 DSGATAAQVSALIDS
+1968 SSGATAAQVSALIDS

-1995 DTRAYTIVVNDGNN
+1995 DTRAYTVVVNDGNN
-2009 DGLAEI
+2009 DSLAEI
-2015 DGAGLDSNVLTGYLQ
+2015 DGVGLDSNVLTGYLQ
-2030 VVDTNDGPVANDDA
+2030 VVDTNDDPVANDDA
-2044 DATDEGVALSTADTP
+2044 DSTDEGVELTTADTP
-2059 NLFDNDTD
+2059 NLLDNDTD
-2067 LDTPTDDF
+2067 LDTPASEF
-2075 TITQVNGNS
+2075 TITQVNGNA

-2163 VTEDTDVTS
+2163 VIEDTNVTS
-2172 DNLTTSGTLDAGT
+2172 GNLTTSGTLDAGT
-2185 GGDNGEDK
+2185 GGDTGEDK

-2201 SYGALVVDADGN
+2201 AYGDLTVDADGN

-2219 NTQDVIQQLNQGA
+2219 NTQAVIQQLNQGA

-2242 ADGVTQTTVSIT
+2242 ADGVTQTAVSIT

-2265 ADTGET
+2265 ADTGTT
-2271 AENLELS
+2271 AENADLS
-2278 VAAEDGVLANDTDID
+2278 VAAADGVLANDTDID
-2293 TGSTGTV
+2293 TGSTSTV

-2341 AEGATATTTVAYT
+2341 AEGASATTTVAYT

-2375 DVPAVVETQAA
+2375 DAPTVVEIQAA
-2386 QESVDGQ
+2386 QDSVDGQ

-2417 TELPDGLSI
+2417 TDLPDGLSI
-2426 DPDTGVISGTLTSD
+2426 DPNTGVISGTLTSD

-2454 TATDENNAPV
+2454 TATDENNASV

-2476 PVAQDNSNAISEGL
+2476 PVAQDNSDAISEGL

-2523 VGAGA
+2523 VGVGA

-2544 GSVTIAEDGRYTYT
+2544 GSVTIAEDGSYTYT

-2577 TFTYEV
+2577 TFTYEI

-2596 ITINGTNDAPVAADD
+2596 ITINGTNDAPVATDD
-2611 ASTTDEDTALATND
+2611 ASTTDEDTELATAD
-2625 TTNVLGNDV
+2625 TTNVLDNDI
-2634 DVDADSALVVSQVNG
+2634 DVDADSARVVSQVNG

-2654 GQPVTGSEGGD
+2654 GQPVAGSEGGD
-2665 FTLNAD
+2665 FILNAD

-2678 SGDFEALKDG
+2678 SGDFEALKAG

-2726 AAGDV
+2726 ATGDV
-2731 TEDIAVNGEGDLVAA
+2731 TEDTAVNNEGDLVAT

-2751 GTGGDAGEDKFTA
+2751 GAGGDAGEDKFTA
-2764 GTLTGEYGELA
+2764 ATLTGVYGELT
-2775 VDTDG
+2775 VDADG

-2794 QLNQGVELTD
+2794 QLNQGVELAD

-2833 ADTVTTAENANLVV
+2833 ADAGTTAENANLVV

-2864 TSVVSQVAGTA
+2864 TSVVSQVAGSA

-2895 GSYTF
+2895 GSYIF
-2900 APGSDFDTLAVGES
+2900 APGTDFDTLAVGES

-2941 TNDAPIVV
+2941 TNDAPTVV
-2949 ATQGDQTHEDGE
+2949 ATQGDQAHEDGE
-2961 AITEFSVASLFEDV
+2961 AITEFSVADLFEDV

-2980 LTYSAAQL
+2980 LTYTAAQL

-3009 SQGGTDGVHTVV
+3009 SQGGTEGDGVHTVV

-3102 AADTEVSGT
+3102 AADSEVSGT

-3146 FTYEISDGQGGVATA
+3146 FTYEISDGQGGAATA

-3191 EVTPVDV
+3191 AVTPVDV

-3219 DGLTIDPDTGV
+3219 DGLTIDPETGV

-3243 TDGAHSVTVT
+3243 TDGAHAVTVT
-3253 ATDEQN
+3253 ATDDQN
-3259 ATVTST
+3259 ATVTTT
-3265 FVWNIDNVAPVAQDN
+3265 FVWNVSNVAPVAQDN
-3280 IASVSEGLDTTSTSA
+3280 IASVSEGLDTSSTSA
-3295 TGGNVLTDA
+3295 TEGNVLTDA
-3304 ALDASVDADGGNDTD
+3304 ALDDSVDADGGNDTD
-3319 TLSVSGVGAGQTVVD
+3319 TLSVSGVGAGQTVVN
-3334 AATTAS
+3334 AATTAE
-3340 GTYGSLSLDSAGDYD
+3340 GTYGTISLDSVGDYD

-3421 SDSGLTAAGT
+3421 SDSGLSANGT

-3504 EVLTLTYQVDV
+3504 EVLTLTYQVAV

-3524 QDVMLTITGTNDA
+3524 QDITLTITGTNDA

-3545 PQDQSDNDGHA
+3545 PQDQSDNDGDA

-3632 SVANVAPQAENDA
+3632 SVANVDPQAENDA

-3707 VEGNYGAVIINE
+3707 VEGNYGAVTINE

-3764 ITINGSNDA
+3764 VTINGSNDA
-3773 PLIAIEGDDSAAEA
+3773 PVIAIEGDDSAAES

-3806 DTSDIVTSSIDS
+3806 DTTDEVTPS
-3818 VTATGDTDGLS
+3818 VTAVNATGDTDGLS

-3836 LSVDADAIIDG
+3836 LSVNADAIIANT
-3847 EANDGTLNWS
+3847 ENDGTLNWA
-3857 FDSNSV
+3857 FDSSSV
-3863 AGEAFDHLAVGESL
+3863 EGEAFDHLAVGESL

-3890 ASAEQVVSININGTN
+3890 ATAEQVVSITINGTN

-3916 SASADLFETNAPLSA
+3916 SDSADLTETNAPLSA

-3938 DLDTTDDVTPS
+3938 DLDTTDVVTPS

-3996 LPEAFDHLALDE
+3996 LPEAFDHLAQDE

-4016 QVTDSQGAT
+4016 QVTDSQGET

-4045 DAQPADQADNDG
+4045 GEQPADQTDNDG

-4075 TVLSFSADN
+4075 AVLSFSADN

-4094 SGEISGTLSTDA
+4094 SGEISGTLSPDA

-4125 ENGATVTTSFTWTV
+4125 ENGASVTTSFTWTV

-4148 NVADLEEGIATG
+4148 NVADLEEGVATG

-4196 TNAGTASAVDT
+4196 TNAGTASAVDS

-4245 ETFTYQIS
+4245 ETFTYQVS

-4258 FDTALLTITI
+4258 VDTALLTITI
-4268 NSTNDAPVIDIDG
+4268 N
-4281 DDSAAA
+4281 
-4287 ILTETDA
+4287 
-4294 TLSAAGT
+4294 
-4301 LSVSDVDTTDE
+4301 
-4312 VTPSVTAV
+4312 
-4320 TADGDVDGL
+4320 
-4329 TNDQL
+4329 
-4334 LGMLSVDADAIINGE
+4334 
-4349 ANDGTLNW
+4349 
-4357 TFDSSSVAGEA
+4357 
-4368 FDHLAVGESLVL
+4368 
-4380 DYTVVVTD
+4380 
-4388 SQGATAEQVVQ
+4388 
-4399 ITINGTNDVPVIAI
+4399 
-4413 EGDDSAAE
+4413 
-4421 SLTETDDTLATS
+4421 
-4433 GTLSVSDLDTS
+4433 
-4444 DEVTPSVTAVTATGD
+4444 
-4459 TDDLSNAELLS
+4459 
-4470 MLSVDADAIIDGVS
+4470 
-4484 NDGTL
+4484 
-4489 NWTFDSSSV
+4489 
-4498 EGEAFDHLAVG
+4498 
-4509 ESLVLDYTV
+4509 
-4518 VVTDSQGATAEQVVS
+4518 
-4533 ITINGSNDAP
+4533 
-4543 VIALEGDDSASE
+4543 
-4555 SLTETDDTLTTA
+4555 
-4567 GTLSVSDLDTTDE
+4567 
-4580 VTPSVTAVTATG
+4580 
-4592 DTDGLSNAEL
+4592 
-4602 LSMLSVDA
+4602 
-4610 DAIIDGV
+4610 
-4617 SNDGTLNWTFDSSSV
+4617 
-4632 AGEAFDHLAV
+4632 
-4642 GESLVLDYT
+4642 
-4651 VVVTDSQG
+4651 
-4659 VTAEQVVSI
+4659 
-4668 TINGSNDAPVIAIEG
+4668 
-4683 DDSASESLTET
+4683 
-4694 DDTLTTAGTLSVSDL
+4694 
-4709 DTTDEVTPS
+4709 
-4718 VTAVTATGDTDGLS
+4718 
-4732 NAELLS
+4732 
-4738 MLSVDADAI
+4738 
-4747 IDGVSNDGTLNWT
+4747 
-4760 FDSSSV
+4760 
-4766 AGEAFDHLAVGESLV
+4766 
-4781 LDYTVVVT
+4781 
-4789 DRQGVTAEQVVSITI
+4789 
-4804 SGTNDAP
+4804 GTNDAP

-4822 ETLTETDATLTT
+4822 ESLTESDDTLAT

-4843 DTTDEVMPSVTAVTA
+4843 DTTDDVTPSVTAVNA
-4858 TGDTDGLSND
+4858 TGDTDGLSNAE
-4868 QLLGML
+4868 LLGML

-4924 SQGATAEQVVSITI
+4924 SQGATAEQVV
-4938 NGSNDAPVIAIEGDD
+4938 
-4953 SAAESL
+4953 
-4959 TETDAPLTTAGTLS
+4959 
-4973 VSDLDTTD
+4973 
-4981 EVTPSVT
+4981 
-4988 AVTATGD
+4988 
-4995 TDGLS
+4995 
-5000 NAELLGMLSV
+5000 
-5010 DADAIIDGANNDGTL
+5010 
-5025 NWTFDSSS
+5025 
-5033 VAGEAFDHLAVG
+5033 
-5045 ESLVLDYTVVVTDS
+5045 
-5059 QGVTAEQ
+5059 Q
-5066 VVSITI
+5066 ITI

-5097 DTLTTAGT
+5097 DTL
-5105 LSVSDLDTSD
+5105 VTS
-5115 EVTPSV
+5115 
-5121 TAVTATGDTDGL
+5121 
-5133 SNAELLG
+5133 
-5140 MLSVD
+5140 
-5145 ADAIIDGVSNDGT
+5145 
-5158 LNWTFDSSSVAGE
+5158 
-5171 AFDHLAVGESLVLDY
+5171 
-5186 TVVVTDSQGAT
+5186 
-5197 AEQVVSITINGSN
+5197 
-5210 DAPVIA
+5210 
-5216 IEGDDSASETLTE
+5216 
-5229 TDDTLTTAGTLSVSD
+5229 GTLSVSD

-5250 VTPSVTAVTATGDT
+5250 VTPSVTVVTADGDV
-5264 DGLSNAE
+5264 DGLTNE
-5271 LLGMLSVDADAI
+5271 QLLSMLSVDADAI
-5283 IDGVSNDGTLNW
+5283 IDGAN
-5295 TFDSSSVAGEAFDH
+5295 
-5309 LAVGESLVLDY
+5309 
-5320 TVVVTDSQGV
+5320 
-5330 TAEQVVSIT
+5330 
-5339 INGTNDAPVIAIEGD
+5339 
-5354 DSASESL
+5354 
-5361 TETDDTLTTAG
+5361 
-5372 TLSVSDLDTSDEVT
+5372 
-5386 PSVTAVTA
+5386 
-5394 TGDTDDLSNAELLGM
+5394 
-5409 LSVDADAIIDGVSND
+5409 ND

-5448 SLVLDYTVVVT
+5448 SL
-5459 DSQGATAEQVVQITI
+5459 
-5474 NGSNDAPVI
+5474 
-5483 AIEGDDS
+5483 
-5490 ASESLTETDDTLA
+5490 
-5503 TSGTLSVSDLDTTDE
+5503 
-5518 VTPSVT
+5518 
-5524 AVTATG
+5524 
-5530 DTDGLSN
+5530 
-5537 AELLGMLSV
+5537 
-5546 DADAIIANTEN
+5546 
-5557 DGTLNWTFDSSSVAG
+5557 
-5572 EAFDHLAV
+5572 
-5580 GESLVL
+5580 
-5586 DYTVVVTDS
+5586 
-5595 QGATAE
+5595 
-5601 QVVQITINGSN
+5601 
-5612 DAPVL
+5612 
-5617 VDGEQPIDQSSND
+5617 
-5630 GDPITPFS
+5630 
-5638 VADAFTDID
+5638 
-5647 NGAELSFSADNLPDG
+5647 
-5662 LVIDPATGEISG
+5662 
-5674 TLSPDASAGGDNADG
+5674 
-5689 IYTVTLTGTDENG
+5689 
-5702 AGVTTTF
+5702 
-5709 TWTVA
+5709 
-5714 NVAPQ
+5714 
-5719 AFDNT
+5719 
-5724 AELEEGVA
+5724 
-5732 ISDTST
+5732 
-5738 TTGNVLSDGDTN
+5738 
-5750 GDVDVD
+5750 
-5756 GGNDTD
+5756 
-5762 TLVVSG
+5762 
-5768 IGAGANAD
+5768 
-5776 TDIAAGTPVTGTYG
+5776 
-5790 SVTIAEDGSYT
+5790 
-5801 YTLDNINAEVQALA
+5801 
-5815 EGEVITETFTYEISD
+5815 
-5830 GQGGTDTALLTVTIN
+5830 
-5845 GTNDAP
+5845 
-5851 RATLRAPQVETGS
+5851 
-5864 DGEEIAP
+5864 
-5871 ISLQDAFQ
+5871 
-5879 DVDSGAQL
+5879 
-5887 SYTAENLPDGLVID
+5887 
-5901 PVTGVISGTIANDA
+5901 
-5915 SQSGNTPTDGRY
+5915 
-5927 TVTVTAT
+5927 
-5934 DEQGQSADVTLNF
+5934 
-5947 FVANVAPD
+5947 
-5955 AFDNTAE
+5955 
-5962 LDEGIA
+5962 
-5968 TSDTST
+5968 
-5974 TTGNVLS
+5974 
-5981 DGDINGDVDIDG
+5981 
-5993 GNDTDALVVSGIGAG
+5993 
-6008 TNAGTDTAAG
+6008 
-6018 TPVTGTYGSVTIAE
+6018 
-6032 DGSYTYTLD
+6032 
-6041 NINAEVQALAEGEVI
+6041 
-6056 TETFTYEISDGQGGT
+6056 
-6071 DTALLTVTINGTND
+6071 
-6085 APRATLRAPQV
+6085 
-6096 ETGSDGEEIAPI
+6096 
-6108 SLQDA
+6108 
-6113 FQDVD
+6113 
-6118 SGAQLSYTA
+6118 
-6127 ENLPD
+6127 
-6132 GLVIDPVTGVISGTI
+6132 
-6147 ANDASQSGNTPTDGR
+6147 
-6162 YTVTVTA
+6162 
-6169 TDEQGQ
+6169 
-6175 SADVTLNFFVANVA
+6175 
-6189 PEAFDNT
+6189 
-6196 AELDEGIATSDT
+6196 
-6208 STTTGNVLSDGDI
+6208 
-6221 NGDVDIDGGNDTDAL
+6221 
-6236 VVSGIGAGANAG
+6236 
-6248 TDTAAG
+6248 
-6254 RPVTGTY
+6254 
-6261 GSVTIAEDGSYTYTL
+6261 
-6276 DNSNAAVQALA
+6276 
-6287 DGEVL
+6287 
-6292 TDTFTYQID
+6292 
-6301 DGQGGTDTALL
+6301 
-6312 TVTINGT
+6312 
-6319 NDAPV
+6319 
-6324 LVDDAQPADQ
+6324 
-6334 SANDGDTITPFT
+6334 
-6346 IADAFTDVDDGAVLT
+6346 
-6361 YSVDN
+6361 
-6366 LPDGLVIDSI
+6366 
-6376 TGEISGTLSSDA
+6376 
-6388 STGGDNND
+6388 
-6396 GIYTVTL
+6396 
-6403 TGTDENGLDVTT
+6403 
-6415 TFTFEVE
+6415 
-6422 NPAPLAL
+6422 
-6429 DQSADVSEDGVT
+6429 
-6441 TAEGSLLVDADGEPV
+6441 
-6456 TIDGDGDSLLIASI
+6456 
-6470 NGQAVAGSDTVI
+6470 
-6482 QGTYGQLIISVDGT
+6482 
-6496 WKYVLDNDSDA
+6496 
-6507 IQSLDD
+6507 
-6513 GQQVT
+6513 
-6518 DDFSFVVSDGEGG
+6518 
-6531 TAAGELTIRVAG
+6531 
-6543 LSDNVVPEPV
+6543 
-6553 VPVTPVEGSSGN
+6553 
-6565 GYPTGR
+6565 
-6571 ATAGSDEGGAGF
+6571 
-6583 LPEGDEELFQPLSD
+6583 
-6597 STLVDI
+6597 
-6603 PSIQPVQLTIILRD
+6603 
-6617 VVANEAVYEFALPAG
+6617 
-6632 AFESTNNEEI
+6632 
-6642 KVEAT
+6642 
-6647 RTDGSPLPDYV
+6647 
-6658 AFDSDSLNFRVNR
+6658 
-6671 ALALSLGVE
+6671 
-6680 RVDVKVI
+6680 
-6687 GRDESGNEASTTFV
+6687 
-6701 IYLTPEQEEEE
+6701 
-6712 SLEYYRNL
+6712 
-6720 ANDGE
+6720 
-6725 EQPPAEGQQED
+6725 
-6736 EAEPSTEVT
+6736 
-6745 GTPDL
+6745 
-6750 ENGED
+6750 
-6755 QASVSGAVPLSEMLK
+6755 
-6770 VAGRDGFSHDHAD
+6770 
-6783 VLADLMALLSDDSEN
+6783 
-6798 S
+6798 

>member
-25 EGADSNGDKVSAT
+25 EGADSNGDTVSAT
-38 DTGASLSGTED
+38 NTGASLSGTED

-63 NVDDEGNT
+63 NVDDEGNA
-71 TDEYSLTLQL
+71 TDEYSLTLNL

-101 TGTAQQITDQ
+101 TGTAQEITDE

-161 VFGDSGATVTEAGS
+161 VFGDSGATVTEAGT

-189 IVSGEQDT
+189 VVSGEQDT

-263 SNTLNI
+263 SNILNI

-315 ITDLGNLSE
+315 ITELGNLSE

-335 GIADADE
+335 GIADTDE

-358 LEYLSFAHDGDE
+358 LQYLSFAHDGDE

-416 PTTDVLD
+416 PTTDALD
-423 ATDGAVLID
+423 ATGEAVLID
-432 ASALNALDPDSTD
+432 ASALNAIDPDSTD

-466 SDWVKLPVGG
+466 TEWVKLPVGG

-559 KVNNTGVIVSESTAD
+559 QVNNTGVIVSESTSD

-616 FLDGQAI
+616 FLDGQPI

-687 VAGNSSVG
+687 VAGNSSVN
-695 LLEKTDTTDGIV
+695 LLEQTDTTDGIV

-813 TDASTPIDNGNDT
+813 TDSSTPVDNGNDT

-852 DAANQTVIDALDQS
+852 DAADQTVIDALDQS
-866 STSANDVLTLG
+866 STSANNVLTLG

-943 GEGHSDEFTFTVSDG
+943 GEIHSDAFTFTVSDG

-970 ITPLNDAPTLTALQ
+970 ITPLDDSPEITATQPEDRLIPASTALSAL
-984 PDPNL
+984 D
-989 VTSVPLTLGNAFT
+989 LGDAFV
-1002 IADVDIDDGNI
+1002 IGDVDILDLDSSSGI
-1013 DAPDEEDQISITLV
+1013 DAGETDSITVSLSLKDETGATVPFTTAILTTDASVTTDATFSTQATENLSADTLV
-1027 LNDADGNQLDGGVG
+1027 LEGTLEGVQALLENLQVQMVLAGEAGDFDARWTVE
-1041 GDGALAVDITSIVGV
+1041 AV
-1056 DLTQGVSGLDTRL
+1056 
-1069 VLTGEVSAVQ
+1069 
-1079 EALTTLTAVV
+1079 
-1089 NNDLNT
+1089 
-1095 RLNLVATVDDRLS
+1095 VDDRLDDGS
-1108 STTANG
+1108 LNG
-1114 GEGNEGGDAISD
+1114 GEANEGGVTIGD
-1126 ENNTVTESIELL
+1126 EFNTATASIELWV
-1138 ASTENDAPVVTLPA
+1138 STENDAPVVTLPDTDS
-1152 PGELTVVEDSNWN
+1152 LTVTED
-1165 TLSGISVAD
+1165 GGYQDI
-1174 PDSFDEEMTVEV
+1174 
-1186 SVAEGSVRITAAN
+1186 
-1199 AGDATVSGN
+1199 
-1208 NSGTITVTGT
+1208 GTITVTDADSFDTDITVVLSVPNGT
-1218 LDDVN
+1218 LQISDAGDVEVTDDGTASIELKGTQEELA
-1223 TALAKVQ
+1223 TALANVQ
-1230 YRPATNDNGT
+1230 YQPDANDNGA
-1240 VALTVTA
+1240 VELTVTA
-1247 TDSELHGSGTAET
+1247 KDTDLHGTGTAIET
-1260 GSKTTDIT
+1260 VVKEDIT

-1291 PLTITGLSVADINDV
+1291 PLTISGLSVADINDV
-1306 GQEVFTDSQTVTV
+1306 GQEVFEDSQTVTV
-1319 TVRGGATGETG
+1319 SVRGGATGETG
-1330 GTLNMDAAGVTGNG
+1330 GTLNMDATGVTGNG

-1358 AALDDLVL
+1358 AALEDLVL

-1381 EFSDDGNGNLAL
+1381 EFSDDANGNLAL

-1406 VSGTNDTPTITVG
+1406 VSGTNDAPTISAATGTTTLV
-1419 NNAPEVDE
+1419 E
-1427 DGSLTLSEL
+1427 DGSLTLSAL
-1436 GVTLADADDFGADN
+1436 GVTLDDADDFGADN
-1450 LTLTLTVV
+1450 LTLTLTV
-1458 APDIPDRG
+1458 DHG
-1466 TFSNGSETIT
+1466 TFSNSTNTIT
-1476 FTGTVAELQTVLDT
+1476 FTGTVASLQDSLNS
-1490 EVYKPA
+1490 EVYTPA
-1496 DDYYGQVTLN
+1496 ADFYGEDTLR

-1520 QIATRDITLAVTP
+1520 EEASREITLTVTP

-1538 VADGADESI
+1538 LAAGTAETVAS
-1547 VAIAEDTAA
+1547 VAEDTAA
-1556 VDIAGTDLYTLLV
+1556 DGIAGTDLYTLLV

-1585 TAATTETDLTYVAIV
+1585 TAATTETDLTYIAIV
-1600 GNTSTDA
+1600 ENTSTDA

-1661 GDDSAALVASTDA
+1661 GDDSAALVTSTDA

-1694 WSSRTIAINTSI
+1694 WSSSTIAINTSI
-1706 TAVNDAPATPDDSV
+1706 TAVNDAPTTPDDSV
-1720 ILAAINE
+1720 TLAAINE

-1736 IADLVG
+1736 VAELVG
-1742 DNFDDA
+1742 DNFDDTV
-1748 SADDQTQEAV
+1748 DQIDEN
-1758 SGGSSANALAGIAIT
+1758 GLNGSSANVLAGIAII
-1773 SNPADDSEGTWQ
+1773 SNPSDDSEGTWQ
-1785 YSTDAGASWTDVPAD
+1785 YSTDGGDSWIDVPAD
-1800 VSASNA
+1800 VSDSNA
-1806 LVLSA
+1806 LVLST

-1818 PAEDFNG
+1818 TAENYHG
-1825 DPTGL
+1825 DPAGL
-1830 TYVVADDSSGAVTSG
+1830 TYVVADDSSGAVTSETT
-1845 SSVDVSTFDETGI
+1845 VDVSTFDETGI

-1983 LTYQNTSDDPDT
+1983 LTYQNTSDNPDT
-1995 DTRAYTIVVNDGNN
+1995 NTRAYTVVVNDGNN

-2015 DGAGLDSNVLTGYLQ
+2015 DGVGLDSNVLTGYLQ
-2030 VVDTNDGPVANDDA
+2030 VVDTNDSPVANDDA
-2044 DATDEGVALSTADTP
+2044 DATDEGVALTTADTP

-2075 TITQVNGNS
+2075 TITQVNGNA

-2094 EGGSFTVNADGTW
+2094 EGGSFTVNSDGTW

-2163 VTEDTDVTS
+2163 VIEDTNVTS

-2185 GGDNGEDK
+2185 GGDTGEDK
-2193 FTPETVSG
+2193 FTAETVTG
-2201 SYGALVVDADGN
+2201 TYGALVVDADGN

-2254 ITGVNDAPVAV
+2254 LTGVNDAPVAV

-2271 AENLELS
+2271 AENLDLS
-2278 VAAEDGVLANDTDID
+2278 VAAADGVLANDTDID
-2293 TGSTGTV
+2293 TGSTKAV
-2300 SQVAGDTSG
+2300 SQVAGAGTG

-2330 VFAPGTDFDYL
+2330 VFVPGTDFDYL
-2341 AEGATATTTVAYT
+2341 AEGASASTTVAYT

-2375 DVPAVVETQAA
+2375 DAPAVVETQAA
-2386 QESVDGQ
+2386 QDSVDGQ

-2417 TELPDGLSI
+2417 TGLPDGLSI
-2426 DPDTGVISGTLTSD
+2426 DPDTGEISGTLTSD

-2476 PVAQDNSNAISEGL
+2476 PVAQDNSDDISEGL
-2490 ATDSVSTADGN
+2490 ATDSVSTTAGN
-2501 VISDAGTDS
+2501 VTSDAGTDS

-2528 NQGTDEAAGT
+2528 NQATDVAAGT
-2538 PVAGSY
+2538 PVEGDY
-2544 GSVTIAEDGRYTYT
+2544 GSVTIAEDGSYTYT
-2558 LDNTDPVI
+2558 LDNTDSVI

-2577 TFTYEV
+2577 TFTYEI

-2596 ITINGTNDAPVAADD
+2596 ITINGTNDAPVATDD
-2611 ASTTDEDTALATND
+2611 ASTTDEDTALATAD
-2625 TTNVLGNDV
+2625 TTNVLVNDI

-2678 SGDFEALKDG
+2678 SGDFEALKNG

-2726 AAGDV
+2726 ATGDV
-2731 TEDIAVNGEGDLVAA
+2731 TEDTAVNGEGDLVAA

-2751 GTGGDAGEDKFTA
+2751 GSGGDAGEDKFTA
-2764 GTLTGEYGELA
+2764 ATLTGEYGELT
-2775 VDTDG
+2775 VDADG

-2809 NADGVT
+2809 NADGET

-2833 ADTVTTAENANLVV
+2833 ADTGTTAENANLVV

-2900 APGSDFDTLAVGES
+2900 APGTDFDTLAVGES

-2941 TNDAPIVV
+2941 TNDAPTVV
-2949 ATQGDQTHEDGE
+2949 ATQGDQAHEDGE
-2961 AITEFSVASLFEDV
+2961 AITEFSVADLFDDV

-2980 LTYSAAQL
+2980 LTYTAAQL
-2988 PDGLSLDPQ
+2988 PDGLNLDPQ

-3009 SQGGTDGVHTVV
+3009 SQGGTEGDGVHTVV

-3219 DGLTIDPDTGV
+3219 DGLTIDPETGV

-3253 ATDEQN
+3253 ATDDQN
-3259 ATVTST
+3259 ATVTTT
-3265 FVWNIDNVAPVAQDN
+3265 FVWNVDNVAPVAQDN

-3334 AATTAS
+3334 AATTAE
-3340 GTYGSLSLDSAGDYD
+3340 GTYGSISLDSAGDYD

-3406 ITIATGD
+3406 ITIAAGD

-3421 SDSGLTAAGT
+3421 SDSGLSADGT

-3524 QDVMLTITGTNDA
+3524 QDITLTITGTNDA

-3545 PQDQSDNDGHA
+3545 PQDQSDNDGDA

-3621 NGAEVTTTFTW
+3621 NDAEVTTTFTW
-3632 SVANVAPQAENDA
+3632 SVANVDPQAENDA

-3684 DALVVSGLAFGA
+3684 DTLVVSGLAFGA

-3707 VEGNYGAVIINE
+3707 VEGNYGAVTINE

-3725 ALNNAHEDVQA
+3725 VLNNAHEDVQA

-3773 PLIAIEGDDSAAEA
+3773 PVIAIEGDDSAAET
-3787 LTETDDTLATS
+3787 LTETDDTLATA

-3806 DTSDIVTSSIDS
+3806 DTSDSVTPSIDS

-3836 LSVDADAIIDG
+3836 LSVDADAIIDS
-3847 EANDGTLNWS
+3847 ANNDGTLNWT

-3890 ASAEQVVSININGTN
+3890 ATAEQVVSITINGTN
-3905 DAPVIAVEGDD
+3905 DVPVIAVENDD
-3916 SASADLFETNAPLSA
+3916 SDSADLTETNAPLSA

-3949 VTAVAADGDTDGLSN
+3949 VTAVNATGDTDGLSN
-3964 AELLS
+3964 AELLG

-3975 DAIIANT
+3975 DAIIDGVS
-3982 ENDGTLNW
+3982 NDGTLNW
-3990 AFDSAN
+3990 TFDSAN

-4016 QVTDSQGAT
+4016 QVTDSEGAT

-4037 NDAPVLVA
+4037 NDSPVLVA
-4045 DAQPADQADNDG
+4045 GEQPADQTDNDG

-4075 TVLSFSADN
+4075 AVLSFSADN

-4094 SGEISGTLSTDA
+4094 SGEISGTLSPDA

-4148 NVADLEEGIATG
+4148 NVADLEEGVATG

-4191 GIGAG
+4191 AIGAG

-4258 FDTALLTITI
+4258 VDTALLTITI

-4301 LSVSDVDTTDE
+4301 LSVSDIDTTDD
-4312 VTPSVTAV
+4312 VTPSVIAV
-4320 TADGDVDGL
+4320 TATGDTDGL
-4329 TNDQL
+4329 SNAEL
-4334 LGMLSVDADAIINGE
+4334 LGMLSVDAEAIIDDASTE
-4349 ANDGTLNW
+4349 GTLNW
-4357 TFDSSSVAGEA
+4357 E
-4368 FDHLAVGESLVL
+4368 
-4380 DYTVVVTD
+4380 
-4388 SQGATAEQVVQ
+4388 
-4399 ITINGTNDVPVIAI
+4399 
-4413 EGDDSAAE
+4413 
-4421 SLTETDDTLATS
+4421 
-4433 GTLSVSDLDTS
+4433 
-4444 DEVTPSVTAVTATGD
+4444 
-4459 TDDLSNAELLS
+4459 
-4470 MLSVDADAIIDGVS
+4470 
-4484 NDGTL
+4484 
-4489 NWTFDSSSV
+4489 FDSSSV

-4533 ITINGSNDAP
+4533 ITING
-4543 VIALEGDDSASE
+4543 
-4555 SLTETDDTLTTA
+4555 T
-4567 GTLSVSDLDTTDE
+4567 
-4580 VTPSVTAVTATG
+4580 
-4592 DTDGLSNAEL
+4592 
-4602 LSMLSVDA
+4602 
-4610 DAIIDGV
+4610 
-4617 SNDGTLNWTFDSSSV
+4617 
-4632 AGEAFDHLAV
+4632 
-4642 GESLVLDYT
+4642 
-4651 VVVTDSQG
+4651 
-4659 VTAEQVVSI
+4659 
-4668 TINGSNDAPVIAIEG
+4668 
-4683 DDSASESLTET
+4683 
-4694 DDTLTTAGTLSVSDL
+4694 
-4709 DTTDEVTPS
+4709 
-4718 VTAVTATGDTDGLS
+4718 
-4732 NAELLS
+4732 
-4738 MLSVDADAI
+4738 
-4747 IDGVSNDGTLNWT
+4747 
-4760 FDSSSV
+4760 
-4766 AGEAFDHLAVGESLV
+4766 
-4781 LDYTVVVT
+4781 
-4789 DRQGVTAEQVVSITI
+4789 
-4804 SGTNDAP
+4804 
-4811 VIAIEGDDSAA
+4811 
-4822 ETLTETDATLTT
+4822 
-4834 SGTLSVSDL
+4834 
-4843 DTTDEVMPSVTAVTA
+4843 
-4858 TGDTDGLSND
+4858 
-4868 QLLGML
+4868 
-4874 SVDAD
+4874 
-4879 AIIDGANND
+4879 
-4888 GTLNWTFDSSS
+4888 
-4899 VEGEAFD
+4899 
-4906 HLAVG
+4906 
-4911 ESLVLDYTVVVTD
+4911 
-4924 SQGATAEQVVSITI
+4924 
-4938 NGSNDAPVIAIEGDD
+4938 
-4953 SAAESL
+4953 
-4959 TETDAPLTTAGTLS
+4959 
-4973 VSDLDTTD
+4973 
-4981 EVTPSVT
+4981 
-4988 AVTATGD
+4988 
-4995 TDGLS
+4995 
-5000 NAELLGMLSV
+5000 
-5010 DADAIIDGANNDGTL
+5010 
-5025 NWTFDSSS
+5025 
-5033 VAGEAFDHLAVG
+5033 
-5045 ESLVLDYTVVVTDS
+5045 
-5059 QGVTAEQ
+5059 
-5066 VVSITI
+5066 
-5072 NGTNDAPVIAIE
+5072 
-5084 GDDSAAESLTETD
+5084 
-5097 DTLTTAGT
+5097 
-5105 LSVSDLDTSD
+5105 
-5115 EVTPSV
+5115 
-5121 TAVTATGDTDGL
+5121 
-5133 SNAELLG
+5133 
-5140 MLSVD
+5140 
-5145 ADAIIDGVSNDGT
+5145 
-5158 LNWTFDSSSVAGE
+5158 
-5171 AFDHLAVGESLVLDY
+5171 
-5186 TVVVTDSQGAT
+5186 
-5197 AEQVVSITINGSN
+5197 
-5210 DAPVIA
+5210 
-5216 IEGDDSASETLTE
+5216 
-5229 TDDTLTTAGTLSVSD
+5229 
-5244 LDTTDE
+5244 
-5250 VTPSVTAVTATGDT
+5250 
-5264 DGLSNAE
+5264 
-5271 LLGMLSVDADAI
+5271 
-5283 IDGVSNDGTLNW
+5283 
-5295 TFDSSSVAGEAFDH
+5295 
-5309 LAVGESLVLDY
+5309 
-5320 TVVVTDSQGV
+5320 
-5330 TAEQVVSIT
+5330 
-5339 INGTNDAPVIAIEGD
+5339 
-5354 DSASESL
+5354 
-5361 TETDDTLTTAG
+5361 
-5372 TLSVSDLDTSDEVT
+5372 
-5386 PSVTAVTA
+5386 
-5394 TGDTDDLSNAELLGM
+5394 
-5409 LSVDADAIIDGVSND
+5409 
-5424 GTLNWTFDSSS
+5424 
-5435 VEGEAFDH
+5435 
-5443 LAVGE
+5443 
-5448 SLVLDYTVVVT
+5448 
-5459 DSQGATAEQVVQITI
+5459 
-5474 NGSNDAPVI
+5474 
-5483 AIEGDDS
+5483 
-5490 ASESLTETDDTLA
+5490 
-5503 TSGTLSVSDLDTTDE
+5503 
-5518 VTPSVT
+5518 
-5524 AVTATG
+5524 
-5530 DTDGLSN
+5530 
-5537 AELLGMLSV
+5537 
-5546 DADAIIANTEN
+5546 
-5557 DGTLNWTFDSSSVAG
+5557 
-5572 EAFDHLAV
+5572 
-5580 GESLVL
+5580 
-5586 DYTVVVTDS
+5586 
-5595 QGATAE
+5595 
-5601 QVVQITINGSN
+5601 N

-5617 VDGEQPIDQSSND
+5617 VDGAQPADQNGND

-5638 VADAFTDID
+5638 VADAFTDVD
-5647 NGAELSFSADNLPDG
+5647 NGTELNFSADNLPDG
-5662 LVIDPATGEISG
+5662 LVIDPTTGEISG
-5674 TLSPDASAGGDNADG
+5674 TLSPDASTGGDNNDG

-5702 AGVTTTF
+5702 LDVTTTF

-5714 NVAPQ
+5714 NVAPE

-5724 AELEEGVA
+5724 AELDEGVA
-5732 ISDTST
+5732 TSDTST
-5738 TTGNVLSDGDTN
+5738 TTGNVLSDAQPDT
-5750 GDVDVD
+5750 DTD
-5756 GGNDTD
+5756 GGNDSD
-5762 TLVVSG
+5762 VLIVSG
-5768 IGAGANAD
+5768 IGAGANAGTDTAAGTPVPGTYGSVTIAEDGSYTYALDNSNAAVQALAEDEVITETFTYEISDGQGGTDTALLTVTINGTNDAPVLVDGAQPVDQNGNDGDPITPFSVADAFTDVDEGAELTYSVDNLPDGLVIDPTTGEISGTLSPDASTGGDNNDGIYTVTLTGTDENGLDVTTTFTWTVANVAPEAFDNTAELDEGVATSDTSTTTGNVLSDAQPD
-5776 TDIAAGTPVTGTYG
+5776 TDTDGGNDSDALIVSGIGAGANAGTDTAAGTPVTGTYG

-5801 YTLDNINAEVQALA
+5801 YALDNSNAAVQALAEGEVITETFTYEISDGQGGTDTALLTVAINGTNDAPISTLRAPQVQTGSDGEEIAPISLQDAFQDVDSGAQLSYTAENLPGGLVIDPVTGVISGTLADDASQSGNTTTDGRYIVTVTATDEQGQSADVTLNFFVANVAPEAFDNTAELDEGVATSDTSTTTGNVLSDAQPDTDTDGGNDTDVLIVSGIGAGANAGTDTAAGTPVTGTYGSVTIAEDGSYTYALDNSNAAVQALA

-5851 RATLRAPQVETGS
+5851 VLVDGAQPVDQNGNDGDPITPFSVADAFTDVDNGAELSFSADNLPDGLVIDPTTGEISGTLSPDASTGGDNNDGIYTVTLTGTDENGLDVTTTFTWTVANVAPEAFDNTAELDEGVATSDTSTTTGNVLSDAQPDTDTDGGNDADALIVSGIGAGANAGTDTAAGTPVTGTYGSVTIAEDGSYTYALDNSNAAVQALAEGEVITETFTYEISDGQGGTDTALLTVTINGTNDAPIATLRAPQVETGS

-5887 SYTAENLPDGLVID
+5887 SYTAENLPGGLVID
-5901 PVTGVISGTIANDA
+5901 PVTGVISGTLADDA
-5915 SQSGNTPTDGRY
+5915 SQSGNTT
-5927 TVTVTAT
+5927 
-5934 DEQGQSADVTLNF
+5934 
-5947 FVANVAPD
+5947 
-5955 AFDNTAE
+5955 
-5962 LDEGIA
+5962 
-5968 TSDTST
+5968 
-5974 TTGNVLS
+5974 
-5981 DGDINGDVDIDG
+5981 
-5993 GNDTDALVVSGIGAG
+5993 
-6008 TNAGTDTAAG
+6008 
-6018 TPVTGTYGSVTIAE
+6018 
-6032 DGSYTYTLD
+6032 
-6041 NINAEVQALAEGEVI
+6041 
-6056 TETFTYEISDGQGGT
+6056 
-6071 DTALLTVTINGTND
+6071 
-6085 APRATLRAPQV
+6085 
-6096 ETGSDGEEIAPI
+6096 
-6108 SLQDA
+6108 
-6113 FQDVD
+6113 
-6118 SGAQLSYTA
+6118 
-6127 ENLPD
+6127 
-6132 GLVIDPVTGVISGTI
+6132 
-6147 ANDASQSGNTPTDGR
+6147 TDGR

-6196 AELDEGIATSDT
+6196 AELDEGVATSDT
-6208 STTTGNVLSDGDI
+6208 STTTGNVLSDAQPDT
-6221 NGDVDIDGGNDTDAL
+6221 DTDGGNDSDAL
-6236 VVSGIGAGANAG
+6236 IVSGIGAGANAG

-6254 RPVTGTY
+6254 TPVTGAY
-6261 GSVTIAEDGSYTYTL
+6261 GSVTIAEDGSYTYAL

-6287 DGEVL
+6287 EGEVI
-6292 TDTFTYQID
+6292 TETFTYEIS

-6312 TVTINGT
+6312 TVAINGT

-6324 LVDDAQPADQ
+6324 LVDGAQPADQ
-6334 SANDGDTITPFT
+6334 TANDGDTVTPFT
-6346 IADAFTDVDDGAVLT
+6346 IADAFTDVDEGAELT

-6366 LPDGLVIDSI
+6366 LPDGLVIDPT
-6376 TGEISGTLSSDA
+6376 TGEISGTLSPDA

-6415 TFTFEVE
+6415 TFTFEVG
-6422 NPAPLAL
+6422 NPAPQAL

-6441 TAEGSLLVDADGEPV
+6441 TTEGSLLVDADGEPV
-6456 TIDGDGDSLLIASI
+6456 TVDGDGDSLLIASV
-6470 NGQAVAGSDTVI
+6470 NGQAVADSDTVI
-6482 QGTYGQLIISVDGT
+6482 QGTYGQLIIAADGT
-6496 WKYVLDNDSDA
+6496 WNYVLDNDSDA
-6507 IQSLDD
+6507 VQSLDD

-6531 TAAGELTIRVAG
+6531 TAVGELTIRVAG

-6565 GYPTGR
+6565 GSPAGG
-6571 ATAGSDEGGAGF
+6571 ANAGSDEGEADF

-6597 STLVDI
+6597 STLLDI

-6617 VVANEAVYEFALPAG
+6617 VVANEAVYEFSLPAG

-6642 KVEAT
+6642 KVEST

-6658 AFDSDSLNFRVNR
+6658 VFDSDSLTYRVNR

-6680 RVDVKVI
+6680 RIDIKVI

-6701 IYLTPEQEEEE
+6701 IYLTPEQEDEQESEVFFDGNETAPSSDAAPAIEGEGGEQGEGDEQGEITEQEQVAEEE
-6712 SLEYYRNL
+6712 AAAL
-6720 ANDGE
+6720 
-6725 EQPPAEGQQED
+6725 
-6736 EAEPSTEVT
+6736 
-6745 GTPDL
+6745 
-6750 ENGED
+6750 
-6755 QASVSGAVPLSEMLK
+6755 GAVPLSEMLK

-6783 VLADLMALLSDDSEN
+6783 VLADLMALLSDDSEI